1 MELVIYGRDGN
12 IKKKVSPDSS
22 SRWSEEVASEFVV
35 NVNFTTWEFFI
46 LSVGDYIE
54 VGGKRFSIKKEAR
67 PKKTNTQKY
76 TYNISFYGREHD
88 MQDLLFCRLNQ
99 GSDDLESVFAYDG
112 TPMEYLQKLVDNM
125 NRNADGVTWRVGE
138 AISANRQTINFNGL
152 YCWDA
157 AAEIAAA
164 FETEW
169 WLDGEYLNL
178 SKCERGQ
185 RVTLGYMKG
194 LKTGL
199 TQTENS
205 DSIKWFTRL
214 IPVGSTKNIDP
225 SKYGFTHLQLPSRAT
240 HIDLNTQLGLKEHR
254 EEKAFSGIFP
264 HRLGTISSVRS
275 KEETNEETGDYTVYY
290 VKDNNLPFNPDDYMV
305 SGKVIHITFE
315 SGDLSGREFECNWH
329 NDTKEFEIINTY
341 PDENT
346 QIPGGN
352 LIPKAG
358 DTYILTN
365 IRMPDEYYPIAEQQ
379 FKQAVE
385 NYLKEYS
392 RDISIYSSDTDYIYV
407 DKHAVP
413 LLLGQRVRLEDEQY
427 FDKGYIDTRITR
439 VERKL
444 TNICEA
450 SIDCSAAISTS
461 WKSSVDSSLGNLQY
475 VLGKQEAQS
484 NLQVLKTGD
493 SQEPSEYNVFS
504 ALRSVLEMSVRS
516 LSRKYDDTA
525 FGVITFVK
533 GFVSNA
539 VSAFMKGAKFG
550 NFVAG
555 KDGSGG
561 AITVDETTNRT
572 NLEMDEGLFR
582 DKVESALVNSDKATT
597 LNLVVE
603 ELAKMY
609 DLTVSHVAAL
619 MGTIV
624 KDYVSSEKFVSGF
637 AGEGMKLY
645 KTIDG
650 SWNMELDNLVVRKLF
665 TVFQLVVQKI
675 VHQGG
680 MVIRSAAGGK
690 ITKVTDGGTY
700 WRCEHDSTDDFV
712 EDDQL
717 ICQVF
722 TGKSAK
728 RYWRLVVSAGAGYF
742 DLSKTDCEAGSATPE
757 EGDDVAVLGNRTDT
771 SRQKVQIDCAIG
783 DNAPYRDD
791 YAGINSYSL
800 SGKLITRT
808 GELSGITDSVFG
820 VLSGSGLYGTNV
832 FLKGMFILH
841 SGKTVEN
848 AIADASKRTDVI
860 IDTTA
865 LDENT
870 YYPVTMTLSSN
881 GIVYTIEV
889 RASLYDDDVP
899 SWSTHA
905 NGFTLMCRW
914 TSNGNGWGAVAIQ
927 RTILEYDYDWT
938 NGAVP
943 AGSIGQM
950 NNSSNEYIY
959 VRGGGKYAVT
969 VYGNTGIEITLRKA
983 AYTTKEQTIYLKT
996 EVTIPQV
1003 TLNKVKTE
1011 LEDRITTVETN
1022 FEIREGQISSKV
1034 TEATVA
1040 ASNAKKSETSA
1051 AGSASTATAKAGEA
1065 STAATNAANKAN
1077 DAASSA
1083 SAAAGSASSAA
1094 ASLQAVTIKESSIN
1108 QTASNI
1114 TLQVSEVTTKAG
1126 QASAAAELA
1135 MAMSQG
1141 RMLYRDASFASGL
1154 NGISVYNN
1162 AANGK
1167 VTISRVSGVA
1177 GNPNS
1182 SGYCIKITSTGAASP
1197 GYGGFTFSTPAKVN
1211 RVLVARFIANIPT
1224 GYTLNF
1230 ATNSLG
1236 NGSTSKWLTDH
1247 VGTGKWTEYAYKVI
1261 YGSSGSLGNTMYFYL
1276 SDGATP
1282 TDANPLIWYLCY
1294 ATVFD
1299 VTDAEVDYIAD
1310 AASKYTTKTT
1320 YEAGI
1325 KVLSDSIAL
1334 KVDSSTFNALG
1345 NRVSAAE
1352 SAITVAQNAIEQRV
1366 TKTEYN
1372 KVGRLV
1378 AFGTNTDALATSYVM
1393 LNDKQI
1399 THAGRGFTLFRIYRS
1414 TLEFARVGTYDVYAG
1429 GANFTNFINA
1439 LNAIDANYVV
1449 AVISSDAIAIDTAT
1463 ANALA
1468 AYGGSGMTC
1477 TATRRSYVLI
1487 GQKGIGKGNGLEQW
1501 KQGGAGNVTI
1511 STTIINGAVT
1521 GFFGGGNFATALTN
1535 AETRITQTEN
1545 SINLKADKTTV
1556 EGINTRLQS
1565 AEAKITP
1572 DAIKLTVKEQTETIA
1587 ANAAK
1592 RTHVIIDAT
1601 ALDENTYYPVTIKMA
1616 DTTRPYTI
1624 NVERGLWT
1632 TGKPSWSTHE
1642 GGFSVMCRWTS
1653 NGSGWGT
1660 IAVQRTILEYA
1671 YSFATVVP
1679 VGSIGQMM
1687 NSSNEY
1693 VYVRGGSKYNVIV
1706 EGKTGVGIV
1715 LHTERFSQSNE
1726 AIDIKTEVTRPQVD
1740 LLQRPTTDTIKSQ
1753 ITLDGFGISVFGKKI
1768 DFTGQVTFNSLNSAL
1783 QSTINDKASNSQ
1795 LTTLRN
1801 SLKDMAY
1808 QDMVTLAKLDT
1819 TIIDGGHIKT
1829 SLIDANAIV
1838 TGALVADRISTT
1850 NITTGKLTVTNGAK
1864 IGGFQVQDNW
1874 LTSSDNKGA
1883 IMIGDNSVR
1892 FLRINEYGVGNPS
1905 AALLQIRNDK
1915 GSAVSLSG
1923 GSNKTVLSILGNGAS
1938 YAIESYGSHRI
1949 VQREGEKWDAPGVLI
1964 AGRVSASGNIETTW
1978 GNGVTYIAATKR
1990 GTGGYTIH
1998 HNLGHNNYY
2007 VMITPTVYW
2016 ENGYSW
2022 AIGMILEKTN
2032 SYFQVDIVHPSG
2044 GSRNIAFEFV
2054 MMGRNKTTI

>member
-22 SRWSEEVASEFVV
+22 SRWSEEVATEFVV
-35 NVNFTTWEFFI
+35 SVNFTSWEFFI

-54 VGGKRFSIKKEAR
+54 VGGKRFSVKKEYR
-67 PKKTNTQKY
+67 PKKANTQKY

-112 TPMEYLQKLVDNM
+112 TPLEYLQKLVDNM

-275 KEETNEETGDYTVYY
+275 EEKTNEETGDYTVYY
-290 VKDNNLPFNPDDYMV
+290 VKDNDLPFNPDDYMV

-444 TNICEA
+444 TNISEA

-525 FGVITFVK
+525 FGIITFVK

-561 AITVDETTNRT
+561 AISVDETTNRT
-572 NLEMDEGLFR
+572 SLEMDEGLFR

-609 DLTVSHVAAL
+609 DLTVSHVATL

-645 KTIDG
+645 KAIDG

-665 TVFQLVVQKI
+665 SVFQLVVQKI

-717 ICQVF
+717 ICQAF

-771 SRQKVQIDCAIG
+771 SRQKAQIDCAIG

-820 VLSGSGLYGTNV
+820 VLSGPGLYGTNV
-832 FLKGMFILH
+832 YLRGMFVLR
-841 SGKTVEN
+841 SGKTVEGEIAG
-848 AIADASKRTDVI
+848 AIDDIEIGGRNLILNSKEIEIAASTGNYNYRNVYIFKETGEY
-860 IDTTA
+860 TFSAELELSGTSKTQATA
-865 LDENT
+865 L
-870 YYPVTMTLSSN
+870 
-881 GIVYTIEV
+881 VY
-889 RASLYDDDVP
+889 
-899 SWSTHA
+899 
-905 NGFTLMCRW
+905 N
-914 TSNGNGWGAVAIQ
+914 NGNSSRLHEFTFDTQVRKSVTFKLNIANPNIWLLLYAGIPGTTDGVGAKWKNVK
-927 RTILEYDYDWT
+927 LEKGNKATDWT
-938 NGAVP
+938 P
-943 AGSIGQM
+943 A
-950 NNSSNEYIY
+950 
-959 VRGGGKYAVT
+959 
-969 VYGNTGIEITLRKA
+969 
-983 AYTTKEQTIYLKT
+983 
-996 EVTIPQV
+996 P
-1003 TLNKVKTE
+1003 
-1011 LEDRITTVETN
+1011 EDVENRITTVETN

-1065 STAATNAANKAN
+1065 STAATNATNKAN

-1094 ASLQAVTIKESSIN
+1094 ASLQAVTVKESSIN

-1261 YGSSGSLGNTMYFYL
+1261 YGSSGSFGITMYFYL
-1276 SDGATP
+1276 SGGATP

-1378 AFGTNTDALATSYVM
+1378 AYGTNTDALATSYVM

-1399 THAGRGFTLFRIYRS
+1399 THAGRGFTLFKINRT

-1429 GANFTNFINA
+1429 GANFTNFVNA

-1468 AYGGSGMTC
+1468 NYGGSGMTC

-1501 KQGGAGNVTI
+1501 KQGGAGNVAI

-1521 GFFGGGNFATALTN
+1521 GFFGGGNFATALST
-1535 AETRITQTEN
+1535 AETRISQTEN

-1572 DAIKLTVKEQTETIA
+1572 DAIKLTVKEQTESIA
-1587 ANAAK
+1587 ASAAK
-1592 RTHVIIDAT
+1592 RTELWVDAT
-1601 ALDENTYYPVTIKMA
+1601 SLDVNKYYPITIPLH
-1616 DTTRPYTI
+1616 TTAPYTI
-1624 NVERGLWT
+1624 TVERTLNANY
-1632 TGKPSWSTHE
+1632 GKPSWSTHT
-1642 GGFSVMCRWTS
+1642 GGFSVMCRWRS
-1653 NGSGWGT
+1653 NGNGWGT
-1660 IAVQRTILEYA
+1660 IAIQRTILEYD
-1671 YSFATVVP
+1671 YQFSTVIP
-1679 VGSIGQMM
+1679 VGSIGQVST
-1687 NSSNEY
+1687 NSMEY
-1693 VYVRGGSKYNVIV
+1693 VYVRGGSKYHVIV
-1706 EGKTGVGIV
+1706 EGASGLNIV
-1715 LHTERFSQSNE
+1715 LRTGPYYGGGGQS
-1726 AIDIKTEVTRPQVD
+1726 IDIKTEVTRPQVD

-1850 NITTGKLTVTNGAK
+1850 DISTGRLHVTSGAK
-1864 IGGFQVQDNW
+1864 IGEWNVTATG
-1874 LTSSDNKGA
+1874 LAITSQNDANILLNMSGTK
-1883 IMIGDNSVR
+1883 
-1892 FLRINEYGVGNPS
+1892 FLRINENKYSSLIS
-1905 AALLQIRNDK
+1905 ARNDS
-1915 GSAVSLSG
+1915 GSIFSLSVY
-1923 GSNKTVLSILGNGAS
+1923 GSGNGLDIVANGGEKNYG
-1938 YAIESYGSHRI
+1938 YAIKSAGQHQFY
-1949 VQREGEKWDAPGVLI
+1949 QRSGDIWNAPGVLW
-1964 AGRVSASGNIETTW
+1964 AGIIDGNGNISRSW
-1978 GNGVTYIAATKR
+1978 GNGCTVSRTYRNGAGDYVIEHNAGSEYIPIATA
-1990 GTGGYTIH
+1990 IH
-1998 HNLGHNNYY
+1998 GVWSIASVSDVNHNYFHVRTFHKDGNY
-2007 VMITPTVYW
+2007 
-2016 ENGYSW
+2016 GDSW
-2022 AIGMILEKTN
+2022 SCVAII
-2032 SYFQVDIVHPSG
+2032 
-2044 GSRNIAFEFV
+2044 
-2054 MMGRNKTTI
+2054 GRNRI

>member
-358 DTYILTN
+358 DTYFLTN

-444 TNICEA
+444 TNISEA

-550 NFVAG
+550 NFIAG

-561 AITVDETTNRT
+561 AISVDETTNRT
-572 NLEMDEGLFR
+572 SLEMDEGLFR

-609 DLTVSHVAAL
+609 DLTVSHVATL

-690 ITKVTDGGTY
+690 ITKVADGGTY

-712 EDDQL
+712 EDDQV

-742 DLSKTDCEAGSATPE
+742 DLSKTDCERGSATPE

-771 SRQKVQIDCAIG
+771 SRQKAQIDCAIG

-820 VLSGSGLYGTNV
+820 VLSGPGLYGTNV
-832 FLKGMFILH
+832 YLRGMFVLR
-841 SGKTVEN
+841 SGKTVEGEIAG
-848 AIADASKRTDVI
+848 AIDDIEIGGRNLILNSKEIEIAASTDNYNYRNVYIFKETGEYTFSAELELSGTSRTQA
-860 IDTTA
+860 TA
-865 LDENT
+865 L
-870 YYPVTMTLSSN
+870 
-881 GIVYTIEV
+881 VY
-889 RASLYDDDVP
+889 
-899 SWSTHA
+899 
-905 NGFTLMCRW
+905 N
-914 TSNGNGWGAVAIQ
+914 NGNGGRLHEFTFDTQVRKSVTFKLNIANPNIWLLLYARIPGTTDGVGAKWKNVK
-927 RTILEYDYDWT
+927 LEKGNKATDWT
-938 NGAVP
+938 P
-943 AGSIGQM
+943 A
-950 NNSSNEYIY
+950 
-959 VRGGGKYAVT
+959 
-969 VYGNTGIEITLRKA
+969 
-983 AYTTKEQTIYLKT
+983 
-996 EVTIPQV
+996 P
-1003 TLNKVKTE
+1003 
-1011 LEDRITTVETN
+1011 EDVENRITTVETN

-1040 ASNAKKSETSA
+1040 ATNAKKSETSA

-1065 STAATNAANKAN
+1065 STAATNATNKAN

-1083 SAAAGSASSAA
+1083 TAAAGSASSAA

-1154 NGISVYNN
+1154 NDIKVYNRISG
-1162 AANGK
+1162 GK

-1182 SGYCIKITSTGAASP
+1182 SGYCIKITTAGAADP
-1197 GYGGFTFSTPAKVN
+1197 DHGGFYFATPTKAN
-1211 RVLVARFIANIPT
+1211 RVLVARFIANVPT
-1224 GYTLNF
+1224 GYTITF
-1230 ATNSLG
+1230 GTNTIG

-1261 YGSSGSLGNTMYFYL
+1261 CGSSGTFSTTMFFYL
-1276 SDGATP
+1276 SGGATP

-1378 AFGTNTDALATSYVM
+1378 AFGTNIDVPAESYVM
-1393 LNDKQI
+1393 LNDTKI
-1399 THAGRGFTLFRIYRS
+1399 IWGSRGFTLFKINRTS
-1414 TLEFARVGTYDVYAG
+1414 LEFTKVGAYDVYAG

-1439 LNAIDANYVV
+1439 LNAIDANYIV

-1572 DAIKLTVKEQTETIA
+1572 DAIKLTVKEQTESIA
-1587 ANAAK
+1587 ASAAK
-1592 RTHVIIDAT
+1592 RTELWVDAT
-1601 ALDENTYYPVTIKMA
+1601 SLDVNKYYPITIPLH
-1616 DTTRPYTI
+1616 TTAPYTI
-1624 NVERGLWT
+1624 TVERTLNASY
-1632 TGKPSWSTHE
+1632 GKPSWSTHA

-1653 NGSGWGT
+1653 NGNGWGT
-1660 IAVQRTILEYA
+1660 ITIQRTILEYD
-1671 YSFATVVP
+1671 YQFSTVIP
-1679 VGSIGQMM
+1679 VGSISQVST
-1687 NSSNEY
+1687 NSMEY
-1693 VYVRGGSKYNVIV
+1693 VYVRGGSKYHVIV
-1706 EGKTGVGIV
+1706 EGASGLNIV
-1715 LHTERFSQSNE
+1715 LRTGPYYGGGGQ

-1753 ITLDGFGISVFGKKI
+1753 ITLDGFGLSIFGKNI

-1808 QDMVTLAKLDT
+1808 QDMVTLAKLDS

-1864 IGGFQVQDNW
+1864 LGAWKIEDDAIKSNNI
-1874 LTSSDNKGA
+1874 SSAKLLLEVSGT
-1883 IMIGDNSVR
+1883 R
-1892 FLRINEYGVGNPS
+1892 FLRINEYGGVSSQGAYPFLS
-1905 AALLQIRNDK
+1905 IRNDNQDCINLSTYGK
-1915 GSAVSLSG
+1915 GGVALRIIANTSG
-1923 GSNKTVLSILGNGAS
+1923 GG
-1938 YAIESYGSHRI
+1938 AIESYGSHLFG
-1949 VQREGEKWDAPGVLI
+1949 QRQYEKWDAPGVLW
-1964 AGRVSASGNIETTW
+1964 AGRISSGGGISDRWGDGCYVSSVNRTDTGNYVFRHE
-1978 GNGVTYIAATKR
+1978 
-1990 GTGGYTIH
+1990 
-1998 HNLGHNNYY
+1998 LGHTNYFIIATG
-2007 VMITPTVYW
+2007 VNENWTLCIISDKQANTFTV
-2016 ENGYSW
+2016 
-2022 AIGMILEKTN
+2022 KTFHKDQGWIN
-2032 SYFQVDIVHPSG
+2032 S
-2044 GSRNIAFEFV
+2044 AFEV
-2054 MMGRNKTTI
+2054 AVIGRNRK

>member
-22 SRWSEEVASEFVV
+22 SRWSEEVATEFVV
-35 NVNFTTWEFFI
+35 SVNFTSWEFFI

-54 VGGKRFSIKKEAR
+54 VGGKRFSVKKEYR
-67 PKKTNTQKY
+67 PKKANTQKY

-112 TPMEYLQKLVDNM
+112 TPLEYLQKLVDNM

-275 KEETNEETGDYTVYY
+275 EEKTNEETGDYTVYY
-290 VKDNNLPFNPDDYMV
+290 VKDNDLPFNPDDYMV

-444 TNICEA
+444 TNISEA

-525 FGVITFVK
+525 FGIITFVK

-561 AITVDETTNRT
+561 AISVDETTNRT
-572 NLEMDEGLFR
+572 SLEMDEGLFR

-609 DLTVSHVAAL
+609 DLTVSHVATL

-645 KTIDG
+645 KAIDG

-665 TVFQLVVQKI
+665 SVFQLVVQKI

-712 EDDQL
+712 EDDQV

-771 SRQKVQIDCAIG
+771 SRQKAQIDCAIG

-841 SGKTVEN
+841 SGKTVES
-848 AIADASKRTDVI
+848 AIADASKRTELWVD
-860 IDTTA
+860 A
-865 LDENT
+865 RSLDENK
-870 YYPVTMTLSSN
+870 YYPVTIKLSP
-881 GIVYTIEV
+881 VVTYTISV
-889 RASLYDDDVP
+889 RRSLDANYGKP
-899 SWSTHA
+899 SWSTHEG
-905 NGFTLMCRW
+905 GFSVMCRW
-914 TSNGNGWGAVAIQ
+914 TANGNGWGIISNK
-927 RTILEYDYDWT
+927 RTVLEFAYAWS
-938 NGAVP
+938 NVVP
-943 AGSIGQM
+943 IGSIGQM
-950 NNSSNEYIY
+950 TNDSQEYIY
-959 VRGGGKYAVT
+959 VRGGSRYYVAVE
-969 VYGNTGIEITLRKA
+969 GNTDVRVVLHTT
-983 AYTTKEQTIYLKT
+983 AYTNNKETIDIKT
-996 EVTIPQV
+996 EVTTPQV
-1003 TLNKVKTE
+1003 TLDKVKTE
-1011 LEDRITTVETN
+1011 LENRITTVETN

-1065 STAATNAANKAN
+1065 STAATNATNKAN

-1167 VTISRVSGVA
+1167 VTISRVSGVT

-1182 SGYCIKITSTGAASP
+1182 SGYCIKITSTGAADP
-1197 GYGGFTFSTPAKVN
+1197 GWGGFSFSVPTKVN
-1211 RVLVARFIANIPT
+1211 RVLVARFIANIPV
-1224 GYTLNF
+1224 GRNIDF
-1230 ATNSLG
+1230 RTNSLG
-1236 NGSTSKWLTDH
+1236 DGNSHKWLTDRA
-1247 VGTGKWTEYAYKVI
+1247 GTGKWTEYAYKVI
-1261 YGSSGSLGNTMYFYL
+1261 CGSSGSFGLTMYFNL
-1276 SDGATP
+1276 SLGATP

-1334 KVDSSTFNALG
+1334 KVDSATFNSLG

-1399 THAGRGFTLFRIYRS
+1399 THAGRGFTLFKIYRS

-1429 GANFTNFINA
+1429 GANFTNFVNA

-1463 ANALA
+1463 ANALV

-1477 TATRRSYVLI
+1477 AKTRRSYVLI

-1501 KQGGAGNVTI
+1501 KQGAAGNVTI

-1572 DAIKLTVKEQTETIA
+1572 DAIKLTVKEQTESIA
-1587 ANAAK
+1587 ADAAK
-1592 RTHVIIDAT
+1592 RTALWVDAT
-1601 ALDENTYYPVTIKMA
+1601 SLDVNKYYPITIPLH
-1616 DTTRPYTI
+1616 TTAPYTI
-1624 NVERGLWT
+1624 TVERTLNANY
-1632 TGKPSWSTHE
+1632 GKPSWSTHA
-1642 GGFSVMCRWTS
+1642 GGFSVMCRWRS
-1653 NGSGWGT
+1653 NGNGWGT
-1660 IAVQRTILEYA
+1660 IAIQRTILEYD
-1671 YSFATVVP
+1671 YQFSTVIP
-1679 VGSIGQMM
+1679 VGSISQVST
-1687 NSSNEY
+1687 NSMEY
-1693 VYVRGGSKYNVIV
+1693 VYVRGGSKYHVIV
-1706 EGKTGVGIV
+1706 EGASGLNIV
-1715 LHTERFSQSNE
+1715 LRTGPYYGGGGQS
-1726 AIDIKTEVTRPQVD
+1726 IDIRTEVTRPQVD

-1850 NITTGKLTVTNGAK
+1850 DITTGRLHVTSGAK
-1864 IGGFQVQDNW
+1864 IGEWDVTATG
-1874 LTSSDNKGA
+1874 LAITSQNDANILLNMSGTK
-1883 IMIGDNSVR
+1883 
-1892 FLRINEYGVGNPS
+1892 FLRINENKYSSLIS
-1905 AALLQIRNDK
+1905 ARNDS
-1915 GSAVSLSG
+1915 GSIFSLSVY
-1923 GSNKTVLSILGNGAS
+1923 GSGNGLNIVANGGEKNYG
-1938 YAIESYGSHRI
+1938 YAIKSAGQHQFY
-1949 VQREGEKWDAPGVLI
+1949 QRSGDIWNAPGVLW
-1964 AGRVSASGNIETTW
+1964 AGIIDGNGNISRSW
-1978 GNGVTYIAATKR
+1978 GNGCTVSRTYRNGAGDYVIEHNAGSEYIPIATA
-1990 GTGGYTIH
+1990 IH
-1998 HNLGHNNYY
+1998 GVWSIASVSDVNHNYFHVRTFHKDGNY
-2007 VMITPTVYW
+2007 
-2016 ENGYSW
+2016 GDSW
-2022 AIGMILEKTN
+2022 SCVAII
-2032 SYFQVDIVHPSG
+2032 
-2044 GSRNIAFEFV
+2044 
-2054 MMGRNKTTI
+2054 GRNRI

>member
-358 DTYILTN
+358 DTYFLTN

-392 RDISIYSSDTDYIYV
+392 RDISICSSDTDYIYV

-444 TNICEA
+444 TNISEA

-550 NFVAG
+550 NFIAG

-561 AITVDETTNRT
+561 AISVDETTNRT
-572 NLEMDEGLFR
+572 SLEMDEGLFR

-609 DLTVSHVAAL
+609 DLTVSHVATL

-690 ITKVTDGGTY
+690 ITKVADGGTY

-712 EDDQL
+712 EDDQV

-742 DLSKTDCEAGSATPE
+742 DLSKTDCERGSATPE

-771 SRQKVQIDCAIG
+771 SRQKAQIDCAIG

-820 VLSGSGLYGTNV
+820 VLSGPGLYGTNV
-832 FLKGMFILH
+832 YLRGMFVLR
-841 SGKTVEN
+841 SGKTVEGEIAG
-848 AIADASKRTDVI
+848 AIDDIEIGGRNLILNSKEIEIAASTDNYNYRNVYIFKETGEYTFSAELELSGTSRTQA
-860 IDTTA
+860 TA
-865 LDENT
+865 L
-870 YYPVTMTLSSN
+870 
-881 GIVYTIEV
+881 VY
-889 RASLYDDDVP
+889 
-899 SWSTHA
+899 
-905 NGFTLMCRW
+905 N
-914 TSNGNGWGAVAIQ
+914 NGNGGRLHEFTFDTQVRKSVTFKLNIANPNIWLLLYAGIPGTTDGVGAKWKNVK
-927 RTILEYDYDWT
+927 LEKGNKATDWT
-938 NGAVP
+938 P
-943 AGSIGQM
+943 A
-950 NNSSNEYIY
+950 
-959 VRGGGKYAVT
+959 
-969 VYGNTGIEITLRKA
+969 
-983 AYTTKEQTIYLKT
+983 
-996 EVTIPQV
+996 P
-1003 TLNKVKTE
+1003 
-1011 LEDRITTVETN
+1011 EDVENRITTVETN

-1040 ASNAKKSETSA
+1040 ATNAKKSETSA

-1065 STAATNAANKAN
+1065 STAATNATNKAN

-1083 SAAAGSASSAA
+1083 TAAAGSASSAA

-1167 VTISRVSGVA
+1167 VAISRVSGVA

-1182 SGYCIKITSTGAASP
+1182 SGYCIKITSTGAADP
-1197 GYGGFTFSTPAKVN
+1197 GWGGFSFSVPTKAN
-1211 RVLVARFIANIPT
+1211 RVLVARFIANIPV
-1224 GYTLNF
+1224 GRNIDF
-1230 ATNSLG
+1230 RTNSLG
-1236 NGSTSKWLTDH
+1236 NGNSHKWLTDRA
-1247 VGTGKWTEYAYKVI
+1247 GTGKWTEYAYKVI
-1261 YGSSGSLGNTMYFYL
+1261 CGSSGSLGLTMYFNL
-1276 SDGATP
+1276 SLGATP

-1310 AASKYTTKTT
+1310 AAGKYTTKTT

-1334 KVDSSTFNALG
+1334 KVDSATFNSLG

-1352 SAITVAQNAIEQRV
+1352 SAITVAQNSIEQRV

-1399 THAGRGFTLFRIYRS
+1399 THAGRGFTLFKINRT
-1414 TLEFARVGTYDVYAG
+1414 TLEFTRVGTYDVYAG
-1429 GANFTNFINA
+1429 GANFTNFVNA
-1439 LNAIDANYVV
+1439 LNAIDANYIV

-1572 DAIKLTVKEQTETIA
+1572 DAIKLTVKEQTESIA
-1587 ANAAK
+1587 ASAAK
-1592 RTHVIIDAT
+1592 RTELWVDAT
-1601 ALDENTYYPVTIKMA
+1601 SLDVNKYYPITIPLH
-1616 DTTRPYTI
+1616 TTAPYTI
-1624 NVERGLWT
+1624 TVERTLNASY
-1632 TGKPSWSTHE
+1632 GKPSWSTHA

-1660 IAVQRTILEYA
+1660 IAIQRTILEYD
-1671 YSFATVVP
+1671 YQFSTVIP
-1679 VGSIGQMM
+1679 VGSISQVST
-1687 NSSNEY
+1687 NSMEY
-1693 VYVRGGSKYNVIV
+1693 VYVRGGSKYHVIV
-1706 EGKTGVGIV
+1706 EGASGLNIV
-1715 LHTERFSQSNE
+1715 LRTEPYYGGGGQS
-1726 AIDIKTEVTRPQVD
+1726 IDIKTEVTRPQID

-1808 QDMVTLAKLDT
+1808 QDMVTLAKLDS

-1864 IGGFQVQDNW
+1864 LGAWKIEDDAIKSNNI
-1874 LTSSDNKGA
+1874 SSAKLLLEVSGT
-1883 IMIGDNSVR
+1883 R
-1892 FLRINEYGVGNPS
+1892 FLRINEYGGVSSQGAYPFLS
-1905 AALLQIRNDK
+1905 IRNDNQDCINLSTYGK
-1915 GSAVSLSG
+1915 GGVALRIIANTSG
-1923 GSNKTVLSILGNGAS
+1923 GG
-1938 YAIESYGSHRI
+1938 AIESYGSHLFG
-1949 VQREGEKWDAPGVLI
+1949 QRQYEKWDAPGVLW
-1964 AGRVSASGNIETTW
+1964 AGRISSGGGISDRWGDGCYVSSVNRTDTGNYVFRHE
-1978 GNGVTYIAATKR
+1978 
-1990 GTGGYTIH
+1990 
-1998 HNLGHNNYY
+1998 LGHTNYFIIATG
-2007 VMITPTVYW
+2007 VNENWTLCIISDKQANTFTV
-2016 ENGYSW
+2016 
-2022 AIGMILEKTN
+2022 KTFHKDQGWIN
-2032 SYFQVDIVHPSG
+2032 S
-2044 GSRNIAFEFV
+2044 AFEV
-2054 MMGRNKTTI
+2054 AVIGRNRK

>member
-112 TPMEYLQKLVDNM
+112 TPMEYLEKLVDNM

-275 KEETNEETGDYTVYY
+275 EEKTNEETGDYTVYY
-290 VKDNNLPFNPDDYMV
+290 VKDNDLPFNPDDYMV

-525 FGVITFVK
+525 FGIITFVK

-609 DLTVSHVAAL
+609 DLTVSHVATL

-650 SWNMELDNLVVRKLF
+650 SWNMELDKLVVRKLF
-665 TVFQLVVQKI
+665 SVFQLVVQKI

-717 ICQVF
+717 ICQAF

-771 SRQKVQIDCAIG
+771 SRQKAQIDCAIG

-800 SGKLITRT
+800 AGKLITRT

-820 VLSGSGLYGTNV
+820 VLSGPGLYGTNV
-832 FLKGMFILH
+832 YLRGMFVLR
-841 SGKTVEN
+841 SGKTVEGEIAG
-848 AIADASKRTDVI
+848 AIDDIEIGGRNLLMNTKSFAGWKNMNGATLLSETYQELTIVNQGGSWVRFEQDYSFEAGQTYSLSAFVRS
-860 IDTTA
+860 TTGG
-865 LDENT
+865 T
-870 YYPVTMTLSSN
+870 TL
-881 GIVYTIEV
+881 Y
-889 RASLYDDDVP
+889 
-899 SWSTHA
+899 
-905 NGFTLMCRW
+905 
-914 TSNGNGWGAVAIQ
+914 AVAPGNSKELTRNLSTEWQ
-927 RTILEYDYDWT
+927 RVSHTFTITEDVVSPAYFVIPNGTNSTGSLQICGYKLEKGNKATDWT
-938 NGAVP
+938 P
-943 AGSIGQM
+943 A
-950 NNSSNEYIY
+950 
-959 VRGGGKYAVT
+959 
-969 VYGNTGIEITLRKA
+969 
-983 AYTTKEQTIYLKT
+983 
-996 EVTIPQV
+996 P
-1003 TLNKVKTE
+1003 
-1011 LEDRITTVETN
+1011 EDVENRITTVETN

-1065 STAATNAANKAN
+1065 STAATNATNKAN

-1154 NGISVYNN
+1154 NDIKVYNRISG
-1162 AANGK
+1162 GK

-1182 SGYCIKITSTGAASP
+1182 SGYCIKITTAGAADP
-1197 GYGGFTFSTPAKVN
+1197 DHGGFYFATPTKAN
-1211 RVLVARFIANIPT
+1211 RVLVARFIANVPT
-1224 GYTLNF
+1224 GYTITF
-1230 ATNSLG
+1230 GTNIIG

-1247 VGTGKWTEYAYKVI
+1247 VGTGKWTEYAYKVTC
-1261 YGSSGSLGNTMYFYL
+1261 GSSGTFSSTMFFYL
-1276 SDGATP
+1276 SGGATP

-1310 AASKYTTKTT
+1310 AASKYTTKIT

-1378 AFGTNTDALATSYVM
+1378 AYGTNTDALATSYVM

-1399 THAGRGFTLFRIYRS
+1399 THAGRGFTLFKINRT

-1429 GANFTNFINA
+1429 GANFTNFVNA

-1463 ANALA
+1463 ANALV

-1477 TATRRSYVLI
+1477 ATTRRSYVLI

-1521 GFFGGGNFATALTN
+1521 GFFGGGNFATALST
-1535 AETRITQTEN
+1535 AETRISQTEN

-1572 DAIKLTVKEQTETIA
+1572 DAIKLTVKEQTESIA
-1587 ANAAK
+1587 ASAAK
-1592 RTHVIIDAT
+1592 RTELWVDAT
-1601 ALDENTYYPVTIKMA
+1601 SLDVNKYYPITIPLH
-1616 DTTRPYTI
+1616 TTAPYTI
-1624 NVERGLWT
+1624 TVERTLNANY
-1632 TGKPSWSTHE
+1632 GKPSWSTHA
-1642 GGFSVMCRWTS
+1642 GGFSVMCRWRS
-1653 NGSGWGT
+1653 NGNGWGT
-1660 IAVQRTILEYA
+1660 IAIQRTILEYD
-1671 YSFATVVP
+1671 YQFSTVIL
-1679 VGSIGQMM
+1679 VGSIGQVST
-1687 NSSNEY
+1687 NSMEY
-1693 VYVRGGSKYNVIV
+1693 VYVRGGSKYHVIV
-1706 EGKTGVGIV
+1706 EGASGLNIV
-1715 LHTERFSQSNE
+1715 LRTEPYYGGGGQS
-1726 AIDIKTEVTRPQVD
+1726 IDIKTEVTRPQVD

-1850 NITTGKLTVTNGAK
+1850 DITTGRLHVTSGAK
-1864 IGGFQVQDNW
+1864 IGEWDVTATG
-1874 LTSSDNKGA
+1874 LAITSQNDANILLNMSGTK
-1883 IMIGDNSVR
+1883 
-1892 FLRINEYGVGNPS
+1892 FLRINENKYSSLIS
-1905 AALLQIRNDK
+1905 ARNDS
-1915 GSAVSLSG
+1915 GSIFSLSVY
-1923 GSNKTVLSILGNGAS
+1923 GSGNGLDIVANGGEKNYG
-1938 YAIESYGSHRI
+1938 YAIKSAGQHQFY
-1949 VQREGEKWDAPGVLI
+1949 QRSGDIWNAPGVLW
-1964 AGRVSASGNIETTW
+1964 AGIIDGNGNISRSW
-1978 GNGVTYIAATKR
+1978 GNGCTVSRIYRNGAGDYVIEHNAGSEYIPIATA
-1990 GTGGYTIH
+1990 IH
-1998 HNLGHNNYY
+1998 GVWSIASVSDVNHNYFHVRTFHKDGNY
-2007 VMITPTVYW
+2007 
-2016 ENGYSW
+2016 GDSW
-2022 AIGMILEKTN
+2022 SCVAII
-2032 SYFQVDIVHPSG
+2032 
-2044 GSRNIAFEFV
+2044 
-2054 MMGRNKTTI
+2054 GRNRI

>member
-112 TPMEYLQKLVDNM
+112 TPMEYLEKLVDNM
-125 NRNADGVTWRVGE
+125 NRNAYGVTWRVGE

-275 KEETNEETGDYTVYY
+275 EEKTNEETGDYTVYY
-290 VKDNNLPFNPDDYMV
+290 VKDNDLPFNPDDYMV

-525 FGVITFVK
+525 FGIITFVK

-609 DLTVSHVAAL
+609 DLTVSHVATL

-650 SWNMELDNLVVRKLF
+650 SWNMELDKLVVRKLF
-665 TVFQLVVQKI
+665 SVFQLVVQKI

-717 ICQVF
+717 ICQAF

-771 SRQKVQIDCAIG
+771 SRQKAQIDCAIG

-800 SGKLITRT
+800 AGKLITRT

-820 VLSGSGLYGTNV
+820 VLSGPGLYGTNV
-832 FLKGMFILH
+832 YLRGMFVLR
-841 SGKTVEN
+841 SGKTVEGEIAG
-848 AIADASKRTDVI
+848 AIDDIEIGGRNLLMNTKSFAGWKNMNGATLLSETYQELTIVNQGGSWVRFEQDYSFEAGQTYSLSAFVRS
-860 IDTTA
+860 TTGG
-865 LDENT
+865 T
-870 YYPVTMTLSSN
+870 TL
-881 GIVYTIEV
+881 Y
-889 RASLYDDDVP
+889 
-899 SWSTHA
+899 
-905 NGFTLMCRW
+905 
-914 TSNGNGWGAVAIQ
+914 AVAPGNSKELTRNLSTEWQ
-927 RTILEYDYDWT
+927 RVSHTFTITEDVVSPAYFVIPNGTNSTGSLQICGYKLEKGNKATDWT
-938 NGAVP
+938 P
-943 AGSIGQM
+943 A
-950 NNSSNEYIY
+950 
-959 VRGGGKYAVT
+959 
-969 VYGNTGIEITLRKA
+969 
-983 AYTTKEQTIYLKT
+983 
-996 EVTIPQV
+996 P
-1003 TLNKVKTE
+1003 
-1011 LEDRITTVETN
+1011 EDVENRITTVETN

-1065 STAATNAANKAN
+1065 STAATNATNKAN

-1154 NGISVYNN
+1154 NDIKVYNRISG
-1162 AANGK
+1162 GK

-1182 SGYCIKITSTGAASP
+1182 SGYCIKITTAGAADP
-1197 GYGGFTFSTPAKVN
+1197 DHGGFYFATPTKAN
-1211 RVLVARFIANIPT
+1211 RVLVARFIANVPT
-1224 GYTLNF
+1224 GYTITF
-1230 ATNSLG
+1230 GTNIIG

-1247 VGTGKWTEYAYKVI
+1247 VGTGKWTEYAYKVTC
-1261 YGSSGSLGNTMYFYL
+1261 GSSGTFSSTMFFYL
-1276 SDGATP
+1276 SGGATP

-1310 AASKYTTKTT
+1310 AASKYTTKIT

-1378 AFGTNTDALATSYVM
+1378 AYGTNTDALATSYVM

-1399 THAGRGFTLFRIYRS
+1399 THAGRGFTLFKINRT

-1429 GANFTNFINA
+1429 GANFTNFVNA

-1463 ANALA
+1463 ANALV

-1477 TATRRSYVLI
+1477 ATTRRSYVLI

-1521 GFFGGGNFATALTN
+1521 GFFGGGNFATALST
-1535 AETRITQTEN
+1535 AETRISQTEN

-1572 DAIKLTVKEQTETIA
+1572 DAIKLTVKEQTESIA
-1587 ANAAK
+1587 ASAAK
-1592 RTHVIIDAT
+1592 RTELWVDAT
-1601 ALDENTYYPVTIKMA
+1601 SLDVNKYYPITIPLH
-1616 DTTRPYTI
+1616 TTAPYTI
-1624 NVERGLWT
+1624 TVERTLNANY
-1632 TGKPSWSTHE
+1632 GKPSWSTHA
-1642 GGFSVMCRWTS
+1642 GGFSVMCRWRS
-1653 NGSGWGT
+1653 NGNGWGT
-1660 IAVQRTILEYA
+1660 IAIQRTILEYD
-1671 YSFATVVP
+1671 YQFSTVIP
-1679 VGSIGQMM
+1679 VGSIGQVST
-1687 NSSNEY
+1687 NSMEY
-1693 VYVRGGSKYNVIV
+1693 VYVRGGSKYHVIV
-1706 EGKTGVGIV
+1706 EGASGLNIV
-1715 LHTERFSQSNE
+1715 LRTEPYYGGGGQS
-1726 AIDIKTEVTRPQVD
+1726 IDIKTEVTRPQVD

-1850 NITTGKLTVTNGAK
+1850 DITTGRLHVTSGAK
-1864 IGGFQVQDNW
+1864 IGEWDVTATG
-1874 LTSSDNKGA
+1874 LAITSQNDANILLNMSGTK
-1883 IMIGDNSVR
+1883 
-1892 FLRINEYGVGNPS
+1892 FLRINENKYSSLIS
-1905 AALLQIRNDK
+1905 ARNDS
-1915 GSAVSLSG
+1915 GSIFSLSVY
-1923 GSNKTVLSILGNGAS
+1923 GSGNGLDIVANGGEKNYG
-1938 YAIESYGSHRI
+1938 YAIKSAGQHQFY
-1949 VQREGEKWDAPGVLI
+1949 QRSGDIWNAPGVLW
-1964 AGRVSASGNIETTW
+1964 AGIIDGNGNISRSW
-1978 GNGVTYIAATKR
+1978 GNGCTVSRIYRNGAGDYVIEHNAGSEYIPIATA
-1990 GTGGYTIH
+1990 IH
-1998 HNLGHNNYY
+1998 GVWSIASVSDVNHNYFHVRTFHKDGNY
-2007 VMITPTVYW
+2007 
-2016 ENGYSW
+2016 GDSW
-2022 AIGMILEKTN
+2022 SCVAII
-2032 SYFQVDIVHPSG
+2032 
-2044 GSRNIAFEFV
+2044 
-2054 MMGRNKTTI
+2054 GRNRI

>member
-555 KDGSGG
+555 KEGSGG
-561 AITVDETTNRT
+561 AISVDETTNRT
-572 NLEMDEGLFR
+572 SLEMDEGLFR

-609 DLTVSHVAAL
+609 DLTVSHVATL

-712 EDDQL
+712 EDDQV

-742 DLSKTDCEAGSATPE
+742 DLSKTDCERGSATPE

-771 SRQKVQIDCAIG
+771 SRQKAQIDCAIG

-820 VLSGSGLYGTNV
+820 VLSGPGLYGTNV
-832 FLKGMFILH
+832 YLRGMFVLR
-841 SGKTVEN
+841 SGKTVEGEIAG
-848 AIADASKRTDVI
+848 AIDDIEIGGRNLILNSKEIEIAATTGNYNYRNVYIFKETGEYTFSAELELSGTSKTQATALVYNNGNSSRLHEFTFDTQARKSVTFKLNI
-860 IDTTA
+860 ANPNIWLLLYAGISGTTA
-865 LDENT
+865 GVGAKWKNVKLEK
-870 YYPVTMTLSSN
+870 
-881 GIVYTIEV
+881 
-889 RASLYDDDVP
+889 
-899 SWSTHA
+899 
-905 NGFTLMCRW
+905 
-914 TSNGNGWGAVAIQ
+914 GNKA
-927 RTILEYDYDWT
+927 TDWT
-938 NGAVP
+938 P
-943 AGSIGQM
+943 A
-950 NNSSNEYIY
+950 
-959 VRGGGKYAVT
+959 
-969 VYGNTGIEITLRKA
+969 
-983 AYTTKEQTIYLKT
+983 
-996 EVTIPQV
+996 P
-1003 TLNKVKTE
+1003 
-1011 LEDRITTVETN
+1011 EDVENRITTVETN

-1065 STAATNAANKAN
+1065 STAATNATNKAN

-1154 NGISVYNN
+1154 NGINVYNN
-1162 AANGK
+1162 SANGK

-1182 SGYCIKITSTGAASP
+1182 SGYCIKITSTGAVDP
-1197 GYGGFTFSTPAKVN
+1197 GWGGFSFKTTAKAN

-1224 GYTLNF
+1224 GYSIKF

-1236 NGSTSKWLTDH
+1236 SGSKDKWLTDN
-1247 VGTGKWTEYAYKVI
+1247 VGTGKWSEYAYKVTC
-1261 YGSSGSLGNTMYFYL
+1261 GSSGTFSTTMFFYL
-1276 SDGATP
+1276 RDGATP

-1378 AFGTNTDALATSYVM
+1378 AYGTNTDALATSYVM

-1399 THAGRGFTLFRIYRS
+1399 THAGRGFTLFKINRT

-1429 GANFTNFINA
+1429 GANFTNFVNA

-1468 AYGGSGMTC
+1468 NYGGSGMTC

-1521 GFFGGGNFATALTN
+1521 GFFGGGNFATALST
-1535 AETRITQTEN
+1535 AETRISQTEN

-1572 DAIKLTVKEQTETIA
+1572 DAIKLTVKEQTESIA
-1587 ANAAK
+1587 ASAAK
-1592 RTHVIIDAT
+1592 RTELWVDAT
-1601 ALDENTYYPVTIKMA
+1601 SLDVNKYYPITIPLH
-1616 DTTRPYTI
+1616 TTAPYTI
-1624 NVERGLWT
+1624 TVERTLNANY
-1632 TGKPSWSTHE
+1632 GKPSWSTHA
-1642 GGFSVMCRWTS
+1642 GGFSVMCRWRS
-1653 NGSGWGT
+1653 NGNGWGT
-1660 IAVQRTILEYA
+1660 IVIQRTILEYD
-1671 YSFATVVP
+1671 YQFSTVIP
-1679 VGSIGQMM
+1679 VGSIGQVST
-1687 NSSNEY
+1687 SSMEY
-1693 VYVRGGSKYNVIV
+1693 VYVRGGSKYHVIV
-1706 EGKTGVGIV
+1706 EGASGLNIV
-1715 LHTERFSQSNE
+1715 LRTEPYYGGGGQS
-1726 AIDIKTEVTRPQVD
+1726 IDIKTEVTRPQVD

-1864 IGGFQVQDNW
+1864 LGAWKIEDDAIKSNNI
-1874 LTSSDNKGA
+1874 SSAKLLLEVSGT
-1883 IMIGDNSVR
+1883 R
-1892 FLRINEYGVGNPS
+1892 FLRINEYGGVSSQGAYPFLS
-1905 AALLQIRNDK
+1905 IRNDNQDCINLSTYGK
-1915 GSAVSLSG
+1915 GGVALRIIANTSG
-1923 GSNKTVLSILGNGAS
+1923 GG
-1938 YAIESYGSHRI
+1938 AIESYGSHLFG
-1949 VQREGEKWDAPGVLI
+1949 QRQYEKWDAPGVLW
-1964 AGRVSASGNIETTW
+1964 AGRISSGGGISDRWGDGCYVSSVNRTDTGNYVFRHE
-1978 GNGVTYIAATKR
+1978 
-1990 GTGGYTIH
+1990 
-1998 HNLGHNNYY
+1998 LGHTNYFIIATG
-2007 VMITPTVYW
+2007 VNENWTLCIISDKQANTFTV
-2016 ENGYSW
+2016 
-2022 AIGMILEKTN
+2022 KTFHKDQGWIN
-2032 SYFQVDIVHPSG
+2032 S
-2044 GSRNIAFEFV
+2044 AFEV
-2054 MMGRNKTTI
+2054 AVIGRNRK

>member
-365 IRMPDEYYPIAEQQ
+365 IRMPDEYYPITEQQ

-555 KDGSGG
+555 KEGSGG
-561 AITVDETTNRT
+561 AISVDETTNRT
-572 NLEMDEGLFR
+572 SLEMDEGLFR

-609 DLTVSHVAAL
+609 DLTVSHVATL

-717 ICQVF
+717 ICQAF

-771 SRQKVQIDCAIG
+771 SRQKAQIDCAIG

-832 FLKGMFILH
+832 YLRGMFVLR
-841 SGKTVEN
+841 SGKTVEGEIAG
-848 AIADASKRTDVI
+848 AIDDIEIGGRNLILNSKEIEIAATTGNYNYRNVYVFKETGEYTFSAELELSGTSRTQATALVYNNGNSGRLHEFTFDTQARKSVTFKLNI
-860 IDTTA
+860 ANPNIWLLLYAGISGTTA
-865 LDENT
+865 GVGAKWKNVKLEK
-870 YYPVTMTLSSN
+870 
-881 GIVYTIEV
+881 
-889 RASLYDDDVP
+889 
-899 SWSTHA
+899 
-905 NGFTLMCRW
+905 
-914 TSNGNGWGAVAIQ
+914 GNKA
-927 RTILEYDYDWT
+927 TDWT
-938 NGAVP
+938 P
-943 AGSIGQM
+943 A
-950 NNSSNEYIY
+950 
-959 VRGGGKYAVT
+959 
-969 VYGNTGIEITLRKA
+969 
-983 AYTTKEQTIYLKT
+983 
-996 EVTIPQV
+996 P
-1003 TLNKVKTE
+1003 
-1011 LEDRITTVETN
+1011 EDVENRITTVETN

-1034 TEATVA
+1034 IEATVA

-1065 STAATNAANKAN
+1065 STAATNATNKAN

-1094 ASLQAVTIKESSIN
+1094 ASLQAVTVKESSIN

-1236 NGSTSKWLTDH
+1236 NGNTSKWLTDH

-1261 YGSSGSLGNTMYFYL
+1261 YGSSGSFGITMYFYL
-1276 SDGATP
+1276 SGGATP

-1378 AFGTNTDALATSYVM
+1378 AYGTNTDALATSYVM

-1399 THAGRGFTLFRIYRS
+1399 THAGRGFTLFKINRT

-1429 GANFTNFINA
+1429 GANFTNFVNA

-1468 AYGGSGMTC
+1468 NYGGSGMTC

-1521 GFFGGGNFATALTN
+1521 GFFGGGNFATALST
-1535 AETRITQTEN
+1535 AETRISQTEN

-1572 DAIKLTVKEQTETIA
+1572 DAIKLTVKEQTESIA
-1587 ANAAK
+1587 ASAAK
-1592 RTHVIIDAT
+1592 RTELWVDAT
-1601 ALDENTYYPVTIKMA
+1601 SLDVNKYYPITIPLH
-1616 DTTRPYTI
+1616 TTAPYTI
-1624 NVERGLWT
+1624 TVERTLNANY
-1632 TGKPSWSTHE
+1632 GKPSWSTHT
-1642 GGFSVMCRWTS
+1642 GGFSVMCRWRS
-1653 NGSGWGT
+1653 NGNGWGT
-1660 IAVQRTILEYA
+1660 IDIQRTILEYD
-1671 YSFATVVP
+1671 YQFSTVIP
-1679 VGSIGQMM
+1679 VGSIGQVST
-1687 NSSNEY
+1687 SSMEY
-1693 VYVRGGSKYNVIV
+1693 VYVRGGSKYHVIV
-1706 EGKTGVGIV
+1706 EGASGLNIV
-1715 LHTERFSQSNE
+1715 LRTEPYYGGGGQS
-1726 AIDIKTEVTRPQVD
+1726 IDIKTEVTRPQVD

-1864 IGGFQVQDNW
+1864 LGAWKIEDDAIKSNNI
-1874 LTSSDNKGA
+1874 SSAKLLLEVSGT
-1883 IMIGDNSVR
+1883 R
-1892 FLRINEYGVGNPS
+1892 FLRINEYGGVSSQGAYPFLS
-1905 AALLQIRNDK
+1905 IRNDNQDCINLSTYGK
-1915 GSAVSLSG
+1915 GGVALRIIANTSG
-1923 GSNKTVLSILGNGAS
+1923 GG
-1938 YAIESYGSHRI
+1938 AIESYGSHLFG
-1949 VQREGEKWDAPGVLI
+1949 QRQYEKWDAPGVLW
-1964 AGRVSASGNIETTW
+1964 AGRISSGGGISDRWGDGCYVSSVNRTDTGNYVFRH
-1978 GNGVTYIAATKR
+1978 G
-1990 GTGGYTIH
+1990 
-1998 HNLGHNNYY
+1998 LGHTNYFIIATG
-2007 VMITPTVYW
+2007 VNENWTLCIISDKQANTFTV
-2016 ENGYSW
+2016 
-2022 AIGMILEKTN
+2022 KTFHKDQGWIN
-2032 SYFQVDIVHPSG
+2032 S
-2044 GSRNIAFEFV
+2044 AFEV
-2054 MMGRNKTTI
+2054 AVIGRNRK

>member
-1 MELVIYGRDGN
+1 MVKINGVSFEKQYRRTTSRPIDSTKTWKSKEDAESYARNTDAEPYVPYNGQVISIEGEENAYILVKDDTISTEDGRQHYKLSPLVTGDEAE
-12 IKKKVSPDSS
+12 KK
-22 SRWSEEVASEFVV
+22 
-35 NVNFTTWEFFI
+35 
-46 LSVGDYIE
+46 Y
-54 VGGKRFSIKKEAR
+54 
-67 PKKTNTQKY
+67 
-76 TYNISFYGREHD
+76 
-88 MQDLLFCRLNQ
+88 
-99 GSDDLESVFAYDG
+99 
-112 TPMEYLQKLVDNM
+112 
-125 NRNADGVTWRVGE
+125 
-138 AISANRQTINFNGL
+138 
-152 YCWDA
+152 
-157 AAEIAAA
+157 
-164 FETEW
+164 
-169 WLDGEYLNL
+169 L
-178 SKCERGQ
+178 SK
-185 RVTLGYMKG
+185 
-194 LKTGL
+194 
-199 TQTENS
+199 
-205 DSIKWFTRL
+205 
-214 IPVGSTKNIDP
+214 
-225 SKYGFTHLQLPSRAT
+225 
-240 HIDLNTQLGLKEHR
+240 
-254 EEKAFSGIFP
+254 EK
-264 HRLGTISSVRS
+264 
-275 KEETNEETGDYTVYY
+275 
-290 VKDNNLPFNPDDYMV
+290 
-305 SGKVIHITFE
+305 
-315 SGDLSGREFECNWH
+315 
-329 NDTKEFEIINTY
+329 
-341 PDENT
+341 
-346 QIPGGN
+346 
-352 LIPKAG
+352 
-358 DTYILTN
+358 
-365 IRMPDEYYPIAEQQ
+365 
-379 FKQAVE
+379 
-385 NYLKEYS
+385 
-392 RDISIYSSDTDYIYV
+392 
-407 DKHAVP
+407 
-413 LLLGQRVRLEDEQY
+413 
-427 FDKGYIDTRITR
+427 
-439 VERKL
+439 
-444 TNICEA
+444 
-450 SIDCSAAISTS
+450 
-461 WKSSVDSSLGNLQY
+461 
-475 VLGKQEAQS
+475 
-484 NLQVLKTGD
+484 
-493 SQEPSEYNVFS
+493 
-504 ALRSVLEMSVRS
+504 
-516 LSRKYDDTA
+516 DDTA
-525 FGVITFVK
+525 SGIITFLK
-533 GFVSNA
+533 GIVSNA
-539 VSAFMKGAKFG
+539 VSTFMKGVKFG
-550 NFVAG
+550 NFVSGA
-555 KDGSGG
+555 KGSGG
-561 AITVDETTNRT
+561 AITVDETTDRT
-572 NLEMDEGLFR
+572 NIEMDEGLFR
-582 DKVESALVNSDKATT
+582 DKVEAPNILASEKVTT
-597 LNLVVE
+597 LNLLVKA
-603 ELAKMY
+603 LAEAN
-609 DLTVSHVAAL
+609 DLTVSHVATL

-645 KTIDG
+645 KAIDG

-717 ICQVF
+717 ICQAF

-771 SRQKVQIDCAIG
+771 SRQKAQIDCAIG
-783 DNAPYRDD
+783 DNAPSRDD

-860 IDTTA
+860 IDATA

-905 NGFTLMCRW
+905 SGFTLMCRW
-914 TSNGNGWGAVAIQ
+914 TSNGNGWGAVRIQ

-996 EVTIPQV
+996 EVTTPQV

-1094 ASLQAVTIKESSIN
+1094 ASLQAVTVKESSIN

-1141 RMLYRDASFASGL
+1141 RMLYRDASFASGV

-1167 VTISRVSGVA
+1167 VTISRVSGVT

-1182 SGYCIKITSTGAASP
+1182 SGYCIKITSTGAAAP
-1197 GYGGFTFSTPAKVN
+1197 GYGGFTFFTPAKVN

-1236 NGSTSKWLTDH
+1236 NGSSSKWLTDN

-1276 SDGATP
+1276 SGGTTP

-1378 AFGTNTDALATSYVM
+1378 AFGTNMDVPAESYVM
-1393 LNDKQI
+1393 LNDTKI
-1399 THAGRGFTLFRIYRS
+1399 IWGSRGFTLFKISRTS
-1414 TLEFARVGTYDVYAG
+1414 LEFTKVGAYDVYAG
-1429 GANFTNFINA
+1429 GANFTNFVNA

-1449 AVISSDAIAIDTAT
+1449 VVISYDAIAIDTAT
-1463 ANALA
+1463 SNALA

-1501 KQGGAGNVTI
+1501 KQGAAGNVTI

-1572 DAIKLTVKEQTETIA
+1572 DAIKLTVKEQTESIA
-1587 ANAAK
+1587 ADAAK
-1592 RTHVIIDAT
+1592 RTALWVDARS
-1601 ALDENTYYPVTIKMA
+1601 LDENKYYPITIKLH
-1616 DTTRPYTI
+1616 TTVPYIIT
-1624 NVERGLWT
+1624 VQRSLDSAL
-1632 TGKPSWSTHE
+1632 GKPSWSSHS
-1642 GGFSVMCRWTS
+1642 GGFSVMCRWRA

-1660 IAVQRTILEYA
+1660 ISNKRTILDFA
-1671 YSFATVVP
+1671 FGHATVVP
-1679 VGSIGQMM
+1679 VGSIGQMT
-1687 NSSNEY
+1687 NDSLEY
-1693 VYVRGGSKYNVIV
+1693 IYVRGGSRYHVGV
-1706 EGKTGVGIV
+1706 EGNAGVSIV
-1715 LHTERFSQSNE
+1715 LRTAAYTNNNQT
-1726 AIDIKTEVTRPQVD
+1726 IDIKTEVTRPQVD
-1740 LLQRPTTDTIKSQ
+1740 LEQRPTTDTIKSQ

-1819 TIIDGGHIKT
+1819 TIVEGGHIKT

-1850 NITTGKLTVTNGAK
+1850 DITTGRLTVTTGAK
-1864 IGGFQVQDNW
+1864 IGGFKIDGDK
-1874 LTSSDNKGA
+1874 LTSTDEKGSLE
-1883 IMIGDNSVR
+1883 IGEGNGVR
-1892 FLRINEYGVGNPS
+1892 FLRINEYGRSIPS
-1905 AALLQIRNDK
+1905 TALLQIRNDK

-1923 GSNKTVLSILGNGAS
+1923 GSDKSVLDINGNGAL
-1938 YAIESYGSHRI
+1938 YAIESYGSHKFY
-1949 VQREGEKWDAPGVLI
+1949 QRAGETWNAPGVLWVARI
-1964 AGRVSASGNIETTW
+1964 LGDGTIEQQWGDGAGKRMKTCDHTGTGKYTIYHYLGHTDYYGFITAVGDWGSGSVLLRYDNYCTVEIYHPS
-1978 GNGVTYIAATKR
+1978 VTYRNFIF
-1990 GTGGYTIH
+1990 
-1998 HNLGHNNYY
+1998 NF
-2007 VMITPTVYW
+2007 MIV
-2016 ENGYSW
+2016 
-2022 AIGMILEKTN
+2022 
-2032 SYFQVDIVHPSG
+2032 
-2044 GSRNIAFEFV
+2044 
-2054 MMGRNKTTI
+2054 GRNKNE

>member
-525 FGVITFVK
+525 FGIITFVK

-561 AITVDETTNRT
+561 AISVDETTNRT
-572 NLEMDEGLFR
+572 SLEMDEGLFR
-582 DKVESALVNSDKATT
+582 DKVESALVNSDKVTT

-609 DLTVSHVAAL
+609 DLTVSHVATL

-645 KTIDG
+645 KAIDG

-717 ICQVF
+717 ICQAF

-742 DLSKTDCEAGSATPE
+742 DLSKTDCERGSATPE

-771 SRQKVQIDCAIG
+771 SRQKAQIDCAIG

-800 SGKLITRT
+800 AGKLITRT

-832 FLKGMFILH
+832 YLRGMFVLR
-841 SGKTVEN
+841 SGKTVEGEIAG
-848 AIADASKRTDVI
+848 AIDDIEIGGRNLILNSKEIEIAATTGNYNYRNVYVFKETGEYTFSAELELSGTSRTQATALVYNNGNSGRLHEFTFDTQARKSVTFKLNI
-860 IDTTA
+860 ANPNIWLLLYAGISGTTA
-865 LDENT
+865 GVGAKWKNVKLEK
-870 YYPVTMTLSSN
+870 
-881 GIVYTIEV
+881 
-889 RASLYDDDVP
+889 
-899 SWSTHA
+899 
-905 NGFTLMCRW
+905 
-914 TSNGNGWGAVAIQ
+914 GNKA
-927 RTILEYDYDWT
+927 TDWT
-938 NGAVP
+938 P
-943 AGSIGQM
+943 A
-950 NNSSNEYIY
+950 
-959 VRGGGKYAVT
+959 
-969 VYGNTGIEITLRKA
+969 
-983 AYTTKEQTIYLKT
+983 
-996 EVTIPQV
+996 P
-1003 TLNKVKTE
+1003 
-1011 LEDRITTVETN
+1011 EDVENRITTVETN

-1065 STAATNAANKAN
+1065 STAATNATNKAN

-1094 ASLQAVTIKESSIN
+1094 ASLQAVTVKESSIN

-1236 NGSTSKWLTDH
+1236 NGNTSKWLTDH

-1261 YGSSGSLGNTMYFYL
+1261 YGSSGSFGITMYFYL
-1276 SDGATP
+1276 SGGATP

-1378 AFGTNTDALATSYVM
+1378 AYGTNTDALATSYVM

-1399 THAGRGFTLFRIYRS
+1399 THAGRGFTLFKINRT

-1429 GANFTNFINA
+1429 GANFTNFVNA

-1468 AYGGSGMTC
+1468 NYGGSGMTC

-1521 GFFGGGNFATALTN
+1521 GFFGGGNFATALST
-1535 AETRITQTEN
+1535 AETRISQTEN

-1572 DAIKLTVKEQTETIA
+1572 DAIKLTVKEQTESIA
-1587 ANAAK
+1587 ASAAK
-1592 RTHVIIDAT
+1592 RTELWVDAT
-1601 ALDENTYYPVTIKMA
+1601 SLDVNKYYPITIPLH
-1616 DTTRPYTI
+1616 TTAPYTI
-1624 NVERGLWT
+1624 TVERTLNANY
-1632 TGKPSWSTHE
+1632 GKPSWSTHA
-1642 GGFSVMCRWTS
+1642 GGFSVMCRWRS
-1653 NGSGWGT
+1653 NGNGWGT
-1660 IAVQRTILEYA
+1660 IAIQRTILEYD
-1671 YSFATVVP
+1671 YQFSTVIP
-1679 VGSIGQMM
+1679 VGSIGQVST
-1687 NSSNEY
+1687 NSMEY
-1693 VYVRGGSKYNVIV
+1693 VYVRGGSKYHVIV
-1706 EGKTGVGIV
+1706 EGASGLNIV
-1715 LHTERFSQSNE
+1715 LRTEPYYGGGGQS
-1726 AIDIKTEVTRPQVD
+1726 IDIKTEVTRPQVD

-1850 NITTGKLTVTNGAK
+1850 DITTGRLHVTSGAK
-1864 IGGFQVQDNW
+1864 IGEWDVTATG
-1874 LTSSDNKGA
+1874 LAITSQNDANILLNMSGTK
-1883 IMIGDNSVR
+1883 
-1892 FLRINEYGVGNPS
+1892 FLRINENKYSSLIS
-1905 AALLQIRNDK
+1905 ARNDS
-1915 GSAVSLSG
+1915 GSIFSLSVY
-1923 GSNKTVLSILGNGAS
+1923 GSGNGLDIVANGGEKNYG
-1938 YAIESYGSHRI
+1938 YAIKSAGQHQFY
-1949 VQREGEKWDAPGVLI
+1949 QRSGDIWNAPGVLW
-1964 AGRVSASGNIETTW
+1964 AGIIDGNGNISRSW
-1978 GNGVTYIAATKR
+1978 GNGCTVSRTYRNGAGDYVIEHNAGSEYIPIATA
-1990 GTGGYTIH
+1990 IH
-1998 HNLGHNNYY
+1998 GVWSIASVSDVNHNYFHVRTFHKDGNY
-2007 VMITPTVYW
+2007 
-2016 ENGYSW
+2016 GDSW
-2022 AIGMILEKTN
+2022 SCVAII
-2032 SYFQVDIVHPSG
+2032 
-2044 GSRNIAFEFV
+2044 
-2054 MMGRNKTTI
+2054 GRNRI

>member
-112 TPMEYLQKLVDNM
+112 TPMEYLEKLVANM

-275 KEETNEETGDYTVYY
+275 EEETNEETGNYTIYY
-290 VKDNNLPFNPDDYMV
+290 VKDNDLPFNPDDYMV

-504 ALRSVLEMSVRS
+504 ALRSVLEMSARS

-555 KDGSGG
+555 KKGSGG
-561 AITVDETTNRT
+561 AISVDETTNRT
-572 NLEMDEGLFR
+572 SLEMDEGLFR

-609 DLTVSHVAAL
+609 DLTVSHVATL

-717 ICQVF
+717 ICQAF

-742 DLSKTDCEAGSATPE
+742 DLAKTDCEAGSATPE
-757 EGDDVAVLGNRTDT
+757 EGDDVAVLGNRTDI
-771 SRQKVQIDCAIG
+771 SRQKAQIDCAIG

-800 SGKLITRT
+800 AGKLITRT

-841 SGKTVEN
+841 SGKTVES
-848 AIADASKRTDVI
+848 AIADASKRTELWVD
-860 IDTTA
+860 A
-865 LDENT
+865 RSLDENK
-870 YYPVTMTLSSN
+870 YYPVTIKLSP
-881 GIVYTIEV
+881 VVTYTISV
-889 RASLYDDDVP
+889 RRSLDANYGKP
-899 SWSTHA
+899 SWSTHEG
-905 NGFTLMCRW
+905 GFSVMCRW
-914 TSNGNGWGAVAIQ
+914 TANGNGWGIISNK
-927 RTILEYDYDWT
+927 RTVLEFAYAWS
-938 NGAVP
+938 NVVP
-943 AGSIGQM
+943 IGSIGQM
-950 NNSSNEYIY
+950 TNDSQEYIY
-959 VRGGGKYAVT
+959 VRGGSRYYVAVE
-969 VYGNTGIEITLRKA
+969 GNTDVRVVLHTT
-983 AYTTKEQTIYLKT
+983 AYTNNKETIDIKT
-996 EVTIPQV
+996 EVTTPQV
-1003 TLNKVKTE
+1003 TLDKVKTE
-1011 LEDRITTVETN
+1011 LENRITTVETN

-1065 STAATNAANKAN
+1065 STAATNATNKAN

-1154 NGISVYNN
+1154 NDIKVYNRISG
-1162 AANGK
+1162 GK

-1182 SGYCIKITSTGAASP
+1182 SGYCIKITTAGAADP
-1197 GYGGFTFSTPAKVN
+1197 DHGGFYFATPTKAN
-1211 RVLVARFIANIPT
+1211 RVLVARFIANVPT
-1224 GYTLNF
+1224 GYTITF
-1230 ATNSLG
+1230 GTNTIG

-1261 YGSSGSLGNTMYFYL
+1261 CGSSGTFSSTMFFYL
-1276 SDGATP
+1276 SGGATP

-1399 THAGRGFTLFRIYRS
+1399 THAGRGFTLFKIYRS

-1429 GANFTNFINA
+1429 GANFTNFVNA

-1468 AYGGSGMTC
+1468 NYGGSGMTC

-1521 GFFGGGNFATALTN
+1521 GFFGGGNFATALST

-1572 DAIKLTVKEQTETIA
+1572 DAIKLTVKEQTESIA

-1592 RTHVIIDAT
+1592 RTHVVIDAT
-1601 ALDENTYYPVTIKMA
+1601 ALDENKYYPVTIKMD

-1624 NVERGLWT
+1624 NVERSLWA
-1632 TGKPSWSTHE
+1632 TGKPSWSTHA

-1653 NGSGWGT
+1653 NGSGWGA

-1715 LHTERFSQSNE
+1715 LHTERFSQNNE

-1740 LLQRPTTDTIKSQ
+1740 LFQRPTTDTIKSQ

-1864 IGGFQVQDNW
+1864 LGAWKIEDDAIKSNNI
-1874 LTSSDNKGA
+1874 SSAKLLLEVSGT
-1883 IMIGDNSVR
+1883 R
-1892 FLRINEYGVGNPS
+1892 FLRINEYGGVSSQGAYPFLS
-1905 AALLQIRNDK
+1905 IRNDNQDCINLSTYGK
-1915 GSAVSLSG
+1915 GGVALRIIANTSG
-1923 GSNKTVLSILGNGAS
+1923 GG
-1938 YAIESYGSHRI
+1938 AIESYGSHLFG
-1949 VQREGEKWDAPGVLI
+1949 QRQYEKWDAPGVLW
-1964 AGRVSASGNIETTW
+1964 AGRISSGGGISDRWGDGCYVSSVNRTDTGNYVFRHE
-1978 GNGVTYIAATKR
+1978 
-1990 GTGGYTIH
+1990 
-1998 HNLGHNNYY
+1998 LGHTNYFIIATG
-2007 VMITPTVYW
+2007 VNENWTLCIISDKQANTFTV
-2016 ENGYSW
+2016 
-2022 AIGMILEKTN
+2022 KTFHKDQGWIN
-2032 SYFQVDIVHPSG
+2032 S
-2044 GSRNIAFEFV
+2044 AFEV
-2054 MMGRNKTTI
+2054 AVIGRNRK

>member
-112 TPMEYLQKLVDNM
+112 TPMEYLEKLVDNM

-275 KEETNEETGDYTVYY
+275 EEKTNEETGDYTVYY
-290 VKDNNLPFNPDDYMV
+290 VKDNDLPFNPDDYMV

-525 FGVITFVK
+525 FGIITFVK

-609 DLTVSHVAAL
+609 DLTVSHVATL

-645 KTIDG
+645 KAIDG

-717 ICQVF
+717 ICQAF

-771 SRQKVQIDCAIG
+771 SRQKAQIDCAIG

-820 VLSGSGLYGTNV
+820 VLSGPGLYGTNV
-832 FLKGMFILH
+832 YLRGMFVLR
-841 SGKTVEN
+841 SGKTVEGEIAG
-848 AIADASKRTDVI
+848 AIDDIEIGGRNLLMNTKSFAGWKNMNGATLLSETYQELTIVNQGGSWVRFEQDYSFEAGQTYSLSAFVRS
-860 IDTTA
+860 TTGG
-865 LDENT
+865 T
-870 YYPVTMTLSSN
+870 TL
-881 GIVYTIEV
+881 Y
-889 RASLYDDDVP
+889 
-899 SWSTHA
+899 
-905 NGFTLMCRW
+905 
-914 TSNGNGWGAVAIQ
+914 AVAPGNSKELTRNLSTEWQ
-927 RTILEYDYDWT
+927 RVSHTFTITEDVVSPAYFVIPNGTNSTGSLQICGYKLEKGNKATDWT
-938 NGAVP
+938 P
-943 AGSIGQM
+943 A
-950 NNSSNEYIY
+950 
-959 VRGGGKYAVT
+959 
-969 VYGNTGIEITLRKA
+969 
-983 AYTTKEQTIYLKT
+983 
-996 EVTIPQV
+996 P
-1003 TLNKVKTE
+1003 
-1011 LEDRITTVETN
+1011 EDVENRITTVETN

-1065 STAATNAANKAN
+1065 STAATNATNKAN

-1154 NGISVYNN
+1154 NDIKVYNRISG
-1162 AANGK
+1162 GK

-1182 SGYCIKITSTGAASP
+1182 SGYCIKITTAGAADP
-1197 GYGGFTFSTPAKVN
+1197 DHGGFYFATPTKAN
-1211 RVLVARFIANIPT
+1211 RVLVARFIANVPT
-1224 GYTLNF
+1224 GYTITF
-1230 ATNSLG
+1230 GTNIIG

-1247 VGTGKWTEYAYKVI
+1247 VGTGKWTEYAYKVTC
-1261 YGSSGSLGNTMYFYL
+1261 GSSGTFSSTMFFYL
-1276 SDGATP
+1276 SGGATP

-1310 AASKYTTKTT
+1310 AASKYTTKIT

-1378 AFGTNTDALATSYVM
+1378 AYGTNTDALATSYVM

-1399 THAGRGFTLFRIYRS
+1399 THAGRGFTLFKINRT

-1429 GANFTNFINA
+1429 GANFTNFVNA

-1463 ANALA
+1463 ANALV

-1477 TATRRSYVLI
+1477 ATTRRSYVLI

-1521 GFFGGGNFATALTN
+1521 GFFGGGNFATALST
-1535 AETRITQTEN
+1535 AETRISQTEN

-1572 DAIKLTVKEQTETIA
+1572 DAIKLTVKEQTESIA
-1587 ANAAK
+1587 ASAAK
-1592 RTHVIIDAT
+1592 RTELWVDAT
-1601 ALDENTYYPVTIKMA
+1601 SLDVNKYYPITIPLH
-1616 DTTRPYTI
+1616 TTAPYTI
-1624 NVERGLWT
+1624 TVERTLNANY
-1632 TGKPSWSTHE
+1632 GKPSWSTHA
-1642 GGFSVMCRWTS
+1642 GGFSVMCRWRS
-1653 NGSGWGT
+1653 NGNGWGT
-1660 IAVQRTILEYA
+1660 IAIQRTILEYD
-1671 YSFATVVP
+1671 YQFSTVIP
-1679 VGSIGQMM
+1679 VGSIGQVST
-1687 NSSNEY
+1687 NSMEY
-1693 VYVRGGSKYNVIV
+1693 VYVRGGSKYHVIV
-1706 EGKTGVGIV
+1706 EGASGLNIV
-1715 LHTERFSQSNE
+1715 LRTEPYYGGGGQS
-1726 AIDIKTEVTRPQVD
+1726 IDIKTEVTRPQVD

-1850 NITTGKLTVTNGAK
+1850 DITTGRLHVTSGAK
-1864 IGGFQVQDNW
+1864 IGEWDVTATG
-1874 LTSSDNKGA
+1874 LAITSQNDANILLNMSGTK
-1883 IMIGDNSVR
+1883 
-1892 FLRINEYGVGNPS
+1892 FLRINENKYSSLIS
-1905 AALLQIRNDK
+1905 ARNDS
-1915 GSAVSLSG
+1915 GSIFSLSVY
-1923 GSNKTVLSILGNGAS
+1923 GSGNGLDIVANGGEKNYG
-1938 YAIESYGSHRI
+1938 YAIKSAGQHQFY
-1949 VQREGEKWDAPGVLI
+1949 QRSGDIWNAPGVLW
-1964 AGRVSASGNIETTW
+1964 AGIIDGNGNISRSW
-1978 GNGVTYIAATKR
+1978 GNGCTVSRIYRNGAGDYVIEHNAGSEYIPIATA
-1990 GTGGYTIH
+1990 IH
-1998 HNLGHNNYY
+1998 GVWSIASVSDVNHNYFHVRTFHKDGNY
-2007 VMITPTVYW
+2007 
-2016 ENGYSW
+2016 GDSW
-2022 AIGMILEKTN
+2022 SCVAII
-2032 SYFQVDIVHPSG
+2032 
-2044 GSRNIAFEFV
+2044 
-2054 MMGRNKTTI
+2054 GRNRI

>member
-254 EEKAFSGIFP
+254 EEKAFSDIFP

-539 VSAFMKGAKFG
+539 VSAFMKGVKFG

-561 AITVDETTNRT
+561 AISVDETTNRT

-597 LNLVVE
+597 VNLIVE

-609 DLTVSHVAAL
+609 DLTVSHVATL

-645 KTIDG
+645 KAIDG

-712 EDDQL
+712 EDDQV

-771 SRQKVQIDCAIG
+771 SRQKAQIDCAIG

-820 VLSGSGLYGTNV
+820 VLSGPGLYGTNV
-832 FLKGMFILH
+832 YLRGMFVLR
-841 SGKTVEN
+841 SGKTVEGEIAG
-848 AIADASKRTDVI
+848 AIDDIEIGGRNLILNSKEIEIAATTGNYNYRNVYVFKETGEYTFSAELELSGTSKTQATALVYNNGNSGRLHEFTFDTQARKSVTFKLNI
-860 IDTTA
+860 ANPNIWLLLYAGISGTTA
-865 LDENT
+865 GVGAKWKNVKLEK
-870 YYPVTMTLSSN
+870 
-881 GIVYTIEV
+881 
-889 RASLYDDDVP
+889 
-899 SWSTHA
+899 
-905 NGFTLMCRW
+905 
-914 TSNGNGWGAVAIQ
+914 GNKA
-927 RTILEYDYDWT
+927 TDWT
-938 NGAVP
+938 P
-943 AGSIGQM
+943 A
-950 NNSSNEYIY
+950 
-959 VRGGGKYAVT
+959 
-969 VYGNTGIEITLRKA
+969 
-983 AYTTKEQTIYLKT
+983 
-996 EVTIPQV
+996 P
-1003 TLNKVKTE
+1003 
-1011 LEDRITTVETN
+1011 EDVENRITTVETN

-1040 ASNAKKSETSA
+1040 ATNAKKSETSA

-1065 STAATNAANKAN
+1065 STAATNATNKAN

-1094 ASLQAVTIKESSIN
+1094 ASLQAVTVKESSIN

-1141 RMLYRDASFASGL
+1141 RMLYRDASFASGV

-1167 VTISRVSGVA
+1167 VTISRVSGVT

-1182 SGYCIKITSTGAASP
+1182 SGYCIKITSTGAAAP
-1197 GYGGFTFSTPAKVN
+1197 GYGGFTFFTPAKVN

-1236 NGSTSKWLTDH
+1236 NGNSSKWLTDN

-1276 SDGATP
+1276 SGGATP

-1378 AFGTNTDALATSYVM
+1378 AFGANVDVPAESYVM
-1393 LNDKQI
+1393 LNDTKI
-1399 THAGRGFTLFRIYRS
+1399 IWGSRGFTLFKINRTS
-1414 TLEFARVGTYDVYAG
+1414 LEFTKVGAYDVYAG
-1429 GANFTNFINA
+1429 GANFTNFVNA

-1449 AVISSDAIAIDTAT
+1449 VVISYDAIAIDTAT

-1477 TATRRSYVLI
+1477 ATTRRSYVLI

-1501 KQGGAGNVTI
+1501 KQGAAGNVTI

-1572 DAIKLTVKEQTETIA
+1572 DAIKLTVKEQTESIA
-1587 ANAAK
+1587 ASAAK
-1592 RTHVIIDAT
+1592 RTALWVDARS
-1601 ALDENTYYPVTIKMA
+1601 LDENKYYPITIKLH
-1616 DTTRPYTI
+1616 TTVPYIIT
-1624 NVERGLWT
+1624 VQRSLDSAL
-1632 TGKPSWSTHE
+1632 GKPSWSTHS
-1642 GGFSVMCRWTS
+1642 GGFSVMCRWRS
-1653 NGSGWGT
+1653 NGAGWGT
-1660 IAVQRTILEYA
+1660 IPVKRTILDFTFGHTTAE
-1671 YSFATVVP
+1671 P
-1679 VGSIGQMM
+1679 IGSIGQMT
-1687 NSSNEY
+1687 NDSLEY
-1693 VYVRGGSKYNVIV
+1693 IYVRGGSMYHVGV
-1706 EGKTGVGIV
+1706 EGNAGVAIV
-1715 LHTERFSQSNE
+1715 LRTAAYTGSGN
-1726 AIDIKTEVTRPQVD
+1726 ATIDIKTEVTRPQVD
-1740 LLQRPTTDTIKSQ
+1740 LEQRPTTDTIKSQ

-1783 QSTINDKASNSQ
+1783 QSTINDKASNTQ

-1864 IGGFQVQDNW
+1864 LGAWKIEDDAIKSNNI
-1874 LTSSDNKGA
+1874 SSAKLLLEVSGT
-1883 IMIGDNSVR
+1883 R
-1892 FLRINEYGVGNPS
+1892 FLRINEYGGVASQGAYPFLS
-1905 AALLQIRNDK
+1905 IRNDNQDCINLSTYGK
-1915 GSAVSLSG
+1915 GGVALRILANTSG
-1923 GSNKTVLSILGNGAS
+1923 GG
-1938 YAIESYGSHRI
+1938 AIESYGSHLFG
-1949 VQREGEKWDAPGVLI
+1949 QRQYEKWDAPGVLW
-1964 AGRVSASGNIETTW
+1964 AGRISSGGGISDRWGDGCYVSSVDRTDTGNYVFRHE
-1978 GNGVTYIAATKR
+1978 
-1990 GTGGYTIH
+1990 
-1998 HNLGHNNYY
+1998 LGHTNYFIIATG
-2007 VMITPTVYW
+2007 VNENWTLCIISDKQANTFTV
-2016 ENGYSW
+2016 
-2022 AIGMILEKTN
+2022 KTFHKDQGWIN
-2032 SYFQVDIVHPSG
+2032 S
-2044 GSRNIAFEFV
+2044 AFEV
-2054 MMGRNKTTI
+2054 AVIGRNRK

>member
-54 VGGKRFSIKKEAR
+54 VGGKRFSIKKECR

-99 GSDDLESVFAYDG
+99 GSNDLESVFAYDG
-112 TPMEYLQKLVDNM
+112 TPMEYLEKLVDNM

-254 EEKAFSGIFP
+254 EEKAFSDIFP

-275 KEETNEETGDYTVYY
+275 EEETNEETGNYTIYY
-290 VKDNNLPFNPDDYMV
+290 VKDNDLPFNPDDYMV

-341 PDENT
+341 PDDNT

-561 AITVDETTNRT
+561 AISVDETTNRT
-572 NLEMDEGLFR
+572 SLEMDEGLFR

-609 DLTVSHVAAL
+609 DLTVSHVATL

-712 EDDQL
+712 EDDQV

-742 DLSKTDCEAGSATPE
+742 DLSKTDCERGSATPE

-771 SRQKVQIDCAIG
+771 SRQKAQIDCAIG

-841 SGKTVEN
+841 SGKTVES
-848 AIADASKRTDVI
+848 AIADASKRTEVT
-860 IDTTA
+860 IDATA
-865 LDENT
+865 LDGNT
-870 YYPVTMTLSSN
+870 YYPVTMGLSAS

-889 RASLYDDDVP
+889 RASLYDGDVP
-899 SWSTHA
+899 SWSTH
-905 NGFTLMCRW
+905 NDGFTLMCRW
-914 TSNGNGWGAVAIQ
+914 TSNGNGWGAVPLQ
-927 RTILEYDYDWT
+927 RTILEYGYDWT

-943 AGSIGQM
+943 AGSINQM
-950 NNSSNEYIY
+950 KNSSNEYIY
-959 VRGGGKYAVT
+959 VRGGGRYAVT
-969 VYGNTGIEITLRKA
+969 VYGGAGIKITLHKET
-983 AYTTKEQTIYLKT
+983 YTTEKETIDLKT
-996 EVTIPQV
+996 EVTRPKV
-1003 TLNKVKTE
+1003 TLDEVKTG

-1040 ASNAKKSETSA
+1040 ATNAKKSETSA

-1065 STAATNAANKAN
+1065 STAATNATNKAN

-1094 ASLQAVTIKESSIN
+1094 ASLQAVTVKESSIN

-1182 SGYCIKITSTGAASP
+1182 SGYCIKITSTGAADP
-1197 GYGGFTFSTPAKVN
+1197 GWGGFSFSVPTKAN
-1211 RVLVARFIANIPT
+1211 RILVARFIANIPV
-1224 GYTLNF
+1224 GRNIDF
-1230 ATNSLG
+1230 RTNSLG
-1236 NGSTSKWLTDH
+1236 DGNSHKWLTDRA
-1247 VGTGKWTEYAYKVI
+1247 GTGKWTEYAYKVI
-1261 YGSSGSLGNTMYFYL
+1261 CGSSGSFGLTMYFTL
-1276 SDGATP
+1276 SLGATP
-1282 TDANPLIWYLCY
+1282 TDANPLVWYLCY

-1310 AASKYTTKTT
+1310 AAGKYTTKTT

-1334 KVDSSTFNALG
+1334 KVDSATFNSLG

-1378 AFGTNTDALATSYVM
+1378 AFGTNIDVPAESYVM
-1393 LNDKQI
+1393 LNDTKI
-1399 THAGRGFTLFRIYRS
+1399 IWGSRGFTLFKINRTS
-1414 TLEFARVGTYDVYAG
+1414 LEFTKVGAYDVYAG
-1429 GANFTNFINA
+1429 GANFTNFVNA
-1439 LNAIDANYVV
+1439 LNAIDANYIV
-1449 AVISSDAIAIDTAT
+1449 AVISYDAIAIDTAT

-1468 AYGGSGMTC
+1468 DYGGSGMTC
-1477 TATRRSYVLI
+1477 PTTRRSYVLI

-1501 KQGGAGNVTI
+1501 KQGGTGNVTI

-1565 AEAKITP
+1565 AEAKITS

-1592 RTHVIIDAT
+1592 RTELWVDAT
-1601 ALDENTYYPVTIKMA
+1601 SLDENKYYPITIPLH
-1616 DTTRPYTI
+1616 TTAPYTI
-1624 NVERGLWT
+1624 TVERTLNASS
-1632 TGKPSWSTHE
+1632 GKPSWSTHT

-1653 NGSGWGT
+1653 NGNGWGT
-1660 IAVQRTILEYA
+1660 IAIQRTILEYD
-1671 YSFATVVP
+1671 YQFATVIP
-1679 VGSIGQMM
+1679 VGSISQVST
-1687 NSSNEY
+1687 SSMEY
-1693 VYVRGGSKYNVIV
+1693 VYVRGGSKYHVIV
-1706 EGKTGVGIV
+1706 EGASGLNIV
-1715 LHTERFSQSNE
+1715 LRTEPYYGGGGQS
-1726 AIDIKTEVTRPQVD
+1726 IDVRTEVTRPQVD

-1783 QSTINDKASNSQ
+1783 QSTIDDKASNSQ

-1819 TIIDGGHIKT
+1819 TIVEGGHIKT

-1850 NITTGKLTVTNGAK
+1850 DITTGRLTVTNGAGLGAWK
-1864 IGGFQVQDNW
+1864 IEDDAIKSNNI
-1874 LTSSDNKGA
+1874 SSAKLLLEVSGT
-1883 IMIGDNSVR
+1883 R
-1892 FLRINEYGVGNPS
+1892 FLRINEYGGVASQGAYPFLS
-1905 AALLQIRNDK
+1905 IRNDNQDCINLSTYGK
-1915 GSAVSLSG
+1915 GGVALRIIANTSG
-1923 GSNKTVLSILGNGAS
+1923 GG
-1938 YAIESYGSHRI
+1938 AIESYGSHLFG
-1949 VQREGEKWDAPGVLI
+1949 QRQYEKWDAPGVLW
-1964 AGRVSASGNIETTW
+1964 AGRISSGGGISDRWGEGCYVSRVDRTDTGNYVFRHE
-1978 GNGVTYIAATKR
+1978 
-1990 GTGGYTIH
+1990 
-1998 HNLGHNNYY
+1998 LGHTNYFIIATG
-2007 VMITPTVYW
+2007 VNENWTLCIISDKQANTFTV
-2016 ENGYSW
+2016 
-2022 AIGMILEKTN
+2022 KTFHKDQGWIN
-2032 SYFQVDIVHPSG
+2032 S
-2044 GSRNIAFEFV
+2044 AFEV
-2054 MMGRNKTTI
+2054 AVIGRNRK

>member
-22 SRWSEEVASEFVV
+22 SRWSEEVATEFVV
-35 NVNFTTWEFFI
+35 SVNFTSWEFFI

-54 VGGKRFSIKKEAR
+54 VGGKRFSVKKEYR
-67 PKKTNTQKY
+67 PKKANTQKY

-112 TPMEYLQKLVDNM
+112 TPLEYLQKLVDNM

-275 KEETNEETGDYTVYY
+275 EEKTNEETGDYTVYY
-290 VKDNNLPFNPDDYMV
+290 VKDNDLPFNPDDYMV

-444 TNICEA
+444 TNISEA

-525 FGVITFVK
+525 FGIITFVK

-561 AITVDETTNRT
+561 AISVDETTNRT
-572 NLEMDEGLFR
+572 SLEMDEGLFR

-609 DLTVSHVAAL
+609 DLTVSHVATL

-645 KTIDG
+645 KAIDG

-665 TVFQLVVQKI
+665 SVFQLVVQKI

-717 ICQVF
+717 ICQAF

-771 SRQKVQIDCAIG
+771 SRQKAQIDCAIG

-820 VLSGSGLYGTNV
+820 VLSGPGLYGTNV
-832 FLKGMFILH
+832 YLRGMFVLR
-841 SGKTVEN
+841 SGKTVEGEIAG
-848 AIADASKRTDVI
+848 AIDDIEIGGRNLILNSKEIEIAASTGNYNYRNVYIFKETGEY
-860 IDTTA
+860 TFSAELELSGTSKTQATA
-865 LDENT
+865 L
-870 YYPVTMTLSSN
+870 
-881 GIVYTIEV
+881 VY
-889 RASLYDDDVP
+889 
-899 SWSTHA
+899 
-905 NGFTLMCRW
+905 N
-914 TSNGNGWGAVAIQ
+914 NGNSSRLHEFTFDTQVRKSVTFKLNIANPNIWLLLYAGIPGTTDGVGAKWKNVK
-927 RTILEYDYDWT
+927 LEKGNKATDWT
-938 NGAVP
+938 P
-943 AGSIGQM
+943 A
-950 NNSSNEYIY
+950 
-959 VRGGGKYAVT
+959 
-969 VYGNTGIEITLRKA
+969 
-983 AYTTKEQTIYLKT
+983 
-996 EVTIPQV
+996 P
-1003 TLNKVKTE
+1003 
-1011 LEDRITTVETN
+1011 EDVENRITTVETN

-1065 STAATNAANKAN
+1065 STAATNATNKAN

-1094 ASLQAVTIKESSIN
+1094 ASLQAVTVKESSIN

-1261 YGSSGSLGNTMYFYL
+1261 YGSSGSFGITMYFYL
-1276 SDGATP
+1276 SGGATP

-1378 AFGTNTDALATSYVM
+1378 AYGTNTDALATSYVM

-1399 THAGRGFTLFRIYRS
+1399 THAGRGFTLFKINRT

-1429 GANFTNFINA
+1429 GANFTNFVNA

-1468 AYGGSGMTC
+1468 NYGGSGMTC

-1501 KQGGAGNVTI
+1501 KQGGAGNVAI

-1521 GFFGGGNFATALTN
+1521 GFFGGGNFATALST
-1535 AETRITQTEN
+1535 AETRISQTEN

-1572 DAIKLTVKEQTETIA
+1572 DAIKLTVKEQTESIA
-1587 ANAAK
+1587 ASAAK
-1592 RTHVIIDAT
+1592 RTELWVDAT
-1601 ALDENTYYPVTIKMA
+1601 SLDVNKYYPITIPLH
-1616 DTTRPYTI
+1616 TTAPYTI
-1624 NVERGLWT
+1624 TVERTLNANY
-1632 TGKPSWSTHE
+1632 GKPSWSTHT
-1642 GGFSVMCRWTS
+1642 GGFSVMCRWRS
-1653 NGSGWGT
+1653 NGNGWGT
-1660 IAVQRTILEYA
+1660 IAIQRTILEYD
-1671 YSFATVVP
+1671 YQFSTVIP
-1679 VGSIGQMM
+1679 VGSISQVSTDSM
-1687 NSSNEY
+1687 EY
-1693 VYVRGGSKYNVIV
+1693 VYVRGGSKYHVIV
-1706 EGKTGVGIV
+1706 EGASGLNIV
-1715 LHTERFSQSNE
+1715 LRTGPYYGGGGQS
-1726 AIDIKTEVTRPQVD
+1726 IDIKTEVTRPQVD

-1850 NITTGKLTVTNGAK
+1850 DISTGRLHVTSGAK
-1864 IGGFQVQDNW
+1864 IGEWNVTATG
-1874 LTSSDNKGA
+1874 LAITSQNDANILLNMSGTK
-1883 IMIGDNSVR
+1883 
-1892 FLRINEYGVGNPS
+1892 FLRINENKYSSLIS
-1905 AALLQIRNDK
+1905 ARNDS
-1915 GSAVSLSG
+1915 GSIFSLSVY
-1923 GSNKTVLSILGNGAS
+1923 GSGNGLDIVANGGEKNYG
-1938 YAIESYGSHRI
+1938 YAIKSAGQHQFY
-1949 VQREGEKWDAPGVLI
+1949 QRSGDIWNAPGVLW
-1964 AGRVSASGNIETTW
+1964 AGIIDGNGNISRSW
-1978 GNGVTYIAATKR
+1978 GNGCTVSRTYRNGAGDYVIEHNAGSEYIPIATA
-1990 GTGGYTIH
+1990 IH
-1998 HNLGHNNYY
+1998 GVWSIASVSDVNHNYFHVRTFHKDGNY
-2007 VMITPTVYW
+2007 
-2016 ENGYSW
+2016 GDSW
-2022 AIGMILEKTN
+2022 SCVAII
-2032 SYFQVDIVHPSG
+2032 
-2044 GSRNIAFEFV
+2044 
-2054 MMGRNKTTI
+2054 GRNRI

>member
-525 FGVITFVK
+525 FGIITFVK

-561 AITVDETTNRT
+561 AISVDETTNRT
-572 NLEMDEGLFR
+572 SLEMDEGLFR
-582 DKVESALVNSDKATT
+582 DKVESALVNSDKVTT

-609 DLTVSHVAAL
+609 DLTVSHVATL

-645 KTIDG
+645 KAIDG

-717 ICQVF
+717 ICQAF

-742 DLSKTDCEAGSATPE
+742 DLSKTDCERGSATPE

-771 SRQKVQIDCAIG
+771 SRQKAQIDCAIG

-800 SGKLITRT
+800 AGKLITRT

-832 FLKGMFILH
+832 YLRGMFVLR
-841 SGKTVEN
+841 SGKTVEGEIAG
-848 AIADASKRTDVI
+848 AIDDIEIGGRNLILNSKEIEIAATTGNYNYRNVYVFKETGEYTFSAELELSGTSRTQATALVYNNGNSGRLHEFTFDTQARKSVTFKLNI
-860 IDTTA
+860 ANPNIWLLLYAGISGTTA
-865 LDENT
+865 GVGAKWKNVKLEK
-870 YYPVTMTLSSN
+870 
-881 GIVYTIEV
+881 
-889 RASLYDDDVP
+889 
-899 SWSTHA
+899 
-905 NGFTLMCRW
+905 
-914 TSNGNGWGAVAIQ
+914 GNKA
-927 RTILEYDYDWT
+927 TDWT
-938 NGAVP
+938 P
-943 AGSIGQM
+943 A
-950 NNSSNEYIY
+950 
-959 VRGGGKYAVT
+959 
-969 VYGNTGIEITLRKA
+969 
-983 AYTTKEQTIYLKT
+983 
-996 EVTIPQV
+996 P
-1003 TLNKVKTE
+1003 
-1011 LEDRITTVETN
+1011 EDVENRITTVETN

-1065 STAATNAANKAN
+1065 STAATNATNKAN

-1094 ASLQAVTIKESSIN
+1094 ASLQAVTVKESSIN

-1261 YGSSGSLGNTMYFYL
+1261 YGSSGSFGITMYFYL
-1276 SDGATP
+1276 SGGATP

-1378 AFGTNTDALATSYVM
+1378 AYGTNTDALATSYVM

-1399 THAGRGFTLFRIYRS
+1399 THAGRGFTLFKINRT

-1429 GANFTNFINA
+1429 GANFTNFVNA

-1468 AYGGSGMTC
+1468 NYGGSGMTC

-1521 GFFGGGNFATALTN
+1521 GFFGGGNFATALST
-1535 AETRITQTEN
+1535 AETRISQTEN

-1572 DAIKLTVKEQTETIA
+1572 DAIKLTVKEQTESIA
-1587 ANAAK
+1587 ASAAK
-1592 RTHVIIDAT
+1592 RTELWVDAT
-1601 ALDENTYYPVTIKMA
+1601 SLDVNKYYPITIPLH
-1616 DTTRPYTI
+1616 TTAPYTI
-1624 NVERGLWT
+1624 TVERTLNANY
-1632 TGKPSWSTHE
+1632 GKPSWSTHA
-1642 GGFSVMCRWTS
+1642 GGFSVMCRWRS
-1653 NGSGWGT
+1653 NGNGWGT
-1660 IAVQRTILEYA
+1660 IAIQRTILEYD
-1671 YSFATVVP
+1671 YQFSTVIP
-1679 VGSIGQMM
+1679 VGSIGQVST
-1687 NSSNEY
+1687 NSMEY
-1693 VYVRGGSKYNVIV
+1693 VYVRGGSKYHVIV
-1706 EGKTGVGIV
+1706 EGASGLNIV
-1715 LHTERFSQSNE
+1715 LRTEPYYGGGGQS
-1726 AIDIKTEVTRPQVD
+1726 IDIKTEVTRPQVD

-1850 NITTGKLTVTNGAK
+1850 DITTGRLHVTSGAK
-1864 IGGFQVQDNW
+1864 IGEWDVTATG
-1874 LTSSDNKGA
+1874 LAITSQNDANILLNMSGTK
-1883 IMIGDNSVR
+1883 
-1892 FLRINEYGVGNPS
+1892 FLRINENKYSSLIS
-1905 AALLQIRNDK
+1905 ARNDS
-1915 GSAVSLSG
+1915 GSIFSLSVY
-1923 GSNKTVLSILGNGAS
+1923 GSGNGLDIVANGGEKNYG
-1938 YAIESYGSHRI
+1938 YAIKSAGQHQFY
-1949 VQREGEKWDAPGVLI
+1949 QRSGDIWNAPGVLW
-1964 AGRVSASGNIETTW
+1964 AGIIDGNGNISRSW
-1978 GNGVTYIAATKR
+1978 GNGCTVSRTYRNGAGDYVIEHNAGSEYIPIATA
-1990 GTGGYTIH
+1990 IH
-1998 HNLGHNNYY
+1998 GVWSIASVSDVNHNYFHVRTFHKDGNY
-2007 VMITPTVYW
+2007 
-2016 ENGYSW
+2016 GDSW
-2022 AIGMILEKTN
+2022 SCVAII
-2032 SYFQVDIVHPSG
+2032 
-2044 GSRNIAFEFV
+2044 
-2054 MMGRNKTTI
+2054 GRNRI

>member
-112 TPMEYLQKLVDNM
+112 TPMEYLEKLVDNM

-275 KEETNEETGDYTVYY
+275 EEKTNEETGDYTVYY
-290 VKDNNLPFNPDDYMV
+290 VKDNDLPFNPDDYMV

-525 FGVITFVK
+525 FGIITFVK

-609 DLTVSHVAAL
+609 DLTVSHVATL

-650 SWNMELDNLVVRKLF
+650 SWNMELDKLVVRKLF
-665 TVFQLVVQKI
+665 SVFQLVVQKI

-717 ICQVF
+717 ICQAF

-771 SRQKVQIDCAIG
+771 SRQKAQIDCAIG

-800 SGKLITRT
+800 AGKLITRT

-820 VLSGSGLYGTNV
+820 VLSGPGLYGTNV
-832 FLKGMFILH
+832 YLRGMFVLR
-841 SGKTVEN
+841 SGKTVEGEIAG
-848 AIADASKRTDVI
+848 AIDDIEIGGRNLLMNTKSFAGWKNMNGATLLSETYQELTIVNQGGSWVRFEQDYSFEAGQTYSLSAFVRS
-860 IDTTA
+860 TTGG
-865 LDENT
+865 T
-870 YYPVTMTLSSN
+870 TL
-881 GIVYTIEV
+881 Y
-889 RASLYDDDVP
+889 
-899 SWSTHA
+899 
-905 NGFTLMCRW
+905 
-914 TSNGNGWGAVAIQ
+914 AVAPGNSKELTRNLSTEWQ
-927 RTILEYDYDWT
+927 RVSHTFTITEDVVSPAYFVIPNGTNSTGSLQICGYKLEKGNKATDWT
-938 NGAVP
+938 P
-943 AGSIGQM
+943 A
-950 NNSSNEYIY
+950 
-959 VRGGGKYAVT
+959 
-969 VYGNTGIEITLRKA
+969 
-983 AYTTKEQTIYLKT
+983 
-996 EVTIPQV
+996 P
-1003 TLNKVKTE
+1003 
-1011 LEDRITTVETN
+1011 EDVENRITTVETN

-1065 STAATNAANKAN
+1065 STAATNATNKAN

-1154 NGISVYNN
+1154 NDIKVYNRISG
-1162 AANGK
+1162 GK

-1182 SGYCIKITSTGAASP
+1182 SGYCIKITTAGAADP
-1197 GYGGFTFSTPAKVN
+1197 DHGGFYFATPTKAN
-1211 RVLVARFIANIPT
+1211 RVLVARFIANVPT
-1224 GYTLNF
+1224 GYTITF
-1230 ATNSLG
+1230 GTNIIG

-1247 VGTGKWTEYAYKVI
+1247 VGTGKWTEYAYKVTC
-1261 YGSSGSLGNTMYFYL
+1261 GSSGTFSSTMFFYL
-1276 SDGATP
+1276 SGGATP

-1310 AASKYTTKTT
+1310 AASKYTTKIT

-1378 AFGTNTDALATSYVM
+1378 AYGTNTDALATSYVM

-1399 THAGRGFTLFRIYRS
+1399 THAGRGFTLFKINRT

-1429 GANFTNFINA
+1429 GANFTNFVNA

-1463 ANALA
+1463 ANALV

-1477 TATRRSYVLI
+1477 ATTRRSYVLI

-1521 GFFGGGNFATALTN
+1521 GFFGGGNFATALST
-1535 AETRITQTEN
+1535 AETRISQTEN

-1572 DAIKLTVKEQTETIA
+1572 DAIKLTVKEQTESIA
-1587 ANAAK
+1587 ASAAK
-1592 RTHVIIDAT
+1592 RTELWVDAT
-1601 ALDENTYYPVTIKMA
+1601 SLDVNKYYPITIPLH
-1616 DTTRPYTI
+1616 TTAPYTI
-1624 NVERGLWT
+1624 TVERTLNANY
-1632 TGKPSWSTHE
+1632 GKPSWSTHA
-1642 GGFSVMCRWTS
+1642 GGFSVMCRWRS
-1653 NGSGWGT
+1653 NGNGWGT
-1660 IAVQRTILEYA
+1660 IAIQRTILEYD
-1671 YSFATVVP
+1671 YQFSTVIP
-1679 VGSIGQMM
+1679 VGSIGQVST
-1687 NSSNEY
+1687 NSMEY
-1693 VYVRGGSKYNVIV
+1693 VYVRGGSKYHVIV
-1706 EGKTGVGIV
+1706 EGASGLNIV
-1715 LHTERFSQSNE
+1715 LRTEPYYGGGGQS
-1726 AIDIKTEVTRPQVD
+1726 IDIKTEVTRPQVD

-1795 LTTLRN
+1795 LTTLRD

-1850 NITTGKLTVTNGAK
+1850 DITTGRLHVTSGAK
-1864 IGGFQVQDNW
+1864 IGEWDVTATG
-1874 LTSSDNKGA
+1874 LAITSQNDANILLNMSGTK
-1883 IMIGDNSVR
+1883 
-1892 FLRINEYGVGNPS
+1892 FLRINENKYSSLIS
-1905 AALLQIRNDK
+1905 ARNDS
-1915 GSAVSLSG
+1915 GSIFSLSVY
-1923 GSNKTVLSILGNGAS
+1923 GSGNGLDIVANGGEKNYG
-1938 YAIESYGSHRI
+1938 YAIKSAGQHQFY
-1949 VQREGEKWDAPGVLI
+1949 QRSGDIWNAPGVLW
-1964 AGRVSASGNIETTW
+1964 AGIIDGNGNISRSW
-1978 GNGVTYIAATKR
+1978 GNGCTVSRIYRNGAGDYVIEHNAGSEYIPIATA
-1990 GTGGYTIH
+1990 IH
-1998 HNLGHNNYY
+1998 GVWSIASVSDVNHNYFHVRTFHKDGNY
-2007 VMITPTVYW
+2007 
-2016 ENGYSW
+2016 GDSW
-2022 AIGMILEKTN
+2022 SCVAII
-2032 SYFQVDIVHPSG
+2032 
-2044 GSRNIAFEFV
+2044 
-2054 MMGRNKTTI
+2054 GRNRI

>member
-112 TPMEYLQKLVDNM
+112 TPMEYLEKLVDNM

-275 KEETNEETGDYTVYY
+275 EEKTNEETGDYTVYY
-290 VKDNNLPFNPDDYMV
+290 VKDNDLPFNPDDYMV

-525 FGVITFVK
+525 FGIITFVK

-609 DLTVSHVAAL
+609 DLTVSHVATL

-650 SWNMELDNLVVRKLF
+650 SWNMELDKLVVRKLF
-665 TVFQLVVQKI
+665 SVFQLVVQKI

-717 ICQVF
+717 ICQAF

-771 SRQKVQIDCAIG
+771 SRQKAQIDCAIG

-800 SGKLITRT
+800 AGKLITRT

-820 VLSGSGLYGTNV
+820 VLSGPGLYGTNV
-832 FLKGMFILH
+832 YLRGMFVLR
-841 SGKTVEN
+841 SGKTVEGEIAG
-848 AIADASKRTDVI
+848 AIDDIEIGGRNLLMNTKSFAGWKNMNGATLLSETYQELTIVNQGGSWVRFEQDYSFEAGQTYSLSAFVRS
-860 IDTTA
+860 TTGG
-865 LDENT
+865 T
-870 YYPVTMTLSSN
+870 TL
-881 GIVYTIEV
+881 Y
-889 RASLYDDDVP
+889 
-899 SWSTHA
+899 
-905 NGFTLMCRW
+905 
-914 TSNGNGWGAVAIQ
+914 AVAPGNSKELTRNLSTEWQ
-927 RTILEYDYDWT
+927 RVSHTFTITEDVVSPAYFVIPNGTNSTGSLQICGYKLEKGNKATDWT
-938 NGAVP
+938 P
-943 AGSIGQM
+943 A
-950 NNSSNEYIY
+950 
-959 VRGGGKYAVT
+959 
-969 VYGNTGIEITLRKA
+969 
-983 AYTTKEQTIYLKT
+983 
-996 EVTIPQV
+996 P
-1003 TLNKVKTE
+1003 
-1011 LEDRITTVETN
+1011 EDVENRITTVETN

-1065 STAATNAANKAN
+1065 STAATNATNKAN

-1154 NGISVYNN
+1154 NDIKVYNRISG
-1162 AANGK
+1162 GK

-1182 SGYCIKITSTGAASP
+1182 SGYCIKITTAGAADP
-1197 GYGGFTFSTPAKVN
+1197 DHGGFYFATPTKAN
-1211 RVLVARFIANIPT
+1211 RVLVARFIANVPT
-1224 GYTLNF
+1224 GYTITF
-1230 ATNSLG
+1230 GTNIIG

-1247 VGTGKWTEYAYKVI
+1247 VGTGKWTEYAYKVTC
-1261 YGSSGSLGNTMYFYL
+1261 GSSGTFSSTMFFYL
-1276 SDGATP
+1276 SGGATP

-1310 AASKYTTKTT
+1310 AASKYTTKIT

-1378 AFGTNTDALATSYVM
+1378 AYGTNTDALATSYVM

-1399 THAGRGFTLFRIYRS
+1399 THAGRGFTLFKINRT

-1429 GANFTNFINA
+1429 GANFTNFVNA

-1463 ANALA
+1463 ANALV

-1477 TATRRSYVLI
+1477 ATTRRSYVLI

-1521 GFFGGGNFATALTN
+1521 GFFGGGNFATALST
-1535 AETRITQTEN
+1535 AETRISQTEN

-1572 DAIKLTVKEQTETIA
+1572 DAIKLTVKEQTESIA
-1587 ANAAK
+1587 ASAAK
-1592 RTHVIIDAT
+1592 RTELWVDAT
-1601 ALDENTYYPVTIKMA
+1601 SLDVNKYYPITIPLH
-1616 DTTRPYTI
+1616 TTAPYTI
-1624 NVERGLWT
+1624 TVERTLNANY
-1632 TGKPSWSTHE
+1632 GKPSWSTHA
-1642 GGFSVMCRWTS
+1642 GGFSVMCRWRS
-1653 NGSGWGT
+1653 NGNGWGT
-1660 IAVQRTILEYA
+1660 IAIQRTILEYD
-1671 YSFATVVP
+1671 YQFSTVIP
-1679 VGSIGQMM
+1679 VGSIGQVST
-1687 NSSNEY
+1687 NSMEY
-1693 VYVRGGSKYNVIV
+1693 VYVRGGSKYHVIV
-1706 EGKTGVGIV
+1706 EGASGLNIV
-1715 LHTERFSQSNE
+1715 LRTEPYYGGGGQS
-1726 AIDIKTEVTRPQVD
+1726 IDIKTEVTRPQVD

-1850 NITTGKLTVTNGAK
+1850 DITTGRLHVTSGAK
-1864 IGGFQVQDNW
+1864 IGEWDVTATG
-1874 LTSSDNKGA
+1874 LAITSQNDANILLNMSGTK
-1883 IMIGDNSVR
+1883 
-1892 FLRINEYGVGNPS
+1892 FLRINENKYSSLIS
-1905 AALLQIRNDK
+1905 ARNDS
-1915 GSAVSLSG
+1915 GSIFSLSVY
-1923 GSNKTVLSILGNGAS
+1923 GSGNGLDIVANGGEKNYG
-1938 YAIESYGSHRI
+1938 YAIKSAGQHQFY
-1949 VQREGEKWDAPGVLI
+1949 QRSGDIWNAPGVLW
-1964 AGRVSASGNIETTW
+1964 AGIIDGNGNISRSW
-1978 GNGVTYIAATKR
+1978 GNGCTVSRIYRNGAGDYVIEHNAGSEYIPIATA
-1990 GTGGYTIH
+1990 IH
-1998 HNLGHNNYY
+1998 GVWSIASVSDVNHNYFHVRTFHKDGNY
-2007 VMITPTVYW
+2007 
-2016 ENGYSW
+2016 GDSW
-2022 AIGMILEKTN
+2022 SCVAII
-2032 SYFQVDIVHPSG
+2032 
-2044 GSRNIAFEFV
+2044 
-2054 MMGRNKTTI
+2054 GRNRI

>member
-54 VGGKRFSIKKEAR
+54 VGGKRFSIKKECR

-112 TPMEYLQKLVDNM
+112 TPMEYLEKLVDNM

-475 VLGKQEAQS
+475 VLEKQEAQS

-550 NFVAG
+550 NFVSGA
-555 KDGSGG
+555 KGSGG
-561 AITVDETTNRT
+561 AITVDETTDRT

-582 DKVESALVNSDKATT
+582 DKVEAPNILASEKVTT
-597 LNLVVE
+597 LNLLVKA
-603 ELAKMY
+603 LAEAN
-609 DLTVSHVAAL
+609 DLTVSHVATL

-712 EDDQL
+712 EDDQV

-771 SRQKVQIDCAIG
+771 SRQKAQIDCAIG

-841 SGKTVEN
+841 SGKTVES
-848 AIADASKRTDVI
+848 AIADASKRTELWVD
-860 IDTTA
+860 A
-865 LDENT
+865 KSLDENK
-870 YYPVTMTLSSN
+870 YYPVTIKLSP
-881 GIVYTIEV
+881 VVTYTISV
-889 RASLYDDDVP
+889 RRSLDANYGKP
-899 SWSTHA
+899 SWSTHEG
-905 NGFTLMCRW
+905 GFSVMCRW
-914 TSNGNGWGAVAIQ
+914 TANGNGWGIISNK
-927 RTILEYDYDWT
+927 RTVLEFAYAWS
-938 NGAVP
+938 NVVP
-943 AGSIGQM
+943 IGSIGQM
-950 NNSSNEYIY
+950 TNDSQEYIY
-959 VRGGGKYAVT
+959 VRGGSRYYVAVE
-969 VYGNTGIEITLRKA
+969 GNTDVKVVLHTT
-983 AYTTKEQTIYLKT
+983 AYTNNKETIDIKT
-996 EVTIPQV
+996 EVTTPQV
-1003 TLNKVKTE
+1003 TLDKVKTE

-1040 ASNAKKSETSA
+1040 ATNAKKSETSA
-1051 AGSASTATAKAGEA
+1051 TGSASTATAKAGEA
-1065 STAATNAANKAN
+1065 STAATNATNKAN

-1154 NGISVYNN
+1154 NDIKVYNRISG
-1162 AANGK
+1162 GK

-1182 SGYCIKITSTGAASP
+1182 SGYCIKITTAGAADP
-1197 GYGGFTFSTPAKVN
+1197 DHGGFYFATPTKAN
-1211 RVLVARFIANIPT
+1211 RVLVARFIANVPT
-1224 GYTLNF
+1224 GYTITF
-1230 ATNSLG
+1230 GTNSLG
-1236 NGSTSKWLTDH
+1236 NGNTSKWLTDH

-1261 YGSSGSLGNTMYFYL
+1261 CGSSGTFSSTMFFYL
-1276 SDGATP
+1276 SGGATP
-1282 TDANPLIWYLCY
+1282 TDANPLVWYLCY

-1299 VTDAEVDYIAD
+1299 ITDAEVDYIAD

-1399 THAGRGFTLFRIYRS
+1399 THAGRGFTLFKINRT
-1414 TLEFARVGTYDVYAG
+1414 TLEFTRVGTYDVYAG
-1429 GANFTNFINA
+1429 GANFTNFVNA
-1439 LNAIDANYVV
+1439 LNAIDANYIV

-1468 AYGGSGMTC
+1468 DYGGSGMTC
-1477 TATRRSYVLI
+1477 PTTRRSYVLI

-1501 KQGGAGNVTI
+1501 KQGGTGNVTI

-1521 GFFGGGNFATALTN
+1521 GFFGGGNFATALST

-1572 DAIKLTVKEQTETIA
+1572 DAIKLTVKEQTESIA

-1592 RTHVIIDAT
+1592 RTHVVIDAT
-1601 ALDENTYYPVTIKMA
+1601 ALDENKYYPVTIKMD

-1624 NVERGLWT
+1624 NVERSLWA
-1632 TGKPSWSTHE
+1632 TGKPSWSTHA

-1653 NGSGWGT
+1653 NGSGWGA

-1671 YSFATVVP
+1671 FSFATVVP

-1693 VYVRGGSKYNVIV
+1693 VYIRGGSKYNVIV

-1726 AIDIKTEVTRPQVD
+1726 AIDIKTEVTRPQID

-1753 ITLDGFGISVFGKKI
+1753 ITLDGFGLSIFGKNI
-1768 DFTGQVTFNSLNSAL
+1768 DFTGLVTFNSLNSAL

-1808 QDMVTLAKLDT
+1808 QDMVTLAKLDS

-1850 NITTGKLTVTNGAK
+1850 DITTGRLHVTSGAK
-1864 IGGFQVQDNW
+1864 IGEWDVTATG
-1874 LTSSDNKGA
+1874 LAITSQNDANILLNMSGTK
-1883 IMIGDNSVR
+1883 
-1892 FLRINEYGVGNPS
+1892 FLRINENKYSSLIS
-1905 AALLQIRNDK
+1905 ARNDS
-1915 GSAVSLSG
+1915 GSIFSLSVY
-1923 GSNKTVLSILGNGAS
+1923 GSGNGLDIVANGGEKNYG
-1938 YAIESYGSHRI
+1938 YAIKSAGQHQFY
-1949 VQREGEKWDAPGVLI
+1949 QRSGDIWNAPGVLW
-1964 AGRVSASGNIETTW
+1964 AGIIDGNGNISRSW
-1978 GNGVTYIAATKR
+1978 GNGCTVSRTYRNGAGDYVIEHNAGSEYIPIATA
-1990 GTGGYTIH
+1990 IH
-1998 HNLGHNNYY
+1998 GVWSIASVSDVNHNYFHVRTFHKDGNY
-2007 VMITPTVYW
+2007 
-2016 ENGYSW
+2016 GDSW
-2022 AIGMILEKTN
+2022 SCVAII
-2032 SYFQVDIVHPSG
+2032 
-2044 GSRNIAFEFV
+2044 
-2054 MMGRNKTTI
+2054 GRNRI

>member
-555 KDGSGG
+555 KEGSGG
-561 AITVDETTNRT
+561 AISVDETTNRT
-572 NLEMDEGLFR
+572 SLEMDEGLFR

-609 DLTVSHVAAL
+609 DLTVSHVATL

-712 EDDQL
+712 EDDQV

-742 DLSKTDCEAGSATPE
+742 DLSKTDCERGSATPE

-771 SRQKVQIDCAIG
+771 SRQKAQIDCAIG

-820 VLSGSGLYGTNV
+820 VLSGPGLYGTNV
-832 FLKGMFILH
+832 YLRGMFVLR
-841 SGKTVEN
+841 SGKTVEGEIAG
-848 AIADASKRTDVI
+848 AIDDIEIGGRNLILNSKEIEIAATTGNYNYRNVYIFKETGEYTFSAELELSGTSKTQATALVYNNGNSSRLHEFTFDTQARKSVTFKLNI
-860 IDTTA
+860 ANPNIWLLLYAGISGTTA
-865 LDENT
+865 GVGAKWKNVKLEK
-870 YYPVTMTLSSN
+870 
-881 GIVYTIEV
+881 
-889 RASLYDDDVP
+889 
-899 SWSTHA
+899 
-905 NGFTLMCRW
+905 
-914 TSNGNGWGAVAIQ
+914 GNKA
-927 RTILEYDYDWT
+927 TDWT
-938 NGAVP
+938 P
-943 AGSIGQM
+943 A
-950 NNSSNEYIY
+950 
-959 VRGGGKYAVT
+959 
-969 VYGNTGIEITLRKA
+969 
-983 AYTTKEQTIYLKT
+983 
-996 EVTIPQV
+996 P
-1003 TLNKVKTE
+1003 
-1011 LEDRITTVETN
+1011 EDVENRITTVETN

-1065 STAATNAANKAN
+1065 STAATNATNKAN

-1154 NGISVYNN
+1154 NGINVYNN
-1162 AANGK
+1162 SANGK

-1182 SGYCIKITSTGAASP
+1182 SGYCIKITSTGAVDP
-1197 GYGGFTFSTPAKVN
+1197 GWGGFSFKTTAKAN

-1247 VGTGKWTEYAYKVI
+1247 VGTGKWSEYAYKVTC
-1261 YGSSGSLGNTMYFYL
+1261 GSSGTFSTTMFFYL
-1276 SDGATP
+1276 RDGATP

-1378 AFGTNTDALATSYVM
+1378 AYGTNTDALATSYVM

-1399 THAGRGFTLFRIYRS
+1399 THAGRGFTLFKINRT

-1429 GANFTNFINA
+1429 GANFTNFVNA

-1468 AYGGSGMTC
+1468 NYGGSGMTC

-1521 GFFGGGNFATALTN
+1521 GFFGGGNFATALST
-1535 AETRITQTEN
+1535 AETRISQTEN

-1572 DAIKLTVKEQTETIA
+1572 DAIKLTVKEQTESIA
-1587 ANAAK
+1587 ASAAK
-1592 RTHVIIDAT
+1592 RTELWVDAT
-1601 ALDENTYYPVTIKMA
+1601 SLDVNKYYPITIPLH
-1616 DTTRPYTI
+1616 TTAPYTI
-1624 NVERGLWT
+1624 TVERTLNANY
-1632 TGKPSWSTHE
+1632 GKPSWSTHA
-1642 GGFSVMCRWTS
+1642 GGFSVMCRWRS
-1653 NGSGWGT
+1653 NGNGWGT
-1660 IAVQRTILEYA
+1660 IAIQRTILEYD
-1671 YSFATVVP
+1671 YRFSTVIP
-1679 VGSIGQMM
+1679 VGSIGQVST
-1687 NSSNEY
+1687 SSMEY
-1693 VYVRGGSKYNVIV
+1693 VYVRGGSKYHVIV
-1706 EGKTGVGIV
+1706 EGASGLNIV
-1715 LHTERFSQSNE
+1715 LRTEPYYGGGGQS
-1726 AIDIKTEVTRPQVD
+1726 IDIKTEVTRPQVD

-1850 NITTGKLTVTNGAK
+1850 DISTGRLHVTSGAK
-1864 IGGFQVQDNW
+1864 IGEWNVTATG
-1874 LTSSDNKGA
+1874 LAITSQNDANILLNMSGTK
-1883 IMIGDNSVR
+1883 
-1892 FLRINEYGVGNPS
+1892 FLRINENKYSSLIS
-1905 AALLQIRNDK
+1905 ARNDS
-1915 GSAVSLSG
+1915 GSIFSLSVY
-1923 GSNKTVLSILGNGAS
+1923 GSGNGLDIVANGGEKNYG
-1938 YAIESYGSHRI
+1938 YAIKSAGQHQFY
-1949 VQREGEKWDAPGVLI
+1949 QRSGDIWNAPGVLW
-1964 AGRVSASGNIETTW
+1964 AGIIDGNGNISRSW
-1978 GNGVTYIAATKR
+1978 GNGCTVSRTYRNGAGDYVIEHNAGSEYIPIATA
-1990 GTGGYTIH
+1990 IH
-1998 HNLGHNNYY
+1998 GVWSIASVSDVNHNYFHVRTFHKDGNY
-2007 VMITPTVYW
+2007 
-2016 ENGYSW
+2016 GDSW
-2022 AIGMILEKTN
+2022 SCVAII
-2032 SYFQVDIVHPSG
+2032 
-2044 GSRNIAFEFV
+2044 
-2054 MMGRNKTTI
+2054 GRNRI

>member
-358 DTYILTN
+358 DTYFLTN

-444 TNICEA
+444 TNISEA

-550 NFVAG
+550 NFIAG

-561 AITVDETTNRT
+561 AISVDETTNRT
-572 NLEMDEGLFR
+572 SLEMDEGLFR

-609 DLTVSHVAAL
+609 DLTVSHVATL

-690 ITKVTDGGTY
+690 ITKVADGGTY

-712 EDDQL
+712 EDDQV

-742 DLSKTDCEAGSATPE
+742 DLSKTDCERGSATPE

-771 SRQKVQIDCAIG
+771 SRQKAQIDCAIG

-820 VLSGSGLYGTNV
+820 VLSGPGLYGTNV
-832 FLKGMFILH
+832 YLRGMFVLR
-841 SGKTVEN
+841 SGKTVEGEIAG
-848 AIADASKRTDVI
+848 AIDDIEIGGRNLILNSKEIEIAASTDNYNYRNVYIFKETGEYTFSAELELSGTSRTQA
-860 IDTTA
+860 TA
-865 LDENT
+865 L
-870 YYPVTMTLSSN
+870 
-881 GIVYTIEV
+881 VY
-889 RASLYDDDVP
+889 
-899 SWSTHA
+899 
-905 NGFTLMCRW
+905 N
-914 TSNGNGWGAVAIQ
+914 NGNGGRLHEFTFDTQVRKSVTFKLNIANPNIWLLLYAGIPGTTDGVGAKWKNVK
-927 RTILEYDYDWT
+927 LEKGNKATDWT
-938 NGAVP
+938 P
-943 AGSIGQM
+943 A
-950 NNSSNEYIY
+950 
-959 VRGGGKYAVT
+959 
-969 VYGNTGIEITLRKA
+969 
-983 AYTTKEQTIYLKT
+983 
-996 EVTIPQV
+996 P
-1003 TLNKVKTE
+1003 
-1011 LEDRITTVETN
+1011 EDVENRITTVETN

-1040 ASNAKKSETSA
+1040 ATNAKKSETSA
-1051 AGSASTATAKAGEA
+1051 AGSASTAIAKAGEA
-1065 STAATNAANKAN
+1065 STAATNATNKAN

-1083 SAAAGSASSAA
+1083 TAAAGSASSAA

-1167 VTISRVSGVA
+1167 VAISRVSGVA

-1182 SGYCIKITSTGAASP
+1182 SGYCIKITSTGAADP
-1197 GYGGFTFSTPAKVN
+1197 GWGGFSFSVPTKAN
-1211 RVLVARFIANIPT
+1211 RVLVARFIANIPV
-1224 GYTLNF
+1224 GRNIDF
-1230 ATNSLG
+1230 RTNSLG
-1236 NGSTSKWLTDH
+1236 NGNSHKWLTDRA
-1247 VGTGKWTEYAYKVI
+1247 GTGKWTEYAYKVI
-1261 YGSSGSLGNTMYFYL
+1261 CGSSGSLGLTMYFNL
-1276 SDGATP
+1276 SLGATP

-1310 AASKYTTKTT
+1310 AAGKYTTKTT

-1334 KVDSSTFNALG
+1334 KVDSATFNSLG

-1352 SAITVAQNAIEQRV
+1352 SAITVAQNSIEQRV

-1399 THAGRGFTLFRIYRS
+1399 THAGRGFTLFKINRT
-1414 TLEFARVGTYDVYAG
+1414 TLEFTRVGTYDVYAG
-1429 GANFTNFINA
+1429 GANFTNFVNA
-1439 LNAIDANYVV
+1439 LNAIDANYIV

-1572 DAIKLTVKEQTETIA
+1572 DAIKLTVKEQTESIA
-1587 ANAAK
+1587 ASAAK
-1592 RTHVIIDAT
+1592 RTELWVDAT
-1601 ALDENTYYPVTIKMA
+1601 SLDVNKYYPITIPLH
-1616 DTTRPYTI
+1616 TTAPYTI
-1624 NVERGLWT
+1624 TVERTLNASY
-1632 TGKPSWSTHE
+1632 GKPSWSTHA

-1660 IAVQRTILEYA
+1660 IAIQRTILEYD
-1671 YSFATVVP
+1671 YQFSTVIP
-1679 VGSIGQMM
+1679 VGSISQVST
-1687 NSSNEY
+1687 NSMEY
-1693 VYVRGGSKYNVIV
+1693 VYVRGGSKYHVIV
-1706 EGKTGVGIV
+1706 EGASGLNIV
-1715 LHTERFSQSNE
+1715 LRTEPYYGGGGQS
-1726 AIDIKTEVTRPQVD
+1726 IDIKTEVTRPQID

-1808 QDMVTLAKLDT
+1808 QDMVTLAKLDS

-1864 IGGFQVQDNW
+1864 LGAWKIEDDAIKSNNI
-1874 LTSSDNKGA
+1874 SSAKLLLEVSGT
-1883 IMIGDNSVR
+1883 R
-1892 FLRINEYGVGNPS
+1892 FLRINEYGGVSSQGAYPFLS
-1905 AALLQIRNDK
+1905 IRNDNQDCINLSTYGK
-1915 GSAVSLSG
+1915 GGVALRIIANTSG
-1923 GSNKTVLSILGNGAS
+1923 GG
-1938 YAIESYGSHRI
+1938 AIESYGSHLFG
-1949 VQREGEKWDAPGVLI
+1949 QRQYEKWDAPGVLW
-1964 AGRVSASGNIETTW
+1964 AGRISSGGGISDRWGDGCYVSSVNRTDTGNYVFRHE
-1978 GNGVTYIAATKR
+1978 
-1990 GTGGYTIH
+1990 
-1998 HNLGHNNYY
+1998 LGHTNYFIIATG
-2007 VMITPTVYW
+2007 VNENWTLCIISDKQANTFTV
-2016 ENGYSW
+2016 
-2022 AIGMILEKTN
+2022 KTFHKDQGWIN
-2032 SYFQVDIVHPSG
+2032 S
-2044 GSRNIAFEFV
+2044 AFEV
-2054 MMGRNKTTI
+2054 AVIGRNRK

>member
-275 KEETNEETGDYTVYY
+275 EEETNEETGNYTIYY
-290 VKDNNLPFNPDDYMV
+290 VKDNDLPFNPDDYMV

-504 ALRSVLEMSVRS
+504 ALRSVLEMSARS

-555 KDGSGG
+555 KKGSGG
-561 AITVDETTNRT
+561 AISVDETTNRT
-572 NLEMDEGLFR
+572 SLEMDEGLFR

-609 DLTVSHVAAL
+609 DLTVSHVATL

-717 ICQVF
+717 ICQAF

-742 DLSKTDCEAGSATPE
+742 DLAKTDCEAGSATPE
-757 EGDDVAVLGNRTDT
+757 EGDDVAVLGNRTDI
-771 SRQKVQIDCAIG
+771 SRQKAQIDCAIG

-800 SGKLITRT
+800 AGKLITRT

-841 SGKTVEN
+841 SGKTVES

-860 IDTTA
+860 IDATA

-905 NGFTLMCRW
+905 RGFTLMCRW
-914 TSNGNGWGAVAIQ
+914 TSNGNGWGAVGIR
-927 RTILEYDYDWT
+927 RTILEYDHDWT

-983 AYTTKEQTIYLKT
+983 AYTTKEQTIYLKS
-996 EVTIPQV
+996 EVTTPEV
-1003 TLNKVKTE
+1003 TLNKVKTD

-1065 STAATNAANKAN
+1065 STAATNATNKAN

-1094 ASLQAVTIKESSIN
+1094 ASLQAVTVKESSIN

-1162 AANGK
+1162 AANDK
-1167 VTISRVSGVA
+1167 VVISRVSGVA

-1182 SGYCIKITSTGAASP
+1182 SGYCIKITSTGAAAP
-1197 GYGGFTFSTPAKVN
+1197 GYGGFTFFTPAKVN

-1236 NGSTSKWLTDH
+1236 NGSTSKWLTDRA
-1247 VGTGKWTEYAYKVI
+1247 GTGKWTEYAYKVI

-1393 LNDKQI
+1393 LNDKQV
-1399 THAGRGFTLFRIYRS
+1399 THAGRGFTLFKINRT

-1429 GANFTNFINA
+1429 GANFTNFVNA
-1439 LNAIDANYVV
+1439 LNAIDANYVA

-1501 KQGGAGNVTI
+1501 KQGAAGNVTI

-1587 ANAAK
+1587 ASAAK
-1592 RTHVIIDAT
+1592 RTELWVDARS
-1601 ALDENTYYPVTIKMA
+1601 LDENKYYPITIKLHTA
-1616 DTTRPYTI
+1616 VPYIIT
-1624 NVERGLWT
+1624 VQRSLDSAL
-1632 TGKPSWSTHE
+1632 GKPSWSTHT
-1642 GGFSVMCRWTS
+1642 GGFSVMCRWRS

-1660 IAVQRTILEYA
+1660 IPVKRTILDFTFGHTTAE
-1671 YSFATVVP
+1671 P
-1679 VGSIGQMM
+1679 VGSIGQMT
-1687 NSSNEY
+1687 NDSLEY
-1693 VYVRGGSKYNVIV
+1693 IYVRGGSRYHVGV
-1706 EGKTGVGIV
+1706 EGNAGVAIV
-1715 LHTERFSQSNE
+1715 LRTAAYTINNQT
-1726 AIDIKTEVTRPQVD
+1726 IDIKTEVTRPQVD
-1740 LLQRPTTDTIKSQ
+1740 LEQRPTTDTIKSQ
-1753 ITLDGFGISVFGKKI
+1753 ITLDGFGLSIFGKNI
-1768 DFTGQVTFNSLNSAL
+1768 DFTGLVTFNSLNSAL

-1864 IGGFQVQDNW
+1864 LGAWKIEDDAIKSNNI
-1874 LTSSDNKGA
+1874 SSAKLLLEVSGT
-1883 IMIGDNSVR
+1883 R
-1892 FLRINEYGVGNPS
+1892 FLRINEYGGVSSQGAYPFLS
-1905 AALLQIRNDK
+1905 IRNDNQDCINLSTYGK
-1915 GSAVSLSG
+1915 GGIALRIIANTSG
-1923 GSNKTVLSILGNGAS
+1923 GG
-1938 YAIESYGSHRI
+1938 AIESYGSHLFG
-1949 VQREGEKWDAPGVLI
+1949 QRQYEKWDAPGVLW
-1964 AGRVSASGNIETTW
+1964 AGRISSGGGISDRWGDGCYVSSVNRTDTGNYVFRHE
-1978 GNGVTYIAATKR
+1978 
-1990 GTGGYTIH
+1990 
-1998 HNLGHNNYY
+1998 LGHTNYFIIATG
-2007 VMITPTVYW
+2007 VNENWTLCIISDKQANTFTV
-2016 ENGYSW
+2016 
-2022 AIGMILEKTN
+2022 KTFHKDQGWIN
-2032 SYFQVDIVHPSG
+2032 S
-2044 GSRNIAFEFV
+2044 AFEV
-2054 MMGRNKTTI
+2054 AVIGRNRK

>member
-555 KDGSGG
+555 KEGSGG
-561 AITVDETTNRT
+561 AISVDETTNRT
-572 NLEMDEGLFR
+572 SLEMDEGLFR

-609 DLTVSHVAAL
+609 DLTVSHVATL

-717 ICQVF
+717 ICQAF

-771 SRQKVQIDCAIG
+771 SRQKAQIDCAIG

-832 FLKGMFILH
+832 YLRGMFVLR
-841 SGKTVEN
+841 SGKTVEGEIAG
-848 AIADASKRTDVI
+848 AIDDIEIGGRNLILNSKEIEIAATTGNYNYRNVYVFKETGEYTFSAELELSGTSRTQATALVYNNGNSGRLHEFTFDTQARKSVTFKLNI
-860 IDTTA
+860 ANPNIWLLLYAGISGTTA
-865 LDENT
+865 GVGAKWKNVKLEK
-870 YYPVTMTLSSN
+870 
-881 GIVYTIEV
+881 
-889 RASLYDDDVP
+889 
-899 SWSTHA
+899 
-905 NGFTLMCRW
+905 
-914 TSNGNGWGAVAIQ
+914 GNKA
-927 RTILEYDYDWT
+927 TDWT
-938 NGAVP
+938 P
-943 AGSIGQM
+943 A
-950 NNSSNEYIY
+950 
-959 VRGGGKYAVT
+959 
-969 VYGNTGIEITLRKA
+969 
-983 AYTTKEQTIYLKT
+983 
-996 EVTIPQV
+996 P
-1003 TLNKVKTE
+1003 
-1011 LEDRITTVETN
+1011 EDVENRITTVETN

-1065 STAATNAANKAN
+1065 STAATNATNKAN

-1094 ASLQAVTIKESSIN
+1094 ASLQAVTVKESSIN

-1141 RMLYRDASFASGL
+1141 RMIYRDASFVSGL
-1154 NGISVYNN
+1154 NDIKVYNRISG
-1162 AANGK
+1162 GK

-1182 SGYCIKITSTGAASP
+1182 SGYCIKIATAGAADPGHGGFYFATSTKA
-1197 GYGGFTFSTPAKVN
+1197 N
-1211 RVLVARFIANIPT
+1211 RVLVARFIANVPT
-1224 GYTLNF
+1224 GYTITF
-1230 ATNSLG
+1230 GTNTIG

-1261 YGSSGSLGNTMYFYL
+1261 CGSSGTFSTTMFFFL
-1276 SDGATP
+1276 SGGATP

-1378 AFGTNTDALATSYVM
+1378 AFGVNADVSATSYVM

-1399 THAGRGFTLFRIYRS
+1399 THAGRGFSLFKISRTS
-1414 TLEFARVGTYDVYAG
+1414 LEFSRVGTYDVYAG
-1429 GANFTNFINA
+1429 GANFTNFVNA

-1449 AVISSDAIAIDTAT
+1449 VVISYDAIAIDTAT

-1521 GFFGGGNFATALTN
+1521 GFFGGGNFATALST
-1535 AETRITQTEN
+1535 AETRITQTES

-1572 DAIKLTVKEQTETIA
+1572 DAIKLTVKEQTESIA

-1592 RTHVIIDAT
+1592 RTEVIIDAT
-1601 ALDENTYYPVTIKMA
+1601 ALDINTYYPVTMGLSASGIV
-1616 DTTRPYTI
+1616 YTI
-1624 NVERGLWT
+1624 EVRASLYDGDV
-1632 TGKPSWSTHE
+1632 PSWSTHAS
-1642 GGFSVMCRWTS
+1642 GFTLMCRWTS
-1653 NGSGWGT
+1653 NGNGWGA
-1660 IAVQRTILEYA
+1660 AVIQRTILEYQYYLA
-1671 YSFATVVP
+1671 SVVP
-1679 VGSIGQMM
+1679 AGSIGQMN

-1693 VYVRGGSKYNVIV
+1693 IYVRGGGKYAVTIY
-1706 EGKTGVGIV
+1706 GGVGIKV
-1715 LHTERFSQSNE
+1715 TLHKAAYTTNNQTV
-1726 AIDIKTEVTRPQVD
+1726 DLKTEVTRPQVD

-1783 QSTINDKASNSQ
+1783 QSTINDKASSSQ

-1864 IGGFQVQDNW
+1864 LGAWKIEDDAIKSNNI
-1874 LTSSDNKGA
+1874 SSAKLLLEVSGT
-1883 IMIGDNSVR
+1883 R
-1892 FLRINEYGVGNPS
+1892 FLRINEYGGVSSQGAYPFLS
-1905 AALLQIRNDK
+1905 IRNDNQDCINLSTYGK
-1915 GSAVSLSG
+1915 GGVALRIIANTSG
-1923 GSNKTVLSILGNGAS
+1923 GG
-1938 YAIESYGSHRI
+1938 AIESYGSHLFG
-1949 VQREGEKWDAPGVLI
+1949 QRQYEKWDAPGVLW
-1964 AGRVSASGNIETTW
+1964 AGRISSGGGISDRWGDGCYVSSVNRTDTGNYVFRH
-1978 GNGVTYIAATKR
+1978 G
-1990 GTGGYTIH
+1990 
-1998 HNLGHNNYY
+1998 LGHTNYFIIATG
-2007 VMITPTVYW
+2007 VNENWTLCIISDKQANTFTV
-2016 ENGYSW
+2016 
-2022 AIGMILEKTN
+2022 KTFHKDQGWIN
-2032 SYFQVDIVHPSG
+2032 S
-2044 GSRNIAFEFV
+2044 AFEV
-2054 MMGRNKTTI
+2054 AVIGRNRK

>member
-358 DTYILTN
+358 DTYFLTN

-444 TNICEA
+444 TNISEA

-550 NFVAG
+550 NFIAG

-561 AITVDETTNRT
+561 AISVDETTNRT
-572 NLEMDEGLFR
+572 SLEMDEGLFR

-609 DLTVSHVAAL
+609 DLTVSHVATL

-690 ITKVTDGGTY
+690 ITKVADGGTY

-712 EDDQL
+712 EDDQV

-742 DLSKTDCEAGSATPE
+742 DLSKTDCERGSATPE

-771 SRQKVQIDCAIG
+771 SRQKAQIDCAIG

-820 VLSGSGLYGTNV
+820 VLSGPGLYGTNV
-832 FLKGMFILH
+832 YLRGMFVLR
-841 SGKTVEN
+841 SGKTVEGEIAG
-848 AIADASKRTDVI
+848 AIDDIEIGGRNLILNSKEIEIAASTDNYNYRNVYIFKETGEYTFSAELELSGTSRTQA
-860 IDTTA
+860 TA
-865 LDENT
+865 L
-870 YYPVTMTLSSN
+870 
-881 GIVYTIEV
+881 VY
-889 RASLYDDDVP
+889 
-899 SWSTHA
+899 
-905 NGFTLMCRW
+905 N
-914 TSNGNGWGAVAIQ
+914 NGNGGRLHEFTFDTQVRKSVTFKLNIANPNIWLLLYAGIPGTTDGVGAKWKNVK
-927 RTILEYDYDWT
+927 LEKGNKATDWT
-938 NGAVP
+938 P
-943 AGSIGQM
+943 A
-950 NNSSNEYIY
+950 
-959 VRGGGKYAVT
+959 
-969 VYGNTGIEITLRKA
+969 
-983 AYTTKEQTIYLKT
+983 
-996 EVTIPQV
+996 P
-1003 TLNKVKTE
+1003 
-1011 LEDRITTVETN
+1011 EDVENRITTVETN

-1040 ASNAKKSETSA
+1040 ATNAKKSETSA

-1065 STAATNAANKAN
+1065 STAATNATNKAN

-1083 SAAAGSASSAA
+1083 TAAAGSASSAA

-1167 VTISRVSGVA
+1167 VAISRVSGVA

-1182 SGYCIKITSTGAASP
+1182 SGYCVKITSTGAADP
-1197 GYGGFTFSTPAKVN
+1197 GWGGFSFSVPTKAN
-1211 RVLVARFIANIPT
+1211 RVLVARFIANIPV
-1224 GYTLNF
+1224 GRNIDF
-1230 ATNSLG
+1230 RTNSLG
-1236 NGSTSKWLTDH
+1236 NGNSHKWLTDRA
-1247 VGTGKWTEYAYKVI
+1247 GTGKWTEYAYKVI
-1261 YGSSGSLGNTMYFYL
+1261 CGSSGSFGLTMYFNL
-1276 SDGATP
+1276 SLGATP

-1310 AASKYTTKTT
+1310 AAGKYTTKTT

-1334 KVDSSTFNALG
+1334 KVDSATFNSLG

-1352 SAITVAQNAIEQRV
+1352 SAITVAQNSIEQRV

-1399 THAGRGFTLFRIYRS
+1399 THAGRGFTLFKINRT
-1414 TLEFARVGTYDVYAG
+1414 TLEFTRVGTYDVYAG
-1429 GANFTNFINA
+1429 GANFTNFVNA
-1439 LNAIDANYVV
+1439 LNAIDANYIV

-1572 DAIKLTVKEQTETIA
+1572 DAIKLTVKEQTESIA
-1587 ANAAK
+1587 ASAAK
-1592 RTHVIIDAT
+1592 RTELWVDAT
-1601 ALDENTYYPVTIKMA
+1601 SLDVNKYYPITIPLH
-1616 DTTRPYTI
+1616 TTAPYTI
-1624 NVERGLWT
+1624 TVERTLNAGY
-1632 TGKPSWSTHE
+1632 GKPSWSTHE
-1642 GGFSVMCRWTS
+1642 GGFSVMCRWRS

-1660 IAVQRTILEYA
+1660 IAIQRTILEYA
-1671 YSFATVVP
+1671 YSFSNVIP
-1679 VGSIGQMM
+1679 VGSISQIST
-1687 NSSNEY
+1687 NSLEY
-1693 VYVRGGSKYNVIV
+1693 VYVRGGSKYHVIV
-1706 EGKTGVGIV
+1706 EGASGLNIV
-1715 LHTERFSQSNE
+1715 LRTGPYTGGGGQT
-1726 AIDIKTEVTRPQVD
+1726 IDIKTEVTRPQVD

-1753 ITLDGFGISVFGKKI
+1753 ITLDGFGLSIFGKNI

-1808 QDMVTLAKLDT
+1808 QDMVTLAKLDS

-1864 IGGFQVQDNW
+1864 LGAWKIEDDAIKSNNI
-1874 LTSSDNKGA
+1874 SSAKLLLEVSGT
-1883 IMIGDNSVR
+1883 R
-1892 FLRINEYGVGNPS
+1892 FLRINEYGGVSSQGAYPFLS
-1905 AALLQIRNDK
+1905 IRNDNQDCINLSTYGK
-1915 GSAVSLSG
+1915 GGVALRIIANTSG
-1923 GSNKTVLSILGNGAS
+1923 GG
-1938 YAIESYGSHRI
+1938 AIESYGSHLFG
-1949 VQREGEKWDAPGVLI
+1949 QRQYEKWDAPGVLW
-1964 AGRVSASGNIETTW
+1964 AGRISSGGGISDRWGDGCYVSSVNRTDTGNYVFRHE
-1978 GNGVTYIAATKR
+1978 
-1990 GTGGYTIH
+1990 
-1998 HNLGHNNYY
+1998 LGHTNYFIIATG
-2007 VMITPTVYW
+2007 VNENWTLCIISDKQANTFTV
-2016 ENGYSW
+2016 
-2022 AIGMILEKTN
+2022 KTFHKDQGWIN
-2032 SYFQVDIVHPSG
+2032 S
-2044 GSRNIAFEFV
+2044 AFEV
-2054 MMGRNKTTI
+2054 AVIGRNRK

>member
-1 MELVIYGRDGN
+1 MKKKVTKELWYGSEADENGNPVYPPLAPSKERHLEGLNEGEVYIHNRDEDPKIVIVTDKGN
-12 IKKKVSPDSS
+12 IK
-22 SRWSEEVASEFVV
+22 E
-35 NVNFTTWEFFI
+35 I
-46 LSVGDYIE
+46 
-54 VGGKRFSIKKEAR
+54 GG
-67 PKKTNTQKY
+67 N
-76 TYNISFYGREHD
+76 N
-88 MQDLLFCRLNQ
+88 
-99 GSDDLESVFAYDG
+99 
-112 TPMEYLQKLVDNM
+112 
-125 NRNADGVTWRVGE
+125 
-138 AISANRQTINFNGL
+138 
-152 YCWDA
+152 
-157 AAEIAAA
+157 
-164 FETEW
+164 
-169 WLDGEYLNL
+169 GEY
-178 SKCERGQ
+178 
-185 RVTLGYMKG
+185 
-194 LKTGL
+194 
-199 TQTENS
+199 
-205 DSIKWFTRL
+205 I
-214 IPVGSTKNIDP
+214 
-225 SKYGFTHLQLPSRAT
+225 
-240 HIDLNTQLGLKEHR
+240 
-254 EEKAFSGIFP
+254 
-264 HRLGTISSVRS
+264 
-275 KEETNEETGDYTVYY
+275 
-290 VKDNNLPFNPDDYMV
+290 
-305 SGKVIHITFE
+305 
-315 SGDLSGREFECNWH
+315 
-329 NDTKEFEIINTY
+329 
-341 PDENT
+341 
-346 QIPGGN
+346 
-352 LIPKAG
+352 
-358 DTYILTN
+358 
-365 IRMPDEYYPIAEQQ
+365 
-379 FKQAVE
+379 
-385 NYLKEYS
+385 
-392 RDISIYSSDTDYIYV
+392 
-407 DKHAVP
+407 
-413 LLLGQRVRLEDEQY
+413 
-427 FDKGYIDTRITR
+427 
-439 VERKL
+439 
-444 TNICEA
+444 
-450 SIDCSAAISTS
+450 
-461 WKSSVDSSLGNLQY
+461 
-475 VLGKQEAQS
+475 
-484 NLQVLKTGD
+484 
-493 SQEPSEYNVFS
+493 
-504 ALRSVLEMSVRS
+504 
-516 LSRKYDDTA
+516 SRKYDDTA

-561 AITVDETTNRT
+561 AISVDETTNRT
-572 NLEMDEGLFR
+572 SLEMDEGLFR

-609 DLTVSHVAAL
+609 DLTVSHVATL

-717 ICQVF
+717 ICQAF

-742 DLSKTDCEAGSATPE
+742 DLSKTDCERGSATPE

-771 SRQKVQIDCAIG
+771 SRQKAQIDCAIG

-800 SGKLITRT
+800 AGKLITRT

-832 FLKGMFILH
+832 YLRGMFVLR
-841 SGKTVEN
+841 SGKTVEGEIAG
-848 AIADASKRTDVI
+848 AIDDIEIGGRNLLMNTKSFAGWKNMNGATLLSETYQELTIVNQGGSWVRFEQDYSFEAGQTYSLSAFVRSTTGGTTLYAFAPGNSKELTRNLSTEWQRVSHTFTITEDVVSPAYFVI
-860 IDTTA
+860 
-865 LDENT
+865 
-870 YYPVTMTLSSN
+870 PN
-881 GIVYTIEV
+881 GTNSTG
-889 RASLYDDDVP
+889 SLQICGYK
-899 SWSTHA
+899 
-905 NGFTLMCRW
+905 LEK
-914 TSNGNGWGAVAIQ
+914 GNKA
-927 RTILEYDYDWT
+927 TDWT
-938 NGAVP
+938 P
-943 AGSIGQM
+943 A
-950 NNSSNEYIY
+950 
-959 VRGGGKYAVT
+959 
-969 VYGNTGIEITLRKA
+969 
-983 AYTTKEQTIYLKT
+983 
-996 EVTIPQV
+996 P
-1003 TLNKVKTE
+1003 
-1011 LEDRITTVETN
+1011 EDVENRITTVETN

-1065 STAATNAANKAN
+1065 STAATNATNKAA

-1182 SGYCIKITSTGAASP
+1182 SGYCIKITSTGAASH
-1197 GYGGFTFSTPAKVN
+1197 GWGGFTFNAPTKAN
-1211 RVLVARFIANIPT
+1211 RVLVTRFIANIPV
-1224 GYTLNF
+1224 GYKLIF
-1230 ATNSLG
+1230 DTNSIG
-1236 NGSTSKWLTDH
+1236 NGTVRKWLTDDI
-1247 VGTGKWTEYAYKVI
+1247 GTGKWTEYAYKVAC
-1261 YGSSGSLGNTMYFYL
+1261 GSSGTFSDTMYFYL
-1276 SDGATP
+1276 RDGATP

-1352 SAITVAQNAIEQRV
+1352 SAIIVAQNAIEQRV

-1429 GANFTNFINA
+1429 GANFTNFVNA
-1439 LNAIDANYVV
+1439 LNTIDANYVV

-1468 AYGGSGMTC
+1468 NYGGSGMTC

-1521 GFFGGGNFATALTN
+1521 GFFGGGNFATALST

-1572 DAIKLTVKEQTETIA
+1572 DAIKLTVKEQTESIA

-1592 RTHVIIDAT
+1592 RTSLWVDAT
-1601 ALDENTYYPVTIKMA
+1601 SLDENKYYPITIKLH
-1616 DTTRPYTI
+1616 TTVPYIIT
-1624 NVERGLWT
+1624 VQRSLDST
-1632 TGKPSWSTHE
+1632 LGKPSWSTHT
-1642 GGFSVMCRWTS
+1642 GGFSVMCRWRS

-1660 IAVQRTILEYA
+1660 IPVKRTILDFTFGHTTAE
-1671 YSFATVVP
+1671 P
-1679 VGSIGQMM
+1679 VGSIGQMA
-1687 NSSNEY
+1687 NDSLEY
-1693 VYVRGGSKYNVIV
+1693 IYVRGGSRYHVGV
-1706 EGKTGVGIV
+1706 EGNAGVAIV
-1715 LHTERFSQSNE
+1715 LRTAAYTIYNQT
-1726 AIDIKTEVTRPQVD
+1726 IDIKTEVTRPQVD
-1740 LLQRPTTDTIKSQ
+1740 LEQRPTTDTIKSQ

-1808 QDMVTLAKLDT
+1808 QDMVTLVKLDS

-1850 NITTGKLTVTNGAK
+1850 DITTGRLTVTTGAK
-1864 IGGFQVQDNW
+1864 IGGFKIDGDK
-1874 LTSSDNKGA
+1874 LTSTDEKGSLE
-1883 IMIGDNSVR
+1883 IGEGNGVR
-1892 FLRINEYGVGNPS
+1892 FLRINEYGRSIPS
-1905 AALLQIRNDK
+1905 TALLQIRNDQ

-1923 GSNKTVLSILGNGAS
+1923 GSDKSVLSINGNGAL
-1938 YAIESYGSHRI
+1938 YAIESYGSHKFY
-1949 VQREGEKWDAPGVLI
+1949 QRAGETWNAPGVLWVARI
-1964 AGRVSASGNIETTW
+1964 LGDGTIEQQWGDGAGKRMKTCRRTNTGRYTIYHYLGHTDYYGFVTAVDDWGSGSVMLRYDDYCTVEIYHPS
-1978 GNGVTYIAATKR
+1978 VTYRDFIF
-1990 GTGGYTIH
+1990 
-1998 HNLGHNNYY
+1998 NF
-2007 VMITPTVYW
+2007 MIV
-2016 ENGYSW
+2016 
-2022 AIGMILEKTN
+2022 
-2032 SYFQVDIVHPSG
+2032 
-2044 GSRNIAFEFV
+2044 
-2054 MMGRNKTTI
+2054 GRNKNE

>member
-555 KDGSGG
+555 KEGSGG
-561 AITVDETTNRT
+561 AISVDETTNRT
-572 NLEMDEGLFR
+572 SLEMDEGLFR

-609 DLTVSHVAAL
+609 DLTVSHVATL

-712 EDDQL
+712 EDDQV

-771 SRQKVQIDCAIG
+771 SRQKAQIDCAIG

-800 SGKLITRT
+800 AGKLITRT

-832 FLKGMFILH
+832 YLRGMFVLR
-841 SGKTVEN
+841 SGKTVEGEIAG
-848 AIADASKRTDVI
+848 AIDDIEIGGRNLLMNTKSFAGWKNMNGATLLSETYQELTIVNQGGSWVRFEQDYSFEAGQTYSLSAFVRSTTGGTTLYAFAPGNSKELTRNLSTEWQRVSHTFAITEDVVSPAYFVI
-860 IDTTA
+860 
-865 LDENT
+865 
-870 YYPVTMTLSSN
+870 PN
-881 GIVYTIEV
+881 GTNSTG
-889 RASLYDDDVP
+889 SLQICGYK
-899 SWSTHA
+899 
-905 NGFTLMCRW
+905 LEK
-914 TSNGNGWGAVAIQ
+914 GNKA
-927 RTILEYDYDWT
+927 TDWT
-938 NGAVP
+938 P
-943 AGSIGQM
+943 A
-950 NNSSNEYIY
+950 
-959 VRGGGKYAVT
+959 
-969 VYGNTGIEITLRKA
+969 
-983 AYTTKEQTIYLKT
+983 
-996 EVTIPQV
+996 P
-1003 TLNKVKTE
+1003 
-1011 LEDRITTVETN
+1011 EDVENRITTVETN

-1065 STAATNAANKAN
+1065 STAATNATNKAA

-1154 NGISVYNN
+1154 NDIKVYNRISG
-1162 AANGK
+1162 GK

-1182 SGYCIKITSTGAASP
+1182 SGYCIKITTAGAADP
-1197 GYGGFTFSTPAKVN
+1197 DHGGFYFATPTKAN
-1211 RVLVARFIANIPT
+1211 RVLVARFIANVPT
-1224 GYTLNF
+1224 GYTITF
-1230 ATNSLG
+1230 GTNIIG

-1247 VGTGKWTEYAYKVI
+1247 VGTGKWTEYAYKVTC
-1261 YGSSGSLGNTMYFYL
+1261 GSSGTFSSTMFFYL
-1276 SDGATP
+1276 SGGATP

-1429 GANFTNFINA
+1429 GANFTNFVNA

-1468 AYGGSGMTC
+1468 NYGGSGMTC

-1521 GFFGGGNFATALTN
+1521 GFFGGGNFATALST

-1572 DAIKLTVKEQTETIA
+1572 DAIKLTVKEQTESIA
-1587 ANAAK
+1587 ASAAK
-1592 RTHVIIDAT
+1592 RTGLWVDAT
-1601 ALDENTYYPVTIKMA
+1601 SLDENKYYPITIKLH
-1616 DTTRPYTI
+1616 TTVPYIIT
-1624 NVERGLWT
+1624 VQRSLDST
-1632 TGKPSWSTHE
+1632 LGKPSWSTHT
-1642 GGFSVMCRWTS
+1642 GGFSVMCRWRS

-1660 IAVQRTILEYA
+1660 IPVKRTILD
-1671 YSFATVVP
+1671 FTFGHATVVP
-1679 VGSIGQMM
+1679 VGSIGQMT
-1687 NSSNEY
+1687 NDSLEY
-1693 VYVRGGSKYNVIV
+1693 IYVRGGSRYHVGV
-1706 EGKTGVGIV
+1706 EGNAGVAIV
-1715 LHTERFSQSNE
+1715 LRTAAYTIYNQT
-1726 AIDIKTEVTRPQVD
+1726 IDIKTEVTRPQVD
-1740 LLQRPTTDTIKSQ
+1740 LEQRPTTDTIKSQ

-1850 NITTGKLTVTNGAK
+1850 DITTGRLHVTSGAK
-1864 IGGFQVQDNW
+1864 IGEWDVTATG
-1874 LTSSDNKGA
+1874 LAITSQNDANILLNMSGTK
-1883 IMIGDNSVR
+1883 
-1892 FLRINEYGVGNPS
+1892 FLRINENKYSSLIS
-1905 AALLQIRNDK
+1905 ARNDS
-1915 GSAVSLSG
+1915 GSIFSLSVY
-1923 GSNKTVLSILGNGAS
+1923 GSGNGLDIVANGGEKNYG
-1938 YAIESYGSHRI
+1938 YAIKSAGQHQFY
-1949 VQREGEKWDAPGVLI
+1949 QRSGDIWNAPGVLW
-1964 AGRVSASGNIETTW
+1964 AGIIDGNGNISRSW
-1978 GNGVTYIAATKR
+1978 GNGCTVSRTYRNGAGDYVIEHNAGSEYIPIATA
-1990 GTGGYTIH
+1990 IH
-1998 HNLGHNNYY
+1998 GVWSIASVSDVNHNYFHVRTFHKDGNY
-2007 VMITPTVYW
+2007 
-2016 ENGYSW
+2016 GDSW
-2022 AIGMILEKTN
+2022 SCVAII
-2032 SYFQVDIVHPSG
+2032 
-2044 GSRNIAFEFV
+2044 
-2054 MMGRNKTTI
+2054 GRNRI

>member
-555 KDGSGG
+555 KEGSGG
-561 AITVDETTNRT
+561 AISVDETTNRT
-572 NLEMDEGLFR
+572 SLEMDEGLFR

-609 DLTVSHVAAL
+609 DLTVSHVATL

-717 ICQVF
+717 ICQAF

-771 SRQKVQIDCAIG
+771 SRQKAQIDCAIG

-832 FLKGMFILH
+832 YLRGMFVLR
-841 SGKTVEN
+841 SGKTVEGEIAG
-848 AIADASKRTDVI
+848 AIDDIEIGGRNLILNSKEIEIAATTGNYNYRNVYVFKETGEYTFSAELELSGTSRTQATALVYNNGNSGRLHEFTFDTQARKSVTFKLNI
-860 IDTTA
+860 ANPNIWLLLYAGISGTTA
-865 LDENT
+865 GVGAKWKNVKLEK
-870 YYPVTMTLSSN
+870 
-881 GIVYTIEV
+881 
-889 RASLYDDDVP
+889 
-899 SWSTHA
+899 
-905 NGFTLMCRW
+905 
-914 TSNGNGWGAVAIQ
+914 GNKA
-927 RTILEYDYDWT
+927 TDWT
-938 NGAVP
+938 P
-943 AGSIGQM
+943 A
-950 NNSSNEYIY
+950 
-959 VRGGGKYAVT
+959 
-969 VYGNTGIEITLRKA
+969 
-983 AYTTKEQTIYLKT
+983 
-996 EVTIPQV
+996 P
-1003 TLNKVKTE
+1003 
-1011 LEDRITTVETN
+1011 EDVENRITTVETN

-1065 STAATNAANKAN
+1065 STAATNATNKAN

-1094 ASLQAVTIKESSIN
+1094 ASLQAVTVKESSIN

-1154 NGISVYNN
+1154 NGISVYDN

-1236 NGSTSKWLTDH
+1236 NGNTSKWLTDH

-1261 YGSSGSLGNTMYFYL
+1261 YGSSGSFGITMYFYL
-1276 SDGATP
+1276 SGGATP

-1378 AFGTNTDALATSYVM
+1378 AYGTNTDALATSYVM

-1399 THAGRGFTLFRIYRS
+1399 THAGRGFTLFKINRT

-1429 GANFTNFINA
+1429 GANFTNFVNA

-1468 AYGGSGMTC
+1468 NYGGSGMTC

-1521 GFFGGGNFATALTN
+1521 GFFGGGNFATALST
-1535 AETRITQTEN
+1535 AETRISQTES

-1572 DAIKLTVKEQTETIA
+1572 DAIKLTVKEQTESIA
-1587 ANAAK
+1587 ASAAK
-1592 RTHVIIDAT
+1592 RTELWVDAT
-1601 ALDENTYYPVTIKMA
+1601 SLDVNKYYPITIPLH
-1616 DTTRPYTI
+1616 TTAPYTI
-1624 NVERGLWT
+1624 TVERTLNANY
-1632 TGKPSWSTHE
+1632 GKPSWSTHA
-1642 GGFSVMCRWTS
+1642 GGFSVMCRWRS
-1653 NGSGWGT
+1653 NGNGWGT
-1660 IAVQRTILEYA
+1660 IAIQRTILEYD
-1671 YSFATVVP
+1671 YQFSTVIP
-1679 VGSIGQMM
+1679 VGSISQVST
-1687 NSSNEY
+1687 SSMEY
-1693 VYVRGGSKYNVIV
+1693 VYVRGGSKYHVIV
-1706 EGKTGVGIV
+1706 EGASGLNIV
-1715 LHTERFSQSNE
+1715 LRTEPYYGGGGQS
-1726 AIDIKTEVTRPQVD
+1726 IDIKTEVTRPQVD

-1864 IGGFQVQDNW
+1864 LGAWKIEDDAIKSNNI
-1874 LTSSDNKGA
+1874 SSAKLLLEVSGT
-1883 IMIGDNSVR
+1883 R
-1892 FLRINEYGVGNPS
+1892 FLRINEYGGVSSQGAYPFLS
-1905 AALLQIRNDK
+1905 IRNDNQDCINLSTYGK
-1915 GSAVSLSG
+1915 GGVALRIIANTSG
-1923 GSNKTVLSILGNGAS
+1923 GG
-1938 YAIESYGSHRI
+1938 AIESYGSHLFG
-1949 VQREGEKWDAPGVLI
+1949 QRQYEKWDAPGVLW
-1964 AGRVSASGNIETTW
+1964 AGRISSGGGISDRWGDGCYVSSVNRTDTGNYVFRHE
-1978 GNGVTYIAATKR
+1978 
-1990 GTGGYTIH
+1990 
-1998 HNLGHNNYY
+1998 LGHTNYFIIATG
-2007 VMITPTVYW
+2007 VNENWTLCIISDKQANTFTV
-2016 ENGYSW
+2016 
-2022 AIGMILEKTN
+2022 KTFHKDQGWIN
-2032 SYFQVDIVHPSG
+2032 S
-2044 GSRNIAFEFV
+2044 AFEV
-2054 MMGRNKTTI
+2054 AVIGRNRK

>member
-365 IRMPDEYYPIAEQQ
+365 IRMPDEYYPITEQQ

-555 KDGSGG
+555 KEGSGG
-561 AITVDETTNRT
+561 AISVDETTNRT
-572 NLEMDEGLFR
+572 SLEMDEGLFR

-609 DLTVSHVAAL
+609 DLTVSHVATL

-717 ICQVF
+717 ICQAF

-771 SRQKVQIDCAIG
+771 SRQKAQIDCAIG

-832 FLKGMFILH
+832 YLRGMFVLR
-841 SGKTVEN
+841 SGKTVEGEIAG
-848 AIADASKRTDVI
+848 AIDDIEIGGRNLILNSKEIEIAATTGNYNYRNVYVFKETGEYTFSAELELSGTSRTQATALVYNNGNSGRLHEFTFDTQARKSVTFKLNI
-860 IDTTA
+860 ANPNIWLLLYAGISGTTA
-865 LDENT
+865 GVGAKWKNVKLEK
-870 YYPVTMTLSSN
+870 
-881 GIVYTIEV
+881 
-889 RASLYDDDVP
+889 
-899 SWSTHA
+899 
-905 NGFTLMCRW
+905 
-914 TSNGNGWGAVAIQ
+914 GNKA
-927 RTILEYDYDWT
+927 TDWT
-938 NGAVP
+938 P
-943 AGSIGQM
+943 A
-950 NNSSNEYIY
+950 
-959 VRGGGKYAVT
+959 
-969 VYGNTGIEITLRKA
+969 
-983 AYTTKEQTIYLKT
+983 
-996 EVTIPQV
+996 P
-1003 TLNKVKTE
+1003 
-1011 LEDRITTVETN
+1011 EDVENRITTVETN

-1065 STAATNAANKAN
+1065 STAATNATNKAN

-1094 ASLQAVTIKESSIN
+1094 ASLQAVTVKESSIN

-1236 NGSTSKWLTDH
+1236 NGNTSKWLTDH

-1378 AFGTNTDALATSYVM
+1378 AYGTNTDALATSYVM

-1399 THAGRGFTLFRIYRS
+1399 THAGRGFTLFKINRT

-1429 GANFTNFINA
+1429 GANFTNFVNA

-1468 AYGGSGMTC
+1468 NYGGSGMTC

-1521 GFFGGGNFATALTN
+1521 GFFGGGNFATALST
-1535 AETRITQTEN
+1535 AETRISQTEN

-1572 DAIKLTVKEQTETIA
+1572 DAIKLTVKEQTESIA
-1587 ANAAK
+1587 ASAAK
-1592 RTHVIIDAT
+1592 RTELWVDAT
-1601 ALDENTYYPVTIKMA
+1601 SLDVNKYYPITIPLH
-1616 DTTRPYTI
+1616 TTAPYTI
-1624 NVERGLWT
+1624 TVERTLNANY
-1632 TGKPSWSTHE
+1632 GKPSWSTHT
-1642 GGFSVMCRWTS
+1642 GGFSVMCRWRS
-1653 NGSGWGT
+1653 NGNGWGT
-1660 IAVQRTILEYA
+1660 IDIQRTILEYD
-1671 YSFATVVP
+1671 YQFSTVIP
-1679 VGSIGQMM
+1679 VGSIGQVST
-1687 NSSNEY
+1687 SSMEY
-1693 VYVRGGSKYNVIV
+1693 VYVRGGSKYHVIV
-1706 EGKTGVGIV
+1706 EGASGLNIV
-1715 LHTERFSQSNE
+1715 LRTEPYYGGGGQS
-1726 AIDIKTEVTRPQVD
+1726 IDIKTEVTRPQVD

-1864 IGGFQVQDNW
+1864 LGAWKIEDDAIKSNNI
-1874 LTSSDNKGA
+1874 SSAKLLLEVSGT
-1883 IMIGDNSVR
+1883 R
-1892 FLRINEYGVGNPS
+1892 FLRINEYGGVSSQGAYPFLS
-1905 AALLQIRNDK
+1905 IRNDNQDCINLSTYGK
-1915 GSAVSLSG
+1915 GGVALRIIANTSG
-1923 GSNKTVLSILGNGAS
+1923 GG
-1938 YAIESYGSHRI
+1938 AIESYGSHLFG
-1949 VQREGEKWDAPGVLI
+1949 QRQYEKWDAPGVLW
-1964 AGRVSASGNIETTW
+1964 AGRISSGGGISDRWGDGCYVSSVNRTDTGNYVFRHE
-1978 GNGVTYIAATKR
+1978 
-1990 GTGGYTIH
+1990 
-1998 HNLGHNNYY
+1998 LGHTNYFIIATG
-2007 VMITPTVYW
+2007 VNENWTLCIISDKQANTFTV
-2016 ENGYSW
+2016 
-2022 AIGMILEKTN
+2022 KTFHKDQGWIN
-2032 SYFQVDIVHPSG
+2032 S
-2044 GSRNIAFEFV
+2044 AFEV
-2054 MMGRNKTTI
+2054 AVIGRNRK

>member
-54 VGGKRFSIKKEAR
+54 VGGKRFSIKKEYR

-99 GSDDLESVFAYDG
+99 GSNDLESVFAYDG
-112 TPMEYLQKLVDNM
+112 TPMEYLEKLVDNM

-194 LKTGL
+194 LKIGL
-199 TQTENS
+199 TQSENS

-254 EEKAFSGIFP
+254 EEKAFSDIFP

-275 KEETNEETGDYTVYY
+275 KEETNEETGNYTIYY
-290 VKDNNLPFNPDDYMV
+290 VKDNDLPFNPDDYMV

-341 PDENT
+341 PDDNT

-550 NFVAG
+550 NFIAG

-561 AITVDETTNRT
+561 AISVDETTNRT
-572 NLEMDEGLFR
+572 SLEMDEGLFR

-609 DLTVSHVAAL
+609 DLTVSHVATL

-680 MVIRSAAGGK
+680 MVIRSAVGGK
-690 ITKVTDGGTY
+690 ITKVADGGTY

-712 EDDQL
+712 EDDQV

-742 DLSKTDCEAGSATPE
+742 DLSKTDCERGSATPE

-771 SRQKVQIDCAIG
+771 SRQKAQIDCAIG

-820 VLSGSGLYGTNV
+820 VLSGPGLYGTNV
-832 FLKGMFILH
+832 YLRGMFVLR
-841 SGKTVEN
+841 SGKTVEGEIAG
-848 AIADASKRTDVI
+848 AIDDIEIGGRNLILNSKEIEIAASTDNYNYRNVYIFKETGEYTFSAELELSGTSRTQA
-860 IDTTA
+860 TA
-865 LDENT
+865 L
-870 YYPVTMTLSSN
+870 
-881 GIVYTIEV
+881 VY
-889 RASLYDDDVP
+889 
-899 SWSTHA
+899 
-905 NGFTLMCRW
+905 N
-914 TSNGNGWGAVAIQ
+914 NGNGGCLHEFTFDTQVRKSVIFKLNIANPNIWLLLYAGIPGTTDGVGAKWKNVK
-927 RTILEYDYDWT
+927 LEKGNKATDWT
-938 NGAVP
+938 P
-943 AGSIGQM
+943 A
-950 NNSSNEYIY
+950 
-959 VRGGGKYAVT
+959 
-969 VYGNTGIEITLRKA
+969 
-983 AYTTKEQTIYLKT
+983 
-996 EVTIPQV
+996 P
-1003 TLNKVKTE
+1003 
-1011 LEDRITTVETN
+1011 EDVENRITTVETN

-1040 ASNAKKSETSA
+1040 ATNAKKSETSA

-1065 STAATNAANKAN
+1065 STAATNATNKAN

-1083 SAAAGSASSAA
+1083 TAAAGSASSAA

-1167 VTISRVSGVA
+1167 VAISRVSGVA

-1182 SGYCIKITSTGAASP
+1182 SGYCIKITSTGAADP
-1197 GYGGFTFSTPAKVN
+1197 GWGGFSFSVPTKAN
-1211 RVLVARFIANIPT
+1211 RVLVARFIANIPV
-1224 GYTLNF
+1224 GRNIDF
-1230 ATNSLG
+1230 RTNSLG
-1236 NGSTSKWLTDH
+1236 NGNSHKWLTDRA
-1247 VGTGKWTEYAYKVI
+1247 GTGKWTEYAYKVI
-1261 YGSSGSLGNTMYFYL
+1261 CGSSGSFGLTMYFNL
-1276 SDGATP
+1276 SLGATP

-1310 AASKYTTKTT
+1310 AAGKYTTKTT

-1334 KVDSSTFNALG
+1334 KVDSATFNSLG

-1352 SAITVAQNAIEQRV
+1352 SAITVAQNSIEQRV

-1399 THAGRGFTLFRIYRS
+1399 THAGRGFTLFKINRT
-1414 TLEFARVGTYDVYAG
+1414 TLEFTRVGTYDVYAG
-1429 GANFTNFINA
+1429 GANFTNFVNA
-1439 LNAIDANYVV
+1439 LNAIDANYIV

-1556 EGINTRLQS
+1556 ESINTRLQS

-1572 DAIKLTVKEQTETIA
+1572 DAIKLTVKEQTESIA
-1587 ANAAK
+1587 ASAAK
-1592 RTHVIIDAT
+1592 RTELWVDAT
-1601 ALDENTYYPVTIKMA
+1601 SLDVNKYYPITIPLH
-1616 DTTRPYTI
+1616 TTAPYTI
-1624 NVERGLWT
+1624 TVERTLNASY
-1632 TGKPSWSTHE
+1632 GKPSWSTHT

-1653 NGSGWGT
+1653 NGGGWGT
-1660 IAVQRTILEYA
+1660 IAIQRTILEYD
-1671 YSFATVVP
+1671 YQFSTVIP
-1679 VGSIGQMM
+1679 VGSISQVST
-1687 NSSNEY
+1687 NSMEY
-1693 VYVRGGSKYNVIV
+1693 VYVRGGSKYHVIV
-1706 EGKTGVGIV
+1706 EGASGLNIV
-1715 LHTERFSQSNE
+1715 LRTEPYYGGGGQS
-1726 AIDIKTEVTRPQVD
+1726 IDIKTEVTRPQID

-1808 QDMVTLAKLDT
+1808 QDMVTLAKLDS

-1864 IGGFQVQDNW
+1864 LGAWKIEDDAIKSNNI
-1874 LTSSDNKGA
+1874 SSAKLLLEVSGT
-1883 IMIGDNSVR
+1883 R
-1892 FLRINEYGVGNPS
+1892 FLRINEYGGVSSQGAYPFLS
-1905 AALLQIRNDK
+1905 IRNDNQDCINLSTYGK
-1915 GSAVSLSG
+1915 GGVALRIIANTSG
-1923 GSNKTVLSILGNGAS
+1923 GG
-1938 YAIESYGSHRI
+1938 AIESYGSHLFG
-1949 VQREGEKWDAPGVLI
+1949 QRQYEKWDAPGVLW
-1964 AGRVSASGNIETTW
+1964 AGRISSGGGISDRWGDGCYVSSVNRTDTGNYVFRHE
-1978 GNGVTYIAATKR
+1978 
-1990 GTGGYTIH
+1990 
-1998 HNLGHNNYY
+1998 LGHTNYFIIATG
-2007 VMITPTVYW
+2007 VNENWTLCIISDKQANTFTV
-2016 ENGYSW
+2016 
-2022 AIGMILEKTN
+2022 KTFHKDQGWIN
-2032 SYFQVDIVHPSG
+2032 S
-2044 GSRNIAFEFV
+2044 AFEV
-2054 MMGRNKTTI
+2054 AVIGRNRK

>member
-358 DTYILTN
+358 DTYFLTN

-444 TNICEA
+444 TNISEA

-550 NFVAG
+550 NFIAG

-561 AITVDETTNRT
+561 AISVDETTNRT
-572 NLEMDEGLFR
+572 SLEMDEGLFR

-609 DLTVSHVAAL
+609 DLTVSHVATL

-690 ITKVTDGGTY
+690 ITKVADGGTY

-712 EDDQL
+712 EDDQV

-742 DLSKTDCEAGSATPE
+742 DLSKTDCERGSATPE

-771 SRQKVQIDCAIG
+771 SRQKAQIDCAIG

-820 VLSGSGLYGTNV
+820 VLSGPGLYGTNV
-832 FLKGMFILH
+832 YLRGMFVLR
-841 SGKTVEN
+841 SGKTVEGEIAG
-848 AIADASKRTDVI
+848 AIDDIEIGGRNLILNSKEIEIAASTDNYNYRNVYIFKETGEYTFSAELELSGTSRTQA
-860 IDTTA
+860 TA
-865 LDENT
+865 L
-870 YYPVTMTLSSN
+870 
-881 GIVYTIEV
+881 VY
-889 RASLYDDDVP
+889 
-899 SWSTHA
+899 
-905 NGFTLMCRW
+905 N
-914 TSNGNGWGAVAIQ
+914 NGNGGRLHEFTFDTQVRKSVTFKLNIANPNIWLLLYAGIPGTTDGVGAKWKNVK
-927 RTILEYDYDWT
+927 LEKGNKATDWT
-938 NGAVP
+938 P
-943 AGSIGQM
+943 A
-950 NNSSNEYIY
+950 
-959 VRGGGKYAVT
+959 
-969 VYGNTGIEITLRKA
+969 
-983 AYTTKEQTIYLKT
+983 
-996 EVTIPQV
+996 P
-1003 TLNKVKTE
+1003 
-1011 LEDRITTVETN
+1011 EDVENRITTVETN

-1040 ASNAKKSETSA
+1040 ATNAKKSETSA

-1065 STAATNAANKAN
+1065 STAATNATNKAN

-1083 SAAAGSASSAA
+1083 TAAAGSASSAA

-1167 VTISRVSGVA
+1167 VAISRVSGVA

-1182 SGYCIKITSTGAASP
+1182 SGYCIKITSTGAADP
-1197 GYGGFTFSTPAKVN
+1197 GWGGFSFSVPTKAN
-1211 RVLVARFIANIPT
+1211 RVLVARFIANIPV
-1224 GYTLNF
+1224 GRNIDF
-1230 ATNSLG
+1230 RTNSLG
-1236 NGSTSKWLTDH
+1236 NGNSHKWLTDRA
-1247 VGTGKWTEYAYKVI
+1247 GTGKWTEYAYKVI
-1261 YGSSGSLGNTMYFYL
+1261 CGSSGSLGLTMYFNL
-1276 SDGATP
+1276 SLGATP

-1310 AASKYTTKTT
+1310 AAGKYTTKTT

-1334 KVDSSTFNALG
+1334 KVDSATFNSLG

-1352 SAITVAQNAIEQRV
+1352 SAITVAQNSIEQRV

-1399 THAGRGFTLFRIYRS
+1399 THAGRGFTLFKINRT
-1414 TLEFARVGTYDVYAG
+1414 TLEFTRVGTYDVYAG
-1429 GANFTNFINA
+1429 GANFTNFVNA
-1439 LNAIDANYVV
+1439 LNAIDANYIV

-1572 DAIKLTVKEQTETIA
+1572 DAIKLTVKEQTESIA
-1587 ANAAK
+1587 ASAAK
-1592 RTHVIIDAT
+1592 RTELWVDAT
-1601 ALDENTYYPVTIKMA
+1601 SLDVNKYYPITIPLH
-1616 DTTRPYTI
+1616 TTAPYTI
-1624 NVERGLWT
+1624 TVERTLNASY
-1632 TGKPSWSTHE
+1632 GKPSWSTHA

-1660 IAVQRTILEYA
+1660 IAIQRTILEYD
-1671 YSFATVVP
+1671 YQFSTVIP
-1679 VGSIGQMM
+1679 VGSISQVST
-1687 NSSNEY
+1687 NSMEY
-1693 VYVRGGSKYNVIV
+1693 VYVRGGSKYHVIV
-1706 EGKTGVGIV
+1706 EGASGLNIV
-1715 LHTERFSQSNE
+1715 LRTEPYYGGGGQS
-1726 AIDIKTEVTRPQVD
+1726 IDIKTEVTRPQID

-1808 QDMVTLAKLDT
+1808 QDMVTLAKLDS

-1864 IGGFQVQDNW
+1864 LGAWKIEDDAIKSNNI
-1874 LTSSDNKGA
+1874 SSAKLLLEVSGT
-1883 IMIGDNSVR
+1883 R
-1892 FLRINEYGVGNPS
+1892 FLRINEYGGVSSQGAYPFLS
-1905 AALLQIRNDK
+1905 IRNDNQDCINLSTYGK
-1915 GSAVSLSG
+1915 GGVALRIIANTSG
-1923 GSNKTVLSILGNGAS
+1923 GG
-1938 YAIESYGSHRI
+1938 AIESYGSHLFG
-1949 VQREGEKWDAPGVLI
+1949 QRQYEKWDAPGVLW
-1964 AGRVSASGNIETTW
+1964 AGRISSGGGISDRWGDGCYVSSVNRTDTGNYVFRHE
-1978 GNGVTYIAATKR
+1978 
-1990 GTGGYTIH
+1990 
-1998 HNLGHNNYY
+1998 LGHTNYFIIATG
-2007 VMITPTVYW
+2007 VNENWTLCIISDKQANTFTV
-2016 ENGYSW
+2016 
-2022 AIGMILEKTN
+2022 KTFHKDQGWIN
-2032 SYFQVDIVHPSG
+2032 S
-2044 GSRNIAFEFV
+2044 AFEV
-2054 MMGRNKTTI
+2054 AVIGRNRK

>member
-1 MELVIYGRDGN
+1 MKKKVTKELWYGSEADENGNPVYPPLAPSKERHLEGLNEGEVYIHNRDEDPKIVIVTDKGN
-12 IKKKVSPDSS
+12 IK
-22 SRWSEEVASEFVV
+22 E
-35 NVNFTTWEFFI
+35 I
-46 LSVGDYIE
+46 
-54 VGGKRFSIKKEAR
+54 GG
-67 PKKTNTQKY
+67 N
-76 TYNISFYGREHD
+76 N
-88 MQDLLFCRLNQ
+88 
-99 GSDDLESVFAYDG
+99 
-112 TPMEYLQKLVDNM
+112 
-125 NRNADGVTWRVGE
+125 
-138 AISANRQTINFNGL
+138 
-152 YCWDA
+152 
-157 AAEIAAA
+157 
-164 FETEW
+164 
-169 WLDGEYLNL
+169 GEY
-178 SKCERGQ
+178 
-185 RVTLGYMKG
+185 
-194 LKTGL
+194 
-199 TQTENS
+199 
-205 DSIKWFTRL
+205 I
-214 IPVGSTKNIDP
+214 
-225 SKYGFTHLQLPSRAT
+225 
-240 HIDLNTQLGLKEHR
+240 
-254 EEKAFSGIFP
+254 
-264 HRLGTISSVRS
+264 
-275 KEETNEETGDYTVYY
+275 
-290 VKDNNLPFNPDDYMV
+290 
-305 SGKVIHITFE
+305 
-315 SGDLSGREFECNWH
+315 
-329 NDTKEFEIINTY
+329 
-341 PDENT
+341 
-346 QIPGGN
+346 
-352 LIPKAG
+352 
-358 DTYILTN
+358 
-365 IRMPDEYYPIAEQQ
+365 
-379 FKQAVE
+379 
-385 NYLKEYS
+385 
-392 RDISIYSSDTDYIYV
+392 
-407 DKHAVP
+407 
-413 LLLGQRVRLEDEQY
+413 
-427 FDKGYIDTRITR
+427 
-439 VERKL
+439 
-444 TNICEA
+444 
-450 SIDCSAAISTS
+450 
-461 WKSSVDSSLGNLQY
+461 
-475 VLGKQEAQS
+475 
-484 NLQVLKTGD
+484 
-493 SQEPSEYNVFS
+493 
-504 ALRSVLEMSVRS
+504 
-516 LSRKYDDTA
+516 SRKYDDTA
-525 FGVITFVK
+525 FGIITFVK

-609 DLTVSHVAAL
+609 DLTVSHVATL

-712 EDDQL
+712 EDDQV

-771 SRQKVQIDCAIG
+771 SRQKAQIDCAIG

-800 SGKLITRT
+800 AGKLITRT

-820 VLSGSGLYGTNV
+820 VLSGPGLYGTNV
-832 FLKGMFILH
+832 YLRGMFVLR
-841 SGKTVEN
+841 SGKTVEGEIAG
-848 AIADASKRTDVI
+848 AIDDIKIGGRNLLMNTKSFAEWKNMNGATLLSETYQELTIVNQGGSWVRFEQDYSFEAGQTYSLSAFVRS
-860 IDTTA
+860 TTGG
-865 LDENT
+865 T
-870 YYPVTMTLSSN
+870 TL
-881 GIVYTIEV
+881 Y
-889 RASLYDDDVP
+889 
-899 SWSTHA
+899 
-905 NGFTLMCRW
+905 
-914 TSNGNGWGAVAIQ
+914 AVAPGNSKELTRNLSTEWQ
-927 RTILEYDYDWT
+927 RVSHTFTITEDVVSPAYFVIPNGTNSTGSLQICGYKLEKGNKATDWT
-938 NGAVP
+938 P
-943 AGSIGQM
+943 A
-950 NNSSNEYIY
+950 
-959 VRGGGKYAVT
+959 
-969 VYGNTGIEITLRKA
+969 
-983 AYTTKEQTIYLKT
+983 
-996 EVTIPQV
+996 P
-1003 TLNKVKTE
+1003 
-1011 LEDRITTVETN
+1011 EDVENRITTVETN

-1065 STAATNAANKAN
+1065 STAATNATNKAN

-1094 ASLQAVTIKESSIN
+1094 ASLQAVTVKESSIN

-1154 NGISVYNN
+1154 NGIGVYNN

-1261 YGSSGSLGNTMYFYL
+1261 YGSSGSFGITMYFYL
-1276 SDGATP
+1276 SGGATP

-1378 AFGTNTDALATSYVM
+1378 AYGTNTDALATSYVM

-1399 THAGRGFTLFRIYRS
+1399 THAGRGFTLFKINRT

-1429 GANFTNFINA
+1429 GANFTNFVNA

-1468 AYGGSGMTC
+1468 NYGGSGMTC

-1521 GFFGGGNFATALTN
+1521 GFFGGGNFATALST

-1572 DAIKLTVKEQTETIA
+1572 DAIKLTVKEQTESIA
-1587 ANAAK
+1587 ASAAK
-1592 RTHVIIDAT
+1592 RTELWVDAT
-1601 ALDENTYYPVTIKMA
+1601 SLDVNKYYPITIPLH
-1616 DTTRPYTI
+1616 TTAPYTI
-1624 NVERGLWT
+1624 TVERTLNASY
-1632 TGKPSWSTHE
+1632 GKPSWSTHT

-1653 NGSGWGT
+1653 NGGGWGT
-1660 IAVQRTILEYA
+1660 IAIQRTILEYD
-1671 YSFATVVP
+1671 YQFSTVIP
-1679 VGSIGQMM
+1679 VGSISQVST
-1687 NSSNEY
+1687 NSMEY
-1693 VYVRGGSKYNVIV
+1693 VYVRGGSKYHVIV
-1706 EGKTGVGIV
+1706 EGASGLNIV
-1715 LHTERFSQSNE
+1715 LRTEPYYGGGGQS
-1726 AIDIKTEVTRPQVD
+1726 IDIKTEVTRPQID

-1808 QDMVTLAKLDT
+1808 QDMVTLAKLDS

-1864 IGGFQVQDNW
+1864 LGAWKIEDDAIKSNNI
-1874 LTSSDNKGA
+1874 SSAKLLLEVSGT
-1883 IMIGDNSVR
+1883 R
-1892 FLRINEYGVGNPS
+1892 FLRINEYGGVSSQGAYPFLS
-1905 AALLQIRNDK
+1905 IRNDNQDCINLSTYGK
-1915 GSAVSLSG
+1915 GGVALRIIANTSG
-1923 GSNKTVLSILGNGAS
+1923 GG
-1938 YAIESYGSHRI
+1938 AIESYGSHLFG
-1949 VQREGEKWDAPGVLI
+1949 QRQYEKWDAPGVLW
-1964 AGRVSASGNIETTW
+1964 AGRISSGGGISDRWGDGCYVSSVNRTDTGNYVFRHE
-1978 GNGVTYIAATKR
+1978 
-1990 GTGGYTIH
+1990 
-1998 HNLGHNNYY
+1998 LGHTNYFIIATG
-2007 VMITPTVYW
+2007 VNENWTLCIISDKQANTFTV
-2016 ENGYSW
+2016 
-2022 AIGMILEKTN
+2022 KTFHKDQGWIN
-2032 SYFQVDIVHPSG
+2032 S
-2044 GSRNIAFEFV
+2044 AFEV
-2054 MMGRNKTTI
+2054 AVIGRNRK

>member
-539 VSAFMKGAKFG
+539 VSAFMKGVKFG

-561 AITVDETTNRT
+561 AISVDETTNRT

-597 LNLVVE
+597 VNLIVE

-609 DLTVSHVAAL
+609 DLTVSHVATL

-712 EDDQL
+712 EDDQV

-742 DLSKTDCEAGSATPE
+742 DLSKTDCERGSATPE

-771 SRQKVQIDCAIG
+771 SRQKAQIDCAIG

-820 VLSGSGLYGTNV
+820 VLSGPGLYGTNV
-832 FLKGMFILH
+832 YLRGMFVLR
-841 SGKTVEN
+841 SGKTVEGEIAG
-848 AIADASKRTDVI
+848 AIDDIEIGGRNLILNSKEIEIAATTGNYNYRNVYVFKETGEYTFSAELELSGTSKTQATALVYNNGNSGRLHKFTFDTQARKSVTFKLNI
-860 IDTTA
+860 ANPNIWLLLYAGISGTTA
-865 LDENT
+865 GVGAKWKNVKLEK
-870 YYPVTMTLSSN
+870 
-881 GIVYTIEV
+881 
-889 RASLYDDDVP
+889 
-899 SWSTHA
+899 
-905 NGFTLMCRW
+905 
-914 TSNGNGWGAVAIQ
+914 GNKA
-927 RTILEYDYDWT
+927 TDWT
-938 NGAVP
+938 P
-943 AGSIGQM
+943 A
-950 NNSSNEYIY
+950 
-959 VRGGGKYAVT
+959 
-969 VYGNTGIEITLRKA
+969 
-983 AYTTKEQTIYLKT
+983 
-996 EVTIPQV
+996 P
-1003 TLNKVKTE
+1003 
-1011 LEDRITTVETN
+1011 EDVENRITTVETN

-1040 ASNAKKSETSA
+1040 ATNAKKSETSA
-1051 AGSASTATAKAGEA
+1051 AGSASMATAKAGEA
-1065 STAATNAANKAN
+1065 STAATNATNKAN

-1094 ASLQAVTIKESSIN
+1094 ASLQAVTVKESSIN

-1141 RMLYRDASFASGL
+1141 RMLYRDASFASGV

-1167 VTISRVSGVA
+1167 VSISRVSGVT

-1182 SGYCIKITSTGAASP
+1182 SGYCIKITSTGVAAP
-1197 GYGGFTFSTPAKVN
+1197 GYGGFTFFTPAKVN

-1224 GYTLNF
+1224 GYTVNF

-1236 NGSTSKWLTDH
+1236 NGSSSKWLTDN

-1276 SDGATP
+1276 KDGATP

-1334 KVDSSTFNALG
+1334 KVDSATFNSLG

-1378 AFGTNTDALATSYVM
+1378 AFGANADADASATSYVM
-1393 LNDKQI
+1393 INDYRLNNGGK
-1399 THAGRGFTLFRIYRS
+1399 GFTLFKINRT
-1414 TLEFARVGTYDVYAG
+1414 TLEFSRVGTYDVYAG
-1429 GANFTNFINA
+1429 GANFTNFVNA

-1449 AVISSDAIAIDTAT
+1449 VVISYDAIAIDTAT

-1468 AYGGSGMTC
+1468 SYGGSGMTC

-1501 KQGGAGNVTI
+1501 KQGAAGNVTI

-1545 SINLKADKTTV
+1545 SIKLKADQTTV

-1572 DAIKLTVKEQTETIA
+1572 DAIKLTVKEQTESIA
-1587 ANAAK
+1587 ADAAK
-1592 RTHVIIDAT
+1592 RTALWVDARS
-1601 ALDENTYYPVTIKMA
+1601 LDENKYYPITIKLH
-1616 DTTRPYTI
+1616 TTVPYIIT
-1624 NVERGLWT
+1624 VQRSLDSAL
-1632 TGKPSWSTHE
+1632 GKPSWSTHN

-1653 NGSGWGT
+1653 NGSGWGA
-1660 IAVQRTILEYA
+1660 IAIQRTILEYA
-1671 YSFATVVP
+1671 YSFSNVIP
-1679 VGSIGQMM
+1679 MGSISQI
-1687 NSSNEY
+1687 STDSLEY
-1693 VYVRGGSKYNVIV
+1693 VYVRGGSRYHVGV
-1706 EGKTGVGIV
+1706 EGNAGVEIV
-1715 LHTERFSQSNE
+1715 LHTAAYTIHNQT
-1726 AIDIKTEVTRPQVD
+1726 IDIKTEVTRPQVD
-1740 LLQRPTTDTIKSQ
+1740 LEQRPTTDTIKSQ

-1783 QSTINDKASNSQ
+1783 QSTINDKASNTQ

-1808 QDMVTLAKLDT
+1808 QDMVTLAKLDS

-1864 IGGFQVQDNW
+1864 LGAWKIEDDAIKSNNI
-1874 LTSSDNKGA
+1874 SSAKLLLEVSGT
-1883 IMIGDNSVR
+1883 R
-1892 FLRINEYGVGNPS
+1892 FLRINEYGGVSSQGAYPFLS
-1905 AALLQIRNDK
+1905 IRNDNQDCINLSTYGK
-1915 GSAVSLSG
+1915 GGVALRIIANTSG
-1923 GSNKTVLSILGNGAS
+1923 GG
-1938 YAIESYGSHRI
+1938 AIESYGSHLFG
-1949 VQREGEKWDAPGVLI
+1949 QRQYEKWDAPGVLW
-1964 AGRVSASGNIETTW
+1964 AGRISSGGGISDRWGDGCYVSSVDRTDTGNY
-1978 GNGVTYIAATKR
+1978 VFRHK
-1990 GTGGYTIH
+1990 
-1998 HNLGHNNYY
+1998 LGHTNYFIIATG
-2007 VMITPTVYW
+2007 VNENWTLCIISDKQANTFTV
-2016 ENGYSW
+2016 
-2022 AIGMILEKTN
+2022 KTFHKDQGWIN
-2032 SYFQVDIVHPSG
+2032 S
-2044 GSRNIAFEFV
+2044 AFEV
-2054 MMGRNKTTI
+2054 AVIGRNRK

>member
-358 DTYILTN
+358 DTYFLTN

-444 TNICEA
+444 TNISEA

-550 NFVAG
+550 NFIAG

-561 AITVDETTNRT
+561 AISVDETTNRT
-572 NLEMDEGLFR
+572 SLEMDEGLFR

-609 DLTVSHVAAL
+609 DLTVSHVATL

-690 ITKVTDGGTY
+690 ITKVADGGTY

-712 EDDQL
+712 EDDQV

-742 DLSKTDCEAGSATPE
+742 DLSKTDCERGSATPE

-771 SRQKVQIDCAIG
+771 SRQKAQIDCAIG

-820 VLSGSGLYGTNV
+820 VLSGPGLYGTNV
-832 FLKGMFILH
+832 YLRGMFVLR
-841 SGKTVEN
+841 SGKTVEGEIAG
-848 AIADASKRTDVI
+848 AIDDIEIGGRNLILNSKEIEIAASTDNYNYRNVYIFKETGEYTFSAELELSGTSRTQA
-860 IDTTA
+860 TA
-865 LDENT
+865 L
-870 YYPVTMTLSSN
+870 
-881 GIVYTIEV
+881 VY
-889 RASLYDDDVP
+889 
-899 SWSTHA
+899 
-905 NGFTLMCRW
+905 N
-914 TSNGNGWGAVAIQ
+914 NGNGGRLHEFTFDTQVRKSVTFKLNIANPNIWLLLYAGIPGTTDGVGAKWKNVK
-927 RTILEYDYDWT
+927 LEKGNKATDWT
-938 NGAVP
+938 P
-943 AGSIGQM
+943 A
-950 NNSSNEYIY
+950 
-959 VRGGGKYAVT
+959 
-969 VYGNTGIEITLRKA
+969 
-983 AYTTKEQTIYLKT
+983 
-996 EVTIPQV
+996 P
-1003 TLNKVKTE
+1003 
-1011 LEDRITTVETN
+1011 EDVENRITTVETN

-1040 ASNAKKSETSA
+1040 ATNAKKSETSA

-1065 STAATNAANKAN
+1065 STAATNATNKAN

-1083 SAAAGSASSAA
+1083 TAAAGSASSAA

-1167 VTISRVSGVA
+1167 VAISRVSGVA

-1182 SGYCIKITSTGAASP
+1182 SGYCIKITSTGAADP
-1197 GYGGFTFSTPAKVN
+1197 GWGGFSFSVPTKAN
-1211 RVLVARFIANIPT
+1211 RVLVARFIANIPV
-1224 GYTLNF
+1224 GRNIDF
-1230 ATNSLG
+1230 RTNSLG
-1236 NGSTSKWLTDH
+1236 NGNSHKWLTDRA
-1247 VGTGKWTEYAYKVI
+1247 GTGKWTEYAYKVI
-1261 YGSSGSLGNTMYFYL
+1261 CGSSGSLGLTMYFNL
-1276 SDGATP
+1276 SLGATP

-1310 AASKYTTKTT
+1310 AAGKYTTKTT

-1334 KVDSSTFNALG
+1334 KVDSATFNSLG

-1352 SAITVAQNAIEQRV
+1352 SAITVAQNSIEQRV

-1399 THAGRGFTLFRIYRS
+1399 THAGRGFTLFKINRT
-1414 TLEFARVGTYDVYAG
+1414 TLEFTRVGTYGVYAG
-1429 GANFTNFINA
+1429 GANFTNFVNA
-1439 LNAIDANYVV
+1439 LNAIDANYIV

-1572 DAIKLTVKEQTETIA
+1572 DAIKLTVKEQTESIA
-1587 ANAAK
+1587 ASAAK
-1592 RTHVIIDAT
+1592 RTELWVDAT
-1601 ALDENTYYPVTIKMA
+1601 SLDVNKYYPITIPLH
-1616 DTTRPYTI
+1616 TTAPYTI
-1624 NVERGLWT
+1624 TVERTLNASY
-1632 TGKPSWSTHE
+1632 GKPSWSTHA

-1660 IAVQRTILEYA
+1660 IAIQRTILEYD
-1671 YSFATVVP
+1671 YQFSTVIP
-1679 VGSIGQMM
+1679 VGSISQVST
-1687 NSSNEY
+1687 NSMEY
-1693 VYVRGGSKYNVIV
+1693 VYVRGGSKYHVIV
-1706 EGKTGVGIV
+1706 EGASGLNIV
-1715 LHTERFSQSNE
+1715 LRTEPYYGGGGQS
-1726 AIDIKTEVTRPQVD
+1726 IDIKTEVTRPQID

-1808 QDMVTLAKLDT
+1808 QDMVTLAKLDS

-1864 IGGFQVQDNW
+1864 LGAWKIEDDAIKSNNI
-1874 LTSSDNKGA
+1874 SSAKLLLEVSGT
-1883 IMIGDNSVR
+1883 R
-1892 FLRINEYGVGNPS
+1892 FLRINEYGGVSSQGAYPFLS
-1905 AALLQIRNDK
+1905 IRNDNQDCINLSTYGK
-1915 GSAVSLSG
+1915 GGVALRIIANTSG
-1923 GSNKTVLSILGNGAS
+1923 GG
-1938 YAIESYGSHRI
+1938 AIESYGSHLFG
-1949 VQREGEKWDAPGVLI
+1949 QRQYEKWDAPGVLW
-1964 AGRVSASGNIETTW
+1964 AGRISSGGGISDRWGDGCYVSSVNRTDTGNYVFRHE
-1978 GNGVTYIAATKR
+1978 
-1990 GTGGYTIH
+1990 
-1998 HNLGHNNYY
+1998 LGHTNYFIIATG
-2007 VMITPTVYW
+2007 VNENWTLCIISDKQANTFTV
-2016 ENGYSW
+2016 
-2022 AIGMILEKTN
+2022 KTFHKDQGWIN
-2032 SYFQVDIVHPSG
+2032 S
-2044 GSRNIAFEFV
+2044 AFEV
-2054 MMGRNKTTI
+2054 AVIGRNRK

>member
-1 MELVIYGRDGN
+1 M
-12 IKKKVSPDSS
+12 
-22 SRWSEEVASEFVV
+22 
-35 NVNFTTWEFFI
+35 
-46 LSVGDYIE
+46 
-54 VGGKRFSIKKEAR
+54 
-67 PKKTNTQKY
+67 
-76 TYNISFYGREHD
+76 
-88 MQDLLFCRLNQ
+88 
-99 GSDDLESVFAYDG
+99 
-112 TPMEYLQKLVDNM
+112 
-125 NRNADGVTWRVGE
+125 
-138 AISANRQTINFNGL
+138 
-152 YCWDA
+152 
-157 AAEIAAA
+157 
-164 FETEW
+164 
-169 WLDGEYLNL
+169 
-178 SKCERGQ
+178 
-185 RVTLGYMKG
+185 
-194 LKTGL
+194 
-199 TQTENS
+199 
-205 DSIKWFTRL
+205 
-214 IPVGSTKNIDP
+214 
-225 SKYGFTHLQLPSRAT
+225 
-240 HIDLNTQLGLKEHR
+240 
-254 EEKAFSGIFP
+254 
-264 HRLGTISSVRS
+264 
-275 KEETNEETGDYTVYY
+275 
-290 VKDNNLPFNPDDYMV
+290 PFNPDDYMIG
-305 SGKVIHITFE
+305 GKVILITFE

-379 FKQAVE
+379 FEMAVK

-413 LLLGQRVRLEDEQY
+413 LSLGQRVRLEDEQY

-444 TNICEA
+444 TNISEA
-450 SIDCSAAISTS
+450 SIDCSAAVSTS

-539 VSAFMKGAKFG
+539 VSAFMKGIKFG

-555 KDGSGG
+555 KKSSGG
-561 AITVDETTNRT
+561 AISVDETTNRT
-572 NLEMDEGLFR
+572 SLEMDEGLFR
-582 DKVESALVNSDKATT
+582 DKVESALVNSDKVTT

-603 ELAKMY
+603 KLAEMY
-609 DLTVSHVAAL
+609 DLTVSHVATL

-717 ICQVF
+717 ICQAF

-742 DLSKTDCEAGSATPE
+742 DLSKTDCERGSATPE

-771 SRQKVQIDCAIG
+771 SRQKAQIDCAIG

-832 FLKGMFILH
+832 YLRGMFVLR
-841 SGKTVEN
+841 SGKTVEGEIAG
-848 AIADASKRTDVI
+848 AIDDIEIGGRNLILNSKEIEIAASTGNYNYRNVYIFKETGEYTFSAELELSGTSKTQATALVYNNGNSSRLHEFTFDTQVRKSVTFKLNI
-860 IDTTA
+860 ANPNIWLLLYAGISGTTA
-865 LDENT
+865 GVGAKWKNVKLEK
-870 YYPVTMTLSSN
+870 
-881 GIVYTIEV
+881 
-889 RASLYDDDVP
+889 
-899 SWSTHA
+899 
-905 NGFTLMCRW
+905 
-914 TSNGNGWGAVAIQ
+914 GNKA
-927 RTILEYDYDWT
+927 TDWT
-938 NGAVP
+938 P
-943 AGSIGQM
+943 A
-950 NNSSNEYIY
+950 
-959 VRGGGKYAVT
+959 
-969 VYGNTGIEITLRKA
+969 
-983 AYTTKEQTIYLKT
+983 
-996 EVTIPQV
+996 P
-1003 TLNKVKTE
+1003 
-1011 LEDRITTVETN
+1011 EDVENRITTVETN

-1065 STAATNAANKAN
+1065 STAATNATNKAN

-1083 SAAAGSASSAA
+1083 TAAAGSASSAA

-1154 NGISVYNN
+1154 NGIGVYNN

-1182 SGYCIKITSTGAASP
+1182 SGYCIKITSTGAAAP
-1197 GYGGFTFSTPAKVN
+1197 GYGGFSFFTPAKVN
-1211 RVLVARFIANIPT
+1211 RALVARLIANIPA
-1224 GYTLNF
+1224 GYSIKFN
-1230 ATNSLG
+1230 TNALG

-1261 YGSSGSLGNTMYFYL
+1261 YGSSGSFGNTMYFYL
-1276 SDGATP
+1276 SGGATP
-1282 TDANPLIWYLCY
+1282 TDENPLIWYLCY

-1378 AFGTNTDALATSYVM
+1378 AYGTNTDALATSYVM

-1399 THAGRGFTLFRIYRS
+1399 THAGRGFTLFKINRTS
-1414 TLEFARVGTYDVYAG
+1414 LEFTKVGAYDVFAG
-1429 GANFTNFINA
+1429 GVNFTNFVNA

-1449 AVISSDAIAIDTAT
+1449 VVISYDAIAIDTAT

-1468 AYGGSGMTC
+1468 NYGGSGMTC

-1521 GFFGGGNFATALTN
+1521 GFFGGGNFATALST
-1535 AETRITQTEN
+1535 AETRISQTEN

-1572 DAIKLTVKEQTETIA
+1572 DAIKLTVKEQTESIA
-1587 ANAAK
+1587 ASAAK
-1592 RTHVIIDAT
+1592 RTELWVDAT
-1601 ALDENTYYPVTIKMA
+1601 SLDVNKYYPITIPLH
-1616 DTTRPYTI
+1616 TTLPYTI
-1624 NVERGLWT
+1624 TVERTLNANF
-1632 TGKPSWSTHE
+1632 GKPSWSTHE
-1642 GGFSVMCRWTS
+1642 SGGFSVMCRWRS
-1653 NGSGWGT
+1653 NGNGWGT
-1660 IAVQRTILEYA
+1660 IDIQRTILEYN
-1671 YSFATVVP
+1671 YQFSTVIP
-1679 VGSIGQMM
+1679 VGSIGQVST
-1687 NSSNEY
+1687 SSMEY
-1693 VYVRGGSKYNVIV
+1693 VYVRGGSKYHVIV
-1706 EGKTGVGIV
+1706 EGASGLNIV
-1715 LHTERFSQSNE
+1715 LRTEPYYGGGDQS
-1726 AIDIKTEVTRPQVD
+1726 IDIKTEVTRPQVD

-1850 NITTGKLTVTNGAK
+1850 DITTGRLHVTSGAK
-1864 IGGFQVQDNW
+1864 IGEWDVTATG
-1874 LTSSDNKGA
+1874 LAITSQNDANILLNMSGTK
-1883 IMIGDNSVR
+1883 
-1892 FLRINEYGVGNPS
+1892 FLRINENKYSSLIS
-1905 AALLQIRNDK
+1905 ARNDS
-1915 GSAVSLSG
+1915 GSIFSLSVY
-1923 GSNKTVLSILGNGAS
+1923 GSGNGLDIIANGS
-1938 YAIESYGSHRI
+1938 EKNYGYAIKSAGQHQFY
-1949 VQREGEKWDAPGVLI
+1949 QRSGDIWNAPGVLW
-1964 AGRVSASGNIETTW
+1964 AGRISANGTIESSW
-1978 GNGVTYIAATKR
+1978 GNGCTIDTPVYHGQAGLYAFNHDLNHTQYFVQATAVHGNWSIAALTDKSSHQFTVR
-1990 GTGGYTIH
+1990 TFHKDQGYIDS
-1998 HNLGHNNYY
+1998 
-2007 VMITPTVYW
+2007 P
-2016 ENGYSW
+2016 
-2022 AIGMILEKTN
+2022 
-2032 SYFQVDIVHPSG
+2032 
-2044 GSRNIAFEFV
+2044 FEV
-2054 MMGRNKTTI
+2054 AVIGRNRYK

>member
-525 FGVITFVK
+525 FGIITFVK

-609 DLTVSHVAAL
+609 DLTVSHVATL

-645 KTIDG
+645 KAIDG

-712 EDDQL
+712 EDDQV

-771 SRQKVQIDCAIG
+771 SRQKAQIDCAIG

-841 SGKTVEN
+841 SGKTVES
-848 AIADASKRTDVI
+848 AIEDASKRTHVVI
-860 IDTTA
+860 DATA
-865 LDENT
+865 LDENK
-870 YYPVTMTLSSN
+870 YYPVTIKMDDTTRP
-881 GIVYTIEV
+881 YTINVE
-889 RASLYDDDVP
+889 RSLWATGKP

-905 NGFTLMCRW
+905 GGFSVMCRW
-914 TSNGNGWGAVAIQ
+914 RSNGNGWGTIAVQ
-927 RTILEYDYDWT
+927 RTILEYDYQFST
-938 NGAVP
+938 VVP
-943 AGSIGQM
+943 VGSIGQM
-950 NNSSNEYIY
+950 GNSSNEYVY
-959 VRGGGKYAVT
+959 VRGGSKYHVIVEGK
-969 VYGNTGIEITLRKA
+969 TGIDIILHTA
-983 AYTTKEQTIYLKT
+983 AYTISEQTIDIKT
-996 EVTIPQV
+996 EVTRPQV
-1003 TLNKVKTE
+1003 TLNKVKTD

-1065 STAATNAANKAN
+1065 STAATNATNKAN

-1162 AANGK
+1162 SANGK

-1182 SGYCIKITSTGAASP
+1182 SGYCIKITSTGAVDP
-1197 GYGGFTFSTPAKVN
+1197 GWGGFSFKTTAKAN

-1224 GYTLNF
+1224 GYSIKF

-1236 NGSTSKWLTDH
+1236 SGSKDKWLTDN
-1247 VGTGKWTEYAYKVI
+1247 VGTGKWTEYAYKVTC
-1261 YGSSGSLGNTMYFYL
+1261 GSSGTFSTTMFFYL
-1276 SDGATP
+1276 RDGATP
-1282 TDANPLIWYLCY
+1282 TDANPLVWYLCY

-1378 AFGTNTDALATSYVM
+1378 TFGANADADASATSYVM
-1393 LNDKQI
+1393 INDYRLNNGGK
-1399 THAGRGFTLFRIYRS
+1399 GFTLFKINRT
-1414 TLEFARVGTYDVYAG
+1414 TLELSRVGTYDVYAG

-1439 LNAIDANYVV
+1439 LNAIDATYVV
-1449 AVISSDAIAIDTAT
+1449 VVISSVNIAIDTAT

-1572 DAIKLTVKEQTETIA
+1572 DAIKLTVKEQTESIA

-1592 RTHVIIDAT
+1592 RTSLWVDAT
-1601 ALDENTYYPVTIKMA
+1601 SLDENKYYPITIKLH
-1616 DTTRPYTI
+1616 TTVPYIIT
-1624 NVERGLWT
+1624 VQRSLDST
-1632 TGKPSWSTHE
+1632 LGKPSWSTHT
-1642 GGFSVMCRWTS
+1642 GGFSVMCRWRS

-1660 IAVQRTILEYA
+1660 IPVKRTILD
-1671 YSFATVVP
+1671 FTFGHATAEP
-1679 VGSIGQMM
+1679 VGSIGQMT
-1687 NSSNEY
+1687 NDSLEY
-1693 VYVRGGSKYNVIV
+1693 IYVRGGSRYHVGV
-1706 EGKTGVGIV
+1706 EGNAGVAIV
-1715 LHTERFSQSNE
+1715 LRTAAYTINNQT
-1726 AIDIKTEVTRPQVD
+1726 IDIKTEVTRPQVD
-1740 LLQRPTTDTIKSQ
+1740 LEQRPTTDMIKSQ
-1753 ITLDGFGISVFGKKI
+1753 ITLDGFGITVFGKKI

-1783 QSTINDKASNSQ
+1783 QSTINDKASNTQ

-1850 NITTGKLTVTNGAK
+1850 DITTGRLHVTSGAK
-1864 IGGFQVQDNW
+1864 IGEWDVTATG
-1874 LTSSDNKGA
+1874 LAITSQNDANILLNMSGTK
-1883 IMIGDNSVR
+1883 
-1892 FLRINEYGVGNPS
+1892 FLRINENKYSSLIS
-1905 AALLQIRNDK
+1905 ARNDS
-1915 GSAVSLSG
+1915 GSIFSLSVY
-1923 GSNKTVLSILGNGAS
+1923 GSGNGLNIVANGGEKNYG
-1938 YAIESYGSHRI
+1938 YAIKSAGQHQFY
-1949 VQREGEKWDAPGVLI
+1949 QRSGDIWNAPGVLW
-1964 AGRVSASGNIETTW
+1964 AGIIDGNGNISRSW
-1978 GNGVTYIAATKR
+1978 GNGCTVSRTYRNGAGDYVIEHNAGSEYIPIATA
-1990 GTGGYTIH
+1990 IH
-1998 HNLGHNNYY
+1998 GVWSIASVSDVNHNYFHVRTFHKDGNY
-2007 VMITPTVYW
+2007 
-2016 ENGYSW
+2016 GDSW
-2022 AIGMILEKTN
+2022 SCVAII
-2032 SYFQVDIVHPSG
+2032 
-2044 GSRNIAFEFV
+2044 
-2054 MMGRNKTTI
+2054 GRNRI

>member
-358 DTYILTN
+358 DTYFLTN

-444 TNICEA
+444 TNISEA

-550 NFVAG
+550 NFIAG

-561 AITVDETTNRT
+561 AISVDETTNRT
-572 NLEMDEGLFR
+572 SLEMDEGLFR

-609 DLTVSHVAAL
+609 DLTVSHVATL

-690 ITKVTDGGTY
+690 ITKVADGGTY

-712 EDDQL
+712 EDDQV

-742 DLSKTDCEAGSATPE
+742 DLSKTDCERGSATPE

-771 SRQKVQIDCAIG
+771 SRQKAQIDCAIG

-820 VLSGSGLYGTNV
+820 VLSGPGLYGTNV
-832 FLKGMFILH
+832 YLRGMFVLR
-841 SGKTVEN
+841 SGKTVEGEIAG
-848 AIADASKRTDVI
+848 AIDDIEIGGRNLILNSKEIEIAASTDNYNYRNVYIFKETGEYTFSAELELSGTSRTQA
-860 IDTTA
+860 TA
-865 LDENT
+865 L
-870 YYPVTMTLSSN
+870 
-881 GIVYTIEV
+881 VY
-889 RASLYDDDVP
+889 
-899 SWSTHA
+899 
-905 NGFTLMCRW
+905 N
-914 TSNGNGWGAVAIQ
+914 NGNGGRLHEFTFDTQVRKSVTFKLNIANPNIWLLLYAGIPGTTDGVGAKWKNVK
-927 RTILEYDYDWT
+927 LEKGNKATDWT
-938 NGAVP
+938 P
-943 AGSIGQM
+943 A
-950 NNSSNEYIY
+950 
-959 VRGGGKYAVT
+959 
-969 VYGNTGIEITLRKA
+969 
-983 AYTTKEQTIYLKT
+983 
-996 EVTIPQV
+996 P
-1003 TLNKVKTE
+1003 
-1011 LEDRITTVETN
+1011 EDVENRITTVETN

-1040 ASNAKKSETSA
+1040 ATNAKKSETSA

-1065 STAATNAANKAN
+1065 STAATNATNKAN

-1083 SAAAGSASSAA
+1083 TAAAGSASSAA

-1167 VTISRVSGVA
+1167 VAISRVSGVA

-1182 SGYCIKITSTGAASP
+1182 SGYCIKITSTGAADP
-1197 GYGGFTFSTPAKVN
+1197 GWGGFSFSVPTKAN
-1211 RVLVARFIANIPT
+1211 RVLVARFIANIPV
-1224 GYTLNF
+1224 GRNIDF
-1230 ATNSLG
+1230 RTNSLG
-1236 NGSTSKWLTDH
+1236 NGNSHKWLTDRA
-1247 VGTGKWTEYAYKVI
+1247 GTGKWTEYAYKVI
-1261 YGSSGSLGNTMYFYL
+1261 CGSSGSLGLTMYFNL
-1276 SDGATP
+1276 SLGATP

-1310 AASKYTTKTT
+1310 AAGKYTTKTT

-1334 KVDSSTFNALG
+1334 KVDSATFNSLG

-1352 SAITVAQNAIEQRV
+1352 SAITVAQNSIEQRV

-1399 THAGRGFTLFRIYRS
+1399 THAGRGFTLFKINRT
-1414 TLEFARVGTYDVYAG
+1414 TLEFTRVGTYDVYAG
-1429 GANFTNFINA
+1429 GANFTNFVNA
-1439 LNAIDANYVV
+1439 LNAIDANYIV

-1572 DAIKLTVKEQTETIA
+1572 DAIKLTVKEQTESIA
-1587 ANAAK
+1587 ASAAK
-1592 RTHVIIDAT
+1592 RTELWVDAT
-1601 ALDENTYYPVTIKMA
+1601 SLDVNKYYPITIPLH
-1616 DTTRPYTI
+1616 TTAPYTI
-1624 NVERGLWT
+1624 TVERTLNASY
-1632 TGKPSWSTHE
+1632 GKPSWSTHA

-1653 NGSGWGT
+1653 NGNGWGT
-1660 IAVQRTILEYA
+1660 IAIQRTILEYD
-1671 YSFATVVP
+1671 YQFSTVIP
-1679 VGSIGQMM
+1679 VGSISQVST
-1687 NSSNEY
+1687 NSMEY
-1693 VYVRGGSKYNVIV
+1693 VYVRGGSKYHVIV
-1706 EGKTGVGIV
+1706 EGASGLNIV
-1715 LHTERFSQSNE
+1715 LRTEPYYGGGGQS
-1726 AIDIKTEVTRPQVD
+1726 IDIKTEVTRPQID

-1808 QDMVTLAKLDT
+1808 QDMVTLAKLDS

-1864 IGGFQVQDNW
+1864 LGAWKIEDDAIKSNNI
-1874 LTSSDNKGA
+1874 SSAKLLLEVSGT
-1883 IMIGDNSVR
+1883 R
-1892 FLRINEYGVGNPS
+1892 FLRINEYGGVSSQGAYPFLS
-1905 AALLQIRNDK
+1905 IRNDNQDCINLSTYGK
-1915 GSAVSLSG
+1915 GGVALRIIANTSG
-1923 GSNKTVLSILGNGAS
+1923 GG
-1938 YAIESYGSHRI
+1938 AIESYGSHLFG
-1949 VQREGEKWDAPGVLI
+1949 QRQYEKWDAPGVLW
-1964 AGRVSASGNIETTW
+1964 AGRISSGGGISDRWGDGCYVSSVNRTDTGNYVFRHE
-1978 GNGVTYIAATKR
+1978 
-1990 GTGGYTIH
+1990 
-1998 HNLGHNNYY
+1998 LGHTNYFIIATG
-2007 VMITPTVYW
+2007 VNENWTLCIISDKQANTFTV
-2016 ENGYSW
+2016 
-2022 AIGMILEKTN
+2022 KTFHKDQGWIN
-2032 SYFQVDIVHPSG
+2032 S
-2044 GSRNIAFEFV
+2044 AFEV
-2054 MMGRNKTTI
+2054 AVIGRNRK